1 MATKKY
7 NLSELGEIGSFLKSV
22 EEKNKSNSETQESET
37 TSSNTKLHE
46 NLGSD
51 LVNFL
56 KDSEKKYGRITK
68 KDYTTA
74 LENQRNEI
82 QRAFEARHQQEQE
95 RINQSIRDRIGAAAQ
110 YQVNAKTTPLIHD
123 APDQYLHVSKA
134 NLPKT
139 FAMSEKEEADKR
151 AARQKSIENAKQNH
165 PVVTDINPVSDWLNY
180 IFESEQNYGRGGIEN
195 LSYSGGAFGAGAL
208 EVIKNAAKAISGD
221 KEAQNV
227 IKNDAKNTKDKIVAA
242 FEKNRENPYGTPD
255 EQLQEGEHLENLKK
269 VWNKINPI
277 SNVAKAA
284 SVFNSTPYNKG
295 FAEYKNTNTPEYQKD
310 VIQKEIERTHPVQ
323 SAKPQYSPTQIIK
336 NLLTNTA
343 YNMPAIAVSMATRGT
358 DAARYANYISGATLG
373 IQSMSD
379 SYDES
384 KKEGATDEEAAQYAM
399 LEGVNQGVMD
409 TVLGGVSG
417 ATGGL
422 LDKPISNLA
431 SHIVRTPLAKT
442 MVETGFDMLE
452 EGMQE
457 SAQNYI
463 TTINK
468 RVTYNPDAEFDVED
482 AVYEGVLGGLNSL
495 VLSPGK
501 AYSRYQVNKASY
513 DTVNSLSIA
522 ANKVSS
528 EQDAKVISDIADQ
541 ISKGADE
548 VIADSETET
557 ADKANAEYIKRGAE
571 AVKKK
576 LNENYANI
584 VKNNQS
590 VLEKTQEIIRTH
602 KTSDAESLSELVNA
616 VKESGYGGNSN
627 NAVNNTVDYVNELI
641 TEQNQVAKTAESIAS
656 MQDSQISED
665 AQTAAVQKQKA
676 NEALEYTNTVIPQL
690 KSISENLRSKRSEIN
705 ARLKLDENTE
715 TMTNQNVKQEV
726 NTQTTATDTSA
737 SATAEAQQAKATTTE
752 RVSNSAYHSETAENI
767 RSTYEGRNIKETA
780 ENIIKA
786 HGNVRSAVD
795 YIHDVYAKS
804 GGSNAD
810 TATKEYI
817 RALDSEIR
825 KANKP
830 LLEKNIKRVETL
842 LKEYGVKNVE
852 IDESITPLTDDGK
865 SVWGMAHYNRGTGRI
880 YVSPYADGKAI
891 IGSKIVH
898 EFTHHAAKADNSLV
912 SDILKAASESKV
924 FNKEIKL
931 ADGTTTTTIDNL
943 TRLVKENY
951 ADEINEYIATST
963 NLSRYKVLVGMG
975 KSEADAARIVAD
987 EFKASHAEEY
997 NSIVDEYVNEDTAAY
1012 VMEFLNQE
1020 KNEDILSQLI
1030 KDNRPLWKRILDK
1043 IEDFIAKITGK
1054 TEAREYQK
1062 AADKIREILGS
1073 EIDAKVENTGSFKAI
1088 QQQIKN
1094 GNSKIGN
1101 TSDGRKF
1108 SMELNV
1114 DESNGLFAIHNLTAD
1129 SFIKSYKL
1137 GGFAMP
1143 SIAIA
1148 RSDVGHSNFGD
1159 ISLVFA
1165 SDTINPANSDNKVYS
1180 ADAWTPT
1187 FPRIEY
1193 EANSK
1198 VTDKLRDKYY
1208 ELYRKFGHEKIS
1220 ALYPYGNYFE
1230 EQLNTDGGV
1239 DGIISKQS
1247 DNPQMMQVYLADTQG
1262 KTVDSVVK
1270 ETKTTLPSEQVEQ
1283 SEFIIDKLGA
1293 DTVNEMRPQ
1302 ANESPI
1308 SARKRWMS
1316 EHGDAFKAAYADYLM
1331 QSGLTSEE
1339 AQNAIDNMT
1348 KAQLL
1353 SQMVKARNYLANGAE
1368 TVKSEVDIE
1377 ATNNAIKEAVNQ
1389 EDYLKWL
1396 HSLFDG
1402 GEKKSGV
1409 SNGKDPYTSNGN
1421 QRPFSATHYP
1431 VTLDNIVLSMKS
1443 QGDGNTKNAT
1453 SIFVGSKTIRAESAT
1468 EYSSL
1473 DEIRADKG
1481 RLAHR
1486 TPEEAKAAW
1495 DEFDNRLSAIINRI
1509 MDAKSGID
1517 NRFIEQDR
1525 IGSVLAEASR
1535 NNTEANIKK
1544 VLTQYKLTP
1553 AVAADFKALVDDIK
1567 SAPVDIFEAK
1577 PERVVGLDEV
1587 KYAIV
1592 PSDVNSDVTTALNN
1606 AGIETKTYEN
1616 GNEADRLKVLNTLS
1630 DVRFAKQLDTGT
1642 SSEITQADVEQLRSI
1657 GRKSISEFTS
1667 EDIQKSEK
1675 WAKKFYSELG
1685 TKSPF
1690 FRAWFGDWR
1699 ENDTGSVKVIADKS
1713 SERGTTK
1720 NNDTGWDI
1728 IVSKKVSKETEH
1740 QSSAAV
1746 KNAVKYLPYI
1756 NDITQNSILL
1766 SSEISNKDNSLSLM
1780 FHSMYSYT
1788 EAMGYPALL
1797 KLKVEELADEKSG
1810 QSVRRDYILQSIEEE
1825 PISESKRLSKAH
1837 QSDTGSSTV
1846 SISDLYALVKS
1857 YDKDFKS
1864 QPSSKVVNEDGS
1876 PKVMFHGTSNGGFNT
1891 FNTYGSN
1898 FGLFGIGSYFT
1909 DDSSVAEEYTHK
1921 GKGTNPQVYSVY
1933 LDIKNPIDMDAV
1945 ANADAWKNA
1954 AQEVFDEGYF
1964 ENCKTNEDYFK
1975 ALKEYCA
1982 DEEMYRADA
1991 YEFIENAIEEMGYD
2005 GITHIGGGRFNKDS
2019 ENRHRVYIAF
2029 DPTQIKSVEN
2039 LGTFDKSKGDIRY
2052 SKQLD
2057 TDGKE
2062 FVRVDDTTINEKNP
2076 KDIVK
2081 ALKQIAESKG
2091 FHDMKINGQSIGL
2104 SNKRGINEWVFSKS
2118 ATSLYKNNPQA
2129 FDDKM
2134 QSFQNADELLET
2146 AKSYIN
2152 EEAVHKKKFDNFARG
2167 DIRFKV
2173 GENGYVAD
2181 ILVGIKQNQNAELYD
2196 IVNITPTKITE
2207 VQHDSVVAKAT
2218 QIRDE
2223 TSVDSSVPQT
2233 NSNVN
2238 TNAENSSDSS
2248 PDTRYSKELD
2258 SKLSMEINRETSL
2271 DPEGT
2276 FQSRGII
2283 LNGKQVGTVGINI
2296 YDDFT
2301 LIERLDVDEEY
2312 RNKGIGSKI
2321 ITDIASEF
2329 DTTYIVPDNENAK
2342 RLYERLGDEVT
2353 DDDVVEYLDDGY
2365 GVYEINPYYYDES
2378 TKRYSKEL
2386 MTAEEKKKVRE
2397 AERAAYLERQLVS
2410 TAPLGGKAKAVSPTA
2425 KAAVAK
2431 KIASGMPG
2439 VSTAQV
2445 NEQLTKFFDVIEH
2458 PKATTPAAY
2467 RDEVRQMANIT
2478 AQNLYN
2484 EFRVENTNPLY
2495 DEFND
2500 AYNHIK
2506 SLKFKMTDAVKDDF
2520 GKEAYSD
2527 FYKRARGTL
2536 KLRVNDGMAVD
2547 ELWGDLCNLYPY
2559 FFNENTTN
2567 PSEMMEQIYEV
2578 QSSLKKTPGHPYYDM
2593 SSENTDIFSEGEDT
2607 ATVNSIADALVAA
2620 YLENAK
2626 PTVAAEN
2633 KSLRNENKRLAE
2645 EANAA
2650 RGEAADAKTTLKVAM
2665 DWNQAELTKMYGD
2678 FTRQISEEQ
2687 KQLQQANRKI
2697 ERLTNKVERKN
2708 VNMAQKTAL
2717 KEIGRL
2723 HEMFTNPT
2731 KQKHIPQNL
2740 RAAVGS
2746 YLASLNNTKLLNGK
2760 TVNSQ
2765 EITETLQSEQERIN
2779 SAASKVINTLSGKFT
2794 TDSELYQGRST
2805 RQIEALKFELDKL
2818 TELANES
2825 PNSGVD
2831 SSNNADYI
2839 RAVTDLTRMANYLVK
2854 QSNDFFT
2861 GTRKVEAETFAK
2873 SWIDEL
2879 SGHKTRIGETGFE
2892 RSQFKKLLDGVG
2904 YSFMSADLFFST
2916 MGEPGKEISSW
2927 YRNAQTRQVKMKQEY
2942 GEYMSELLG
2951 DNYSTVAGSTQAK
2964 KNLIDVKIHGND
2976 VKVSKNQL
2984 MSLYLTWK
2992 RAAGRR
2998 HLENGGAAFTN
3009 ANNET
3014 SKVYV
3019 IDEATYNTL
3028 MEKLT
3033 ADDKRIADGIGKFLS
3048 ENCSEWGNE
3057 ASMQLYGIRLY
3068 EDSNYFPIRTPSE
3081 LRDTNFSN
3089 LADTH
3094 TIENSSFTHKL
3105 NKNANAAVVIGD
3117 VFDIADRHVNDMS
3130 AYSAYAPL
3138 NNSME
3143 RAFNA
3148 NGLKRALSS
3157 AYGNNGVKYMQDFID
3172 KINGNEPKSTLAE
3185 LTDKIPL
3192 WVPNNAKK
3200 AAVSANISTALKQ
3213 PLSLVRSWLVIDPKY
3228 TLAAYAQITPGVNNI
3243 VKQGKEYNRTLNTM
3257 NEYSGIAVIKSLGYS
3272 DTGIGT
3278 TTRETYD
3285 EQSLKS
3291 AYKKTKYIQQSAEDI
3306 AMRPAEFADEITWV
3320 RMWKACELE
3329 AKAKYGNTLSTDE
3342 FNRRVADKFNE
3353 IIGKTQ
3359 VVDSVLDTAPISTNR
3374 LFKTLYPFMNEPV
3387 KTAATLI
3394 SAAENVRNGKSG
3406 AKKQLTNAIGCYVIS
3421 NLLLEPIVS
3430 SLVGMWRHDSPKDPE
3445 DFAKKFLERFIG
3457 IQADGETKWTDIF
3470 SSNVADGLFAVP
3482 YIAQIYDTIAN
3493 KFNNFDPERM
3503 DLQPVADL
3511 VGNGM
3516 YFFNSLSKE
3525 DYENQKTKANYA
3537 ADMIVSLAQILGIPG
3552 STLKRDLSAIAR
3564 TAVDA
3569 TGAYVAQW
3577 ELNKVYYNLGNAN
3590 ARTNKNF
3597 YDIMAKAYNAGD
3609 TEAYSY
3615 MLRDLRSI
3623 QTGAK
3628 AFGVPYSNIN
3638 KYITE
3643 HGAKIVEGTDMWY
3656 VSLQA
3661 EYDLNTFVPNMKV
3674 EKLVT
3679 SVYQKA
3685 KNEKL
3690 DNYEN
3695 AIYKAP
3701 TTKANATFSV
3711 NKEDYEMT
3719 LEEFDDYIRNTGDFA
3734 YKITN
3739 ALPSNYK
3746 WSSLSTAQQLY
3757 ALEKTYEFSKAYW
3770 KKKLKPEYSAKSN
3783 WMDEL
3788 CDNKVDFQT
3797 YARVII
3803 NQAKNYSPKD

>member
-22 EEKNKSNSETQESET
+22 EEKNKSNGETRESET
-37 TSSNTKLHE
+37 ASSSTKIHE

-95 RINQSIRDRIGAAAQ
+95 RINQSIRDRIGAAVKLA
-110 YQVNAKTTPLIHD
+110 VNSATSSRLPSEISDAEREAIAETTKI
-123 APDQYLHVSKA
+123 ARFKE
-134 NLPKT
+134 
-139 FAMSEKEEADKR
+139 SEREEAAKR
-151 AARQKSIENAKQNH
+151 AKLNLKRQTS
-165 PVVTDINPVSDWLNY
+165 PVVNDLNDVTDAIDYVYKSQHNAGIQGWEDMV
-180 IFESEQNYGRGGIEN
+180 GGIN
-195 LSYSGGAFGAGAL
+195 AIGAGVL
-208 EVIKNAAKAISGD
+208 GGVKQLTSAISGD
-221 KEAQNV
+221 ETAQKAVLNDTAGAWSDAFKKSYADYV
-227 IKNDAKNTKDKIVAA
+227 NKNSSEDASAA
-242 FEKNRENPYGTPD
+242 AQY
-255 EQLQEGEHLENLKK
+255 
-269 VWNKINPI
+269 
-277 SNVAKAA
+277 
-284 SVFNSTPYNKG
+284 
-295 FAEYKNTNTPEYQKD
+295 
-310 VIQKEIERTHPVQ
+310 EIERTHPKQAEKGKYSVAQ
-323 SAKPQYSPTQIIK
+323 IAKNVTSNAERMAPQIAMSA
-336 NLLTNTA
+336 
-343 YNMPAIAVSMATRGT
+343 ATGKLAGDLAGR
-358 DAARYANYISGATLG
+358 IVGATLLG
-373 IQSMSD
+373 AQSSVG
-379 SYDES
+379 SYREA
-384 KKEGATDEEAAQYAM
+384 KEEGASDRQAADFAG
-399 LEGVNQGVMD
+399 LEFLNQGFGDIVI
-409 TVLGGVSG
+409 GGIGG
-417 ATGGL
+417 ATFGL
-422 LDKPISNLA
+422 LDKPMSVLA
-431 SHIVRTPLAKT
+431 GAITKTPIAKT
-442 MVETGFDMLE
+442 IIQASGNIAGEGLEETG
-452 EGMQE
+452 
-457 SAQNYI
+457 QNYL
-463 TTINK
+463 TTLNK
-468 RVTYNPDAEFDVED
+468 RLTYKPDDEFDVD
-482 AVYEGVLGGLNSL
+482 SAVYEGVLGGINAAILGT
-495 VLSPGK
+495 PK
-501 AYSRYQVNKASY
+501 TYSQYKVNRAAY
-513 DTVNSLSIA
+513 DTVNSLSTA
-522 ANKVSS
+522 ASRVSS
-528 EQDAKVISDIADQ
+528 EQDAKVISDMADQ

-584 VKNNQS
+584 AKNNQS
-590 VLEKTQEIIRTH
+590 VLEKTQEIIRMH

-641 TEQNQVAKTAESIAS
+641 IEQNQVAKTAESIAS
-656 MQDSQISED
+656 MQDGQISED

-715 TMTNQNVKQEV
+715 TAATQDVKQEV

-737 SATAEAQQAKATTTE
+737 NATAEAQQTQTNTTE

-795 YIHDVYAKS
+795 YVHDVYAKS

-810 TATKEYI
+810 ASTKEYI

-830 LLEKNIKRVETL
+830 LLEKNIKRIETL

-912 SDILKAASESKV
+912 GDILKAASESKV

-931 ADGTTTTTIDNL
+931 ADGTTTTTVDNL

-975 KSEADAARIVAD
+975 KSEADAAKIVAD
-987 EFKASHAEEY
+987 EYKASHAEEY
-997 NSIVDEYVNEDTAAY
+997 NNIVNEYVNEDTAAY

-1062 AADKIREILGS
+1062 AADKIREILGN

-1129 SFIKSYKL
+1129 SFMKSYEL

-1165 SDTINPANSDNKVYS
+1165 SDTINPANPDNKVYS

-1187 FPRIEY
+1187 FPKIEY

-1247 DNPQMMQVYLADTQG
+1247 NNPQMMQVYLADTQG

-1316 EHGDAFKAAYADYLM
+1316 EHGDAFKAAYTDYLM

-1368 TVKSEVDIE
+1368 TVKSEVDTE

-1409 SNGKDPYTSNGN
+1409 PNGKEPYTRNGN

-1453 SIFVGSKTIRAESAT
+1453 SVFVGSKTIRAESAA

-1509 MDAKSGID
+1509 MDAESGID

-1592 PSDVNSDVTTALNN
+1592 PSDVNSNVRTALNN

-1630 DVRFAKQLDTGT
+1630 DVRFSKQLDTDT

-1657 GRKSISEFTS
+1657 GRKSIFEFTS

-1699 ENDTGSVKVIADKS
+1699 ENDTGTYKAVKASGSSYSGAGRAHNTDMGRDISWGSSLTRETQNHAVKSKIAVSALGDIQSVVENSIYLDTNISEKS
-1713 SERGTTK
+1713 SNTK
-1720 NNDTGWDI
+1720 MQNTAFMHSLYTVYESNG
-1728 IVSKKVSKETEH
+1728 
-1740 QSSAAV
+1740 Q
-1746 KNAVKYLPYI
+1746 KY
-1756 NDITQNSILL
+1756 
-1766 SSEISNKDNSLSLM
+1766 
-1780 FHSMYSYT
+1780 
-1788 EAMGYPALL
+1788 LL
-1797 KLKVEELADEKSG
+1797 KLFVEEALPNKGGEPFSRAYELKDIEKIADLSGGVLSQKGGLTEDKSTT
-1810 QSVRRDYILQSIEEE
+1810 SI
-1825 PISESKRLSKAH
+1825 
-1837 QSDTGSSTV
+1837 
-1846 SISDLYALVKS
+1846 SISDLYALVKG

-1864 QPSSKVVNEDGS
+1864 QPSSKVVNTDGT
-1876 PKVMFHGTSNGGFNT
+1876 PKVVYHGTNADFWTFSLANRGKNGEKLGVGYYFVDNKSSAER
-1891 FNTYGSN
+1891 YGDR
-1898 FGLFGIGSYFT
+1898 I
-1909 DDSSVAEEYTHK
+1909 VEA
-1921 GKGTNPQVYSVY
+1921 Y
-1933 LDIKNPIDMDAV
+1933 LDIKKPASAEVMEISRKDWEKFLDFAIEHR
-1945 ANADAWKNA
+1945 DEYIEGEWKGN
-1954 AQEVFDEGYF
+1954 DI
-1964 ENCKTNEDYFK
+1964 N
-1975 ALKEYCA
+1975 KEYELTDFDYGSNDA
-1982 DEEMYRADA
+1982 ELIKGFLNGIAAGNKDVTEAYLEMLKDST
-1991 YEFIENAIEEMGYD
+1991 GYD
-2005 GITHIGGGRFNKDS
+2005 GIAYNTDNTDYY
-2019 ENRHRVYIAF
+2019 VAF
-2029 DPTQIKSVEN
+2029 TPEQIKSATDN
-2039 LGTFDKSKGDIRY
+2039 IGTFDKGKGDIRY

-2057 TDGKE
+2057 IDGKE
-2062 FVRVDDTTINEKNP
+2062 FVKVDDTTIDEKNP

-2091 FHDMKINGQSIGL
+2091 FYDMEINGQNIGL

-2146 AKSYIN
+2146 AKSFIN

-2173 GENGYVAD
+2173 GENAYVAD
-2181 ILVGIKQNQNAELYD
+2181 ILVGIKQNKNAELYD

-2207 VQHDSVVAKAT
+2207 AQHDSVVAKAT

-2233 NSNVN
+2233 SSNVN
-2238 TNAENSSDSS
+2238 TDAENSSNSS
-2248 PDTRYSKELD
+2248 
-2258 SKLSMEINRETSL
+2258 
-2271 DPEGT
+2271 
-2276 FQSRGII
+2276 
-2283 LNGKQVGTVGINI
+2283 
-2296 YDDFT
+2296 
-2301 LIERLDVDEEY
+2301 
-2312 RNKGIGSKI
+2312 
-2321 ITDIASEF
+2321 TDI
-2329 DTTYIVPDNENAK
+2329 
-2342 RLYERLGDEVT
+2342 
-2353 DDDVVEYLDDGY
+2353 
-2365 GVYEINPYYYDES
+2365 
-2378 TKRYSKEL
+2378 RYSKEL

-2445 NEQLTKFFDVIEH
+2445 NEQLTKFFEVIEH

-2467 RDEVRQMANIT
+2467 RDEVRQMANVT

-2484 EFRVENTNPLY
+2484 EFRIENTNPLY

-2506 SLKFKMTDAVKDDF
+2506 SLKFKMTDAVKEDF

-2547 ELWGDLCNLYPY
+2547 ELWSDLCNLYPY
-2559 FFNENTTN
+2559 FFNESTTN

-2650 RGEAADAKTTLKVAM
+2650 RGEAADAKTTLKVTM

-2825 PNSGVD
+2825 PNSGID

-2839 RAVTDLTRMANYLVK
+2839 RTVTDLTRMVNYLVK

-2904 YSFMSADLFFST
+2904 YSFMSADLFLST

-2951 DNYSTVAGSTQAK
+2951 DNYSTISGSTQAK

-3157 AYGNNGVKYMQDFID
+3157 AYGNNGIKYMQDFID
-3172 KINGNEPKSTLAE
+3172 KINGNEPKRTLAE
-3185 LTDKIPL
+3185 ITDKIPL

-3243 VKQGKEYNRTLNTM
+3243 VKQGKEYNRILNTM

-3291 AYKKTKYIQQSAEDI
+3291 AYNKAKYIQQSAEDI

-3342 FNRRVADKFNE
+3342 FNRHVADKFNE

-3374 LFKTLYPFMNEPV
+3374 FFKTLYPFMNEPV

-3430 SLVGMWRHDSPKDPE
+3430 SLIGMWRHDSPKDPE

-3457 IQADGETKWTDIF
+3457 IKSDGETKWTDIF

-3537 ADMIVSLAQILGIPG
+3537 TDMIASLAQILGIPG

-3577 ELNKVYYNLGNAN
+3577 ELNKVYYNLGNVT

-3628 AFGVPYSNIN
+3628 AFGVPYNNIN

-3719 LEEFDDYIRNTGDFA
+3719 LEEFDNYIRNTGDFA

-3746 WSSLSTAQQLY
+3746 WSSLNTAQQLY

-3770 KKKLKPEYSAKSN
+3770 KKKLKPEYSPKSN

-3803 NQAKNYSPKD
+3803 NQAEKYSPKD

>member
-22 EEKNKSNSETQESET
+22 EEKNKSNGETRESET
-37 TSSNTKLHE
+37 ASSSTKIHE

-123 APDQYLHVSKA
+123 APNQYLHVSKA

-180 IFESEQNYGRGGIEN
+180 IFDSEQNYGRGGIEN
-195 LSYSGGAFGAGAL
+195 AAYSVNAFGAGTL
-208 EVIKNAAKAISGD
+208 EAIKNAAKAISGD
-221 KEAQNV
+221 KEAQDI
-227 IKNDAKNTKDKIVAA
+227 IKNDAKYTKDKIVAA

-277 SNVAKAA
+277 SNAAKAA

-295 FAEYKNTNTPEYQKD
+295 FAEYKNTHTPEYQKD
-310 VIQKEIERTHPVQ
+310 VIQKEIERTHAIQ

-336 NLLTNTA
+336 GLLTNTA
-343 YNMPAIAVSMATRGT
+343 YNMPAIAVSVASRGT
-358 DAARYANYISGATLG
+358 AAAPYANYISGATLG

-379 SYDES
+379 SYDEA
-384 KKEGATDEEAAQYAM
+384 KKEGATDEEAVQYAM

-417 ATGGL
+417 ATGGF

-468 RVTYNPDAEFDVED
+468 RVTYNPDAEFDVEG

-501 AYSRYQVNKASY
+501 AYSRYQVNKSSY

-528 EQDAKVISDIADQ
+528 EQDAKVISDIANQ

-548 VIADSETET
+548 VIADSKTET

-576 LNENYANI
+576 LNENSANI
-584 VKNNQS
+584 IKNNQS

-795 YIHDVYAKS
+795 YVHDVYAKS

-810 TATKEYI
+810 ASTKEYI

-1062 AADKIREILGS
+1062 AADKIREILGN

-1101 TSDGRKF
+1101 SSEGRKF

-1129 SFIKSYKL
+1129 SFMKSYEL

-1187 FPRIEY
+1187 FPKIEY

-1208 ELYRKFGHEKIS
+1208 ELYGKFGHEKIS

-1247 DNPQMMQVYLADTQG
+1247 NNPQMMQVYLADTQG

-1316 EHGDAFKAAYADYLM
+1316 EHGDAFKAAYTDYLM

-1353 SQMVKARNYLANGAE
+1353 SQMVKTRNYLANGAE
-1368 TVKSEVDIE
+1368 TVKSEVDTE

-1409 SNGKDPYTSNGN
+1409 SNGKEPYTRNGN
-1421 QRPFSATHYP
+1421 RRPFSATHYP

-1443 QGDGNTKNAT
+1443 QGDGNAKNAT
-1453 SIFVGSKTIRAESAT
+1453 SIFVGSKTIRAESAA

-1509 MDAKSGID
+1509 MDAESGID

-1577 PERVVGLDEV
+1577 PERVVGLDEI

-1592 PSDVNSDVTTALNN
+1592 PSDINSNVTTALNN

-1630 DVRFAKQLDTGT
+1630 DVRFSKQLDTENNT
-1642 SSEITQADVEQLRSI
+1642 PVAQ
-1657 GRKSISEFTS
+1657 SISSWKTS
-1667 EDIQKSEK
+1667 IKQ
-1675 WAKKFYSELG
+1675 
-1685 TKSPF
+1685 
-1690 FRAWFGDWR
+1690 
-1699 ENDTGSVKVIADKS
+1699 V
-1713 SERGTTK
+1713 
-1720 NNDTGWDI
+1720 
-1728 IVSKKVSKETEH
+1728 
-1740 QSSAAV
+1740 
-1746 KNAVKYLPYI
+1746 
-1756 NDITQNSILL
+1756 
-1766 SSEISNKDNSLSLM
+1766 
-1780 FHSMYSYT
+1780 
-1788 EAMGYPALL
+1788 PALF
-1797 KLKVEELADEKSG
+1797 
-1810 QSVRRDYILQSIEEE
+1810 RN
-1825 PISESKRLSKAH
+1825 PN
-1837 QSDTGSSTV
+1837 
-1846 SISDLYALVKS
+1846 VK
-1857 YDKDFKS
+1857 
-1864 QPSSKVVNEDGS
+1864 
-1876 PKVMFHGTSNGGFNT
+1876 
-1891 FNTYGSN
+1891 
-1898 FGLFGIGSYFT
+1898 FG
-1909 DDSSVAEEYTHK
+1909 E
-1921 GKGTNPQVYSVY
+1921 TN
-1933 LDIKNPIDMDAV
+1933 ID
-1945 ANADAWKNA
+1945 
-1954 AQEVFDEGYF
+1954 
-1964 ENCKTNEDYFK
+1964 
-1975 ALKEYCA
+1975 
-1982 DEEMYRADA
+1982 
-1991 YEFIENAIEEMGYD
+1991 
-2005 GITHIGGGRFNKDS
+2005 IGGGRFDLATDFLR
-2019 ENRHRVYIAF
+2019 ENGTKNMLF
-2029 DPTQIKSVEN
+2029 DPYNRSEEVNKATLDYLRDGNRADTATCANVLNVIKE
-2039 LGTFDKSKGDIRY
+2039 
-2052 SKQLD
+2052 
-2057 TDGKE
+2057 
-2062 FVRVDDTTINEKNP
+2062 
-2076 KDIVK
+2076 
-2081 ALKQIAESKG
+2081 
-2091 FHDMKINGQSIGL
+2091 
-2104 SNKRGINEWVFSKS
+2104 
-2118 ATSLYKNNPQA
+2118 
-2129 FDDKM
+2129 
-2134 QSFQNADELLET
+2134 ADARANVILET
-2146 AKSYIN
+2146 AKSIKQDGTAYFMVYEGDGSGTGKETSSGWQNNKKTADYVSEIEQYFN
-2152 EEAVHKKKFDNFARG
+2152 IVDRKGKLITATDPKENLPKAAWELSPGNAVRYSKNLTKYDYSKSFSEQIEDYKNG
-2167 DIRFKV
+2167 IIPKYDTLVV
-2173 GENGYVAD
+2173 GKTPEVFTKIGLNPLPMTYGTGHLSD
-2181 ILVGIKQNQNAELYD
+2181 ILKGNVQDHDFGEANLKQIPKALESPVAIFASSTRPD
-2196 IVNITPTKITE
+2196 S
-2207 VQHDSVVAKAT
+2207 SVVAILDLSYNNKPMFAAVEIDGTGKLNGENIDSNAITTLHTRQNAANMLNKALAKESNGDVSVYYLDKNKAT
-2218 QIRDE
+2218 RFLRSSGVQFPGVMSITDGYVHSIRDSGSPVNIKIE
-2223 TSVDSSVPQT
+2223 NVTKTQQFKRWFGDWENHPKAASKV
-2233 NSNVN
+2233 VN
-2238 TNAENSSDSS
+2238 TDGTPKVVYHGTNADFWTFSLANRGKNGEKLGVGYYFVDNKSSAE
-2248 PDTRYSKELD
+2248 RYGDRVIEAYLD
-2258 SKLSMEINRETSL
+2258 IKKPASAEVMEISRKDWEKFL
-2271 DPEGT
+2271 DFAIEHRDEYIDGEWKGNEINKEYELTDYDYGSNDAELIKGFLNGIAAGNKDVTEAYLEMLKDSTGYDGIAYNTDNTDYYVAFTPEQIKSATDNIGT
-2276 FQSRGII
+2276 FD
-2283 LNGKQVGTVGINI
+2283 K
-2296 YDDFT
+2296 D
-2301 LIERLDVDEEY
+2301 
-2312 RNKGIGSKI
+2312 NK
-2321 ITDIASEF
+2321 DI
-2329 DTTYIVPDNENAK
+2329 
-2342 RLYERLGDEVT
+2342 
-2353 DDDVVEYLDDGY
+2353 
-2365 GVYEINPYYYDES
+2365 
-2378 TKRYSKEL
+2378 RYSKEL

-2445 NEQLTKFFDVIEH
+2445 NEQLTKFFEVIEH

-2467 RDEVRQMANIT
+2467 RDEVRQMANVT

-2484 EFRVENTNPLY
+2484 EFRIENTNPLY

-2547 ELWGDLCNLYPY
+2547 ELWSDLCNLYPY
-2559 FFNENTTN
+2559 FFNESTTN

-2593 SSENTDIFSEGEDT
+2593 RSENTDIFSEGEDT

-2697 ERLTNKVERKN
+2697 ERLTSKLANTPGMKEVKRIN
-2708 VNMAQKTAL
+2708 VNMAQKVTL

-2740 RAAVGS
+2740 RMAVGS
-2746 YLASLNNTKLLNGK
+2746 YLTSLNNTMLLNGK

-2765 EITETLQSEQERIN
+2765 EITEILQSEREKIN
-2779 SAASKVINTLSGKFT
+2779 NEAAKVINTLSGKFT
-2794 TDSELYQGRST
+2794 TDSELFRGASS
-2805 RQIEALKFELDKL
+2805 RQIEALKFQLDRLIEVASNYQYSETFNEPGPTNDFIFNLHKEGANVNYDELNEAYNYIKSHNIKITDAVKKYFEGDTYQDFYKNARGKL
-2818 TELANES
+2818 HLRVND
-2825 PNSGVD
+2825 GVD
-2831 SSNNADYI
+2831 IMTMWKDLSSSHPNIFDAELKNPSVMLEQMLEVVSSVRIVNVSNNVEYI
-2839 RAVTDLTRMANYLVK
+2839 KAVGDLTRMVNYLVK

-2951 DNYSTVAGSTQAK
+2951 DNYSTIAGSTQAK

-3172 KINGNEPKSTLAE
+3172 KINGNEPKRTTGENANKVLNFFS
-3185 LTDKIPL
+3185 
-3192 WVPNNAKK
+3192 NNAKK

-3243 VKQGKEYNRTLNTM
+3243 VKQGKEYNRILNTM

-3291 AYKKTKYIQQSAEDI
+3291 AYNKAKYIKQSAEDI

-3342 FNRRVADKFNE
+3342 FNRHVADKFNE

-3430 SLVGMWRHDSPKDPE
+3430 SLIGMWRHDSPKDPE

-3537 ADMIVSLAQILGIPG
+3537 ADMIASLAQILGIPG

-3739 ALPSNYK
+3739 YLPSNYK

-3803 NQAKNYSPKD
+3803 NQAEKYSPKD

>member
-139 FAMSEKEEADKR
+139 FTMSEKEEADKR

-165 PVVTDINPVSDWLNY
+165 PVVTDTGVKSTLDYIGKSGTNAFQGSLDDILTGSEAVLTGLGGDVVVNVIN
-180 IFESEQNYGRGGIEN
+180 
-195 LSYSGGAFGAGAL
+195 
-208 EVIKNAAKAISGD
+208 AISGD
-221 KEAQNV
+221 KQAQDKL
-227 IKNDAKNTKDKIVAA
+227 KNDLKADS
-242 FEKNRENPYGTPD
+242 
-255 EQLQEGEHLENLKK
+255 ENLKQDFK
-269 VWNKINPI
+269 SLLKGY
-277 SNVAKAA
+277 SNDENDEKTQTSKFTKAYVDYMNNIA
-284 SVFNSTPYNKG
+284 PESVT
-295 FAEYKNTNTPEYQKD
+295 EQ
-310 VIQKEIERTHPVQ
+310 VQQEIERTHPIQ
-323 SAKPQYSPTQIIK
+323 AAKDKYSPTQIVK
-336 NLLTNTA
+336 NIYTNTN
-343 YNMPAIAVSMATRGT
+343 NMLPQIVFAQSLGGIAGSVVG
-358 DAARYANYISGATLG
+358 GAMLG
-373 IQSMSD
+373 MQSMPGAYRD
-379 SYDES
+379 A
-384 KKEGATDEEAAQYAM
+384 KAEGATDEQAVQYAV
-399 LEGVNQGVMD
+399 LEGVNQGAGD
-409 TVLGGVSG
+409 TILGGIGG
-417 ATGGL
+417 ATVGL
-422 LDKPISNLA
+422 LDKPISKLA

-442 MVETGFDMLE
+442 MVETGLNMLE
-452 EGMQE
+452 EGGQE
-457 SAQNYI
+457 VAQNFI

-468 RVTYNPDAEFDVED
+468 RVTYNPDAEFDVEG

-501 AYSRYQVNKASY
+501 AYSRYQVNKSSY

-528 EQDAKVISDIADQ
+528 EQGAKVISDIADQ

-571 AVKKK
+571 TVKKK

-641 TEQNQVAKTAESIAS
+641 IEQNQVAKTAESIAS
-656 MQDSQISED
+656 MQDGQISED

-726 NTQTTATDTSA
+726 NTQATATDTSA
-737 SATAEAQQAKATTTE
+737 NATTDAQQTQTNTTE

-795 YIHDVYAKS
+795 YVHDVYAKS

-810 TATKEYI
+810 ASTKEYI

-943 TRLVKENY
+943 MRLVKENY

-1129 SFIKSYKL
+1129 SFMKSYEL

-1187 FPRIEY
+1187 FPKIEY

-1208 ELYRKFGHEKIS
+1208 ELYGKFGRETVS

-1270 ETKTTLPSEQVEQ
+1270 ETKTTFPSEQVEQ

-1353 SQMVKARNYLANGAE
+1353 SQMVKTRNYLANGAE
-1368 TVKSEVDIE
+1368 TVKSEVDTE

-1409 SNGKDPYTSNGN
+1409 SNGKEPYTRNGN

-1509 MDAKSGID
+1509 MDAESGID

-1553 AVAADFKALVDDIK
+1553 AVSADFKALVDDIK

-1630 DVRFAKQLDTGT
+1630 DVRFSKQLDKYDYSKSFSEQIEDYKNGIIPKYDTLVVGKTPEVFTKIGLNPLPMTYGTGHLSDILKGNVQDHDFGEANLKQIPKALESPVAIFA
-1642 SSEITQADVEQLRSI
+1642 SSTRPDSSVVAILDLSYNNKPMFAAVEIDGTGKLNGENIDSNAITTLHTRQNAANMLNKALAKESNGDVSVYYLDKNKATRFLRSS
-1657 GRKSISEFTS
+1657 GVQFPGVMSITDGYVHSIRDSGSPVNIKIENV
-1667 EDIQKSEK
+1667 
-1675 WAKKFYSELG
+1675 
-1685 TKSPF
+1685 TKTQQF
-1690 FRAWFGDWR
+1690 KRWFGDW
-1699 ENDTGSVKVIADKS
+1699 ENHPK
-1713 SERGTTK
+1713 
-1720 NNDTGWDI
+1720 
-1728 IVSKKVSKETEH
+1728 
-1740 QSSAAV
+1740 AA
-1746 KNAVKYLPYI
+1746 
-1756 NDITQNSILL
+1756 
-1766 SSEISNKDNSLSLM
+1766 
-1780 FHSMYSYT
+1780 
-1788 EAMGYPALL
+1788 
-1797 KLKVEELADEKSG
+1797 
-1810 QSVRRDYILQSIEEE
+1810 
-1825 PISESKRLSKAH
+1825 
-1837 QSDTGSSTV
+1837 
-1846 SISDLYALVKS
+1846 
-1857 YDKDFKS
+1857 
-1864 QPSSKVVNEDGS
+1864 SKVVNADGT
-1876 PKVMFHGTSNGGFNT
+1876 PKVVYHGTNADFWTFSLANRGKNGEKLGVGYYFVDNKSSAER
-1891 FNTYGSN
+1891 YGDRV
-1898 FGLFGIGSYFT
+1898 IE
-1909 DDSSVAEEYTHK
+1909 A
-1921 GKGTNPQVYSVY
+1921 Y
-1933 LDIKNPIDMDAV
+1933 LDIKKPASAEVMEISRKDWEKFLDFAIEHRDEYIDGE
-1945 ANADAWKNA
+1945 WK
-1954 AQEVFDEGYF
+1954 G
-1964 ENCKTNEDYFK
+1964 NEIN
-1975 ALKEYCA
+1975 KEYELTDYDYGSNDA
-1982 DEEMYRADA
+1982 ALIKGFLNGIAAGNKDVTEAYLEMLKDST
-1991 YEFIENAIEEMGYD
+1991 GYD
-2005 GITHIGGGRFNKDS
+2005 GIAYNTDNTDYY
-2019 ENRHRVYIAF
+2019 VAF
-2029 DPTQIKSVEN
+2029 TPEQIKSATDN
-2039 LGTFDKSKGDIRY
+2039 IGTFDKD
-2052 SKQLD
+2052 
-2057 TDGKE
+2057 
-2062 FVRVDDTTINEKNP
+2062 N
-2076 KDIVK
+2076 KDI
-2081 ALKQIAESKG
+2081 
-2091 FHDMKINGQSIGL
+2091 
-2104 SNKRGINEWVFSKS
+2104 
-2118 ATSLYKNNPQA
+2118 
-2129 FDDKM
+2129 
-2134 QSFQNADELLET
+2134 
-2146 AKSYIN
+2146 
-2152 EEAVHKKKFDNFARG
+2152 
-2167 DIRFKV
+2167 
-2173 GENGYVAD
+2173 
-2181 ILVGIKQNQNAELYD
+2181 
-2196 IVNITPTKITE
+2196 
-2207 VQHDSVVAKAT
+2207 
-2218 QIRDE
+2218 
-2223 TSVDSSVPQT
+2223 
-2233 NSNVN
+2233 
-2238 TNAENSSDSS
+2238 
-2248 PDTRYSKELD
+2248 
-2258 SKLSMEINRETSL
+2258 
-2271 DPEGT
+2271 
-2276 FQSRGII
+2276 
-2283 LNGKQVGTVGINI
+2283 
-2296 YDDFT
+2296 
-2301 LIERLDVDEEY
+2301 
-2312 RNKGIGSKI
+2312 
-2321 ITDIASEF
+2321 
-2329 DTTYIVPDNENAK
+2329 
-2342 RLYERLGDEVT
+2342 
-2353 DDDVVEYLDDGY
+2353 
-2365 GVYEINPYYYDES
+2365 
-2378 TKRYSKEL
+2378 RYSKEL

-2445 NEQLTKFFDVIEH
+2445 NEQLTKFFEVIEH

-2559 FFNENTTN
+2559 FFSESTTN

-2650 RGEAADAKTTLKVAM
+2650 RGEAADAKTTLKVTM

-2839 RAVTDLTRMANYLVK
+2839 RAVTDLTRMVNYLVK

-2904 YSFMSADLFFST
+2904 YSLMSADLFFST

-2951 DNYSTVAGSTQAK
+2951 DNYSTIAGSTQAK

-3143 RAFNA
+3143 RAFNTD
-3148 NGLKRALSS
+3148 GLKRALSS

-3172 KINGNEPKSTLAE
+3172 RINGNEPKRTTGDNAN
-3185 LTDKIPL
+3185 KIL
-3192 WVPNNAKK
+3192 NFFSNSAKK

-3213 PLSLVRSWLVIDPKY
+3213 LLSLVRSWLVIDPKY

-3243 VKQGKEYNRTLNTM
+3243 VKQGKEYNRILDTM
-3257 NEYSGIAVIKSLGYS
+3257 NEYSGIAVIKSMGYS

-3291 AYKKTKYIQQSAEDI
+3291 AYKKAKYIQQSAEDI

-3342 FNRRVADKFNE
+3342 FNRHVADKFNE

-3374 LFKTLYPFMNEPV
+3374 GFRTAMPFMNEPV

-3394 SAAENVRNGKSG
+3394 SAAENVRNGKAG

-3482 YIAQIYDTIAN
+3482 FIAQAYDTIAN

-3503 DLQPVADL
+3503 DLQPLADL

-3516 YFFNSLSKE
+3516 YFFKSLGKE
-3525 DYENQKTKANYA
+3525 DYENQKTKLNYG
-3537 ADMIVSLAQILGIPG
+3537 ADMIASLAQALGIPG

-3719 LEEFDDYIRNTGDFA
+3719 LEEFDNYIRNTGDFA

-3746 WSSLSTAQQLY
+3746 WSSLNTAQQLY

-3803 NQAKNYSPKD
+3803 NQAKKYSPKD

>member
-7 NLSELGEIGSFLKSV
+7 KNSELGELGKYL
-22 EEKNKSNSETQESET
+22 EESSKKKETDSSNASSALSNSSSVQRYDNLGESLNNYLQKSSGVIRKNDYVNALNAQRKAIGAAVKSAVNSATSSRLPSEISDAEREAIAETTKIARFKESEREEAAKRAKLNWKRQ
-37 TSSNTKLHE
+37 TSPVVNDLNDVTDAIDYVYKSQHNAGIQGWE
-46 NLGSD
+46 DMVGGINAIGAGVLGGVKQLTSAISGDETAQKAVLNDTAGAWSD
-51 LVNFL
+51 AFKKSYADYVN
-56 KDSEKKYGRITK
+56 KNSSE
-68 KDYTTA
+68 DA
-74 LENQRNEI
+74 
-82 QRAFEARHQQEQE
+82 
-95 RINQSIRDRIGAAAQ
+95 SAAAQ
-110 YQVNAKTTPLIHD
+110 Y
-123 APDQYLHVSKA
+123 
-134 NLPKT
+134 
-139 FAMSEKEEADKR
+139 
-151 AARQKSIENAKQNH
+151 
-165 PVVTDINPVSDWLNY
+165 
-180 IFESEQNYGRGGIEN
+180 
-195 LSYSGGAFGAGAL
+195 
-208 EVIKNAAKAISGD
+208 
-221 KEAQNV
+221 
-227 IKNDAKNTKDKIVAA
+227 
-242 FEKNRENPYGTPD
+242 
-255 EQLQEGEHLENLKK
+255 
-269 VWNKINPI
+269 
-277 SNVAKAA
+277 
-284 SVFNSTPYNKG
+284 
-295 FAEYKNTNTPEYQKD
+295 
-310 VIQKEIERTHPVQ
+310 EIERTHPKQ
-323 SAKPQYSPTQIIK
+323 AEKGKYSVTQIAK
-336 NLLTNTA
+336 NVTSN
-343 YNMPAIAVSMATRGT
+343 
-358 DAARYANYISGATLG
+358 AARMAPQIAMSAATGKLAGDLAGRIVGATLLG
-373 IQSMSD
+373 AQSSVG
-379 SYDES
+379 SYREA
-384 KKEGATDEEAAQYAM
+384 KEEGASDRQAADFAG
-399 LEGVNQGVMD
+399 LEFLNQGFGDIVI
-409 TVLGGVSG
+409 GGIGG
-417 ATGGL
+417 ATFGL
-422 LDKPISNLA
+422 LDKPMSVLA
-431 SHIVRTPLAKT
+431 GAITKTPIAKT
-442 MVETGFDMLE
+442 IIQASGNIAGEGLEETG
-452 EGMQE
+452 
-457 SAQNYI
+457 QNYL
-463 TTINK
+463 TTLNK
-468 RVTYNPDAEFDVED
+468 RLTYKPDDEFDVD
-482 AVYEGVLGGLNSL
+482 SAVYEGVLGGINAAILGT
-495 VLSPGK
+495 PK
-501 AYSRYQVNKASY
+501 TYSQYKVNRAAY
-513 DTVNSLSIA
+513 DTVNSLSTA
-522 ANKVSS
+522 ASRVSS
-528 EQDAKVISDIADQ
+528 EQDAKVISDMADQ

-548 VIADSETET
+548 VIADSKTET
-557 ADKANAEYIKRGAE
+557 ADKANAEYIKRGVE
-571 AVKKK
+571 EVKKK
-576 LNENYANI
+576 LNENSANI

-641 TEQNQVAKTAESIAS
+641 IEQNQVAKTAESIAS
-656 MQDSQISED
+656 MQDGQISED

-715 TMTNQNVKQEV
+715 TAATQDVKQEV

-737 SATAEAQQAKATTTE
+737 NATAEAQQTQTNTTE

-795 YIHDVYAKS
+795 YVHDVYAKS

-810 TATKEYI
+810 ASTKEYI

-830 LLEKNIKRVETL
+830 LLEKNIKRIETL

-912 SDILKAASESKV
+912 GDILKAARESKV

-931 ADGTTTTTIDNL
+931 ADGTTTTTVDNL

-1062 AADKIREILGS
+1062 AADKIREILGN

-1101 TSDGRKF
+1101 TPDGRKF

-1129 SFIKSYKL
+1129 SFMKSYEL

-1165 SDTINPANSDNKVYS
+1165 SDTINPANPDNKVYS

-1187 FPRIEY
+1187 FPKIEY

-1208 ELYRKFGHEKIS
+1208 ELYGKFGHEKIS

-1247 DNPQMMQVYLADTQG
+1247 NNPQMMQVYLADTQG

-1283 SEFIIDKLGA
+1283 SEFINDKLGA

-1316 EHGDAFKAAYADYLM
+1316 EHGDAFKAAYTDYLM

-1368 TVKSEVDIE
+1368 TVKSEVDTE

-1409 SNGKDPYTSNGN
+1409 PNGKEPYTRNGN

-1453 SIFVGSKTIRAESAT
+1453 SVFVGSKTIRAESAA

-1509 MDAKSGID
+1509 MDAESGID

-1553 AVAADFKALVDDIK
+1553 TVAADFKALVDDIK

-1592 PSDVNSDVTTALNN
+1592 PSDINSDVTTALNN

-1630 DVRFAKQLDTGT
+1630 DVRFSKQLDTDT
-1642 SSEITQADVEQLRSI
+1642 SSKITQADVEQLRSI
-1657 GRKSISEFTS
+1657 GRKSIFEFTS

-1699 ENDTGSVKVIADKS
+1699 ENDTGTYKAVKASGSSYSGAGRAHNTDMGRDISWGSSLTRETQNHAVKSKIAVSALGDIQSVVENSIYLDTNISEKS
-1713 SERGTTK
+1713 SNTK
-1720 NNDTGWDI
+1720 MQNTAFMHSLYTVYESNG
-1728 IVSKKVSKETEH
+1728 
-1740 QSSAAV
+1740 Q
-1746 KNAVKYLPYI
+1746 KY
-1756 NDITQNSILL
+1756 
-1766 SSEISNKDNSLSLM
+1766 
-1780 FHSMYSYT
+1780 
-1788 EAMGYPALL
+1788 LL
-1797 KLKVEELADEKSG
+1797 KLFVEEALPNKGGEPFSRAYELKDIEKIADLSGGVLSQKGGLTEDKSTT
-1810 QSVRRDYILQSIEEE
+1810 SI
-1825 PISESKRLSKAH
+1825 
-1837 QSDTGSSTV
+1837 
-1846 SISDLYALVKS
+1846 SISDLYALVKG

-1864 QPSSKVVNEDGS
+1864 QPSSKVVNTDGT
-1876 PKVMFHGTSNGGFNT
+1876 PKVVYHGTTANFTEFKPSNGALGK
-1891 FNTYGSN
+1891 
-1898 FGLFGIGSYFT
+1898 GIYFT
-1909 DDSSVAEEYTHK
+1909 DSKDFAKGYTYQNGVAVGNVMEC
-1921 GKGTNPQVYSVY
+1921 Y
-1933 LDIKNPIDMDAV
+1933 LDIKNPYIVKYADNYDTDALRE
-1945 ANADAWKNA
+1945 K
-1954 AQEVFDEGYF
+1954 
-1964 ENCKTNEDYFK
+1964 
-1975 ALKEYCA
+1975 
-1982 DEEMYRADA
+1982 
-1991 YEFIENAIEEMGYD
+1991 GYD
-2005 GITHIGGGRFNKDS
+2005 GILHEATGMY
-2019 ENRHRVYIAF
+2019 VAF
-2029 DPTQIKSVEN
+2029 DPTQIKSVDN
-2039 LGTFDKSKGDIRY
+2039 IGTFDKGKGDI
-2052 SKQLD
+2052 
-2057 TDGKE
+2057 
-2062 FVRVDDTTINEKNP
+2062 
-2076 KDIVK
+2076 
-2081 ALKQIAESKG
+2081 
-2091 FHDMKINGQSIGL
+2091 
-2104 SNKRGINEWVFSKS
+2104 
-2118 ATSLYKNNPQA
+2118 
-2129 FDDKM
+2129 
-2134 QSFQNADELLET
+2134 
-2146 AKSYIN
+2146 
-2152 EEAVHKKKFDNFARG
+2152 
-2167 DIRFKV
+2167 
-2173 GENGYVAD
+2173 
-2181 ILVGIKQNQNAELYD
+2181 
-2196 IVNITPTKITE
+2196 
-2207 VQHDSVVAKAT
+2207 
-2218 QIRDE
+2218 
-2223 TSVDSSVPQT
+2223 
-2233 NSNVN
+2233 
-2238 TNAENSSDSS
+2238 
-2248 PDTRYSKELD
+2248 
-2258 SKLSMEINRETSL
+2258 
-2271 DPEGT
+2271 
-2276 FQSRGII
+2276 
-2283 LNGKQVGTVGINI
+2283 
-2296 YDDFT
+2296 
-2301 LIERLDVDEEY
+2301 
-2312 RNKGIGSKI
+2312 
-2321 ITDIASEF
+2321 
-2329 DTTYIVPDNENAK
+2329 
-2342 RLYERLGDEVT
+2342 
-2353 DDDVVEYLDDGY
+2353 
-2365 GVYEINPYYYDES
+2365 
-2378 TKRYSKEL
+2378 RYSKEL
-2386 MTAEEKKKVRE
+2386 MTAEEKKKVRQ

-2445 NEQLTKFFDVIEH
+2445 NEQLTKFFEVIEH

-2467 RDEVRQMANIT
+2467 RDEVRQMANVT

-2484 EFRVENTNPLY
+2484 EFRIENTNPLY

-2547 ELWGDLCNLYPY
+2547 ELWGELCNLYPY
-2559 FFNENTTN
+2559 FFNESTTN
-2567 PSEMMEQIYEV
+2567 PREMMEQIYEV

-2650 RGEAADAKTTLKVAM
+2650 RGEAADAKTTLKVTM

-2746 YLASLNNTKLLNGK
+2746 YLTSLNNTKLLNGK

-2765 EITETLQSEQERIN
+2765 EITEILQSEREKIN
-2779 SAASKVINTLSGKFT
+2779 NEAAKVINTLSGKFT

-2825 PNSGVD
+2825 PNSGID

-2839 RAVTDLTRMANYLVK
+2839 RTVTDLTRMVNYLVK

-2951 DNYSTVAGSTQAK
+2951 DNYSTISGSTQAK

-3172 KINGNEPKSTLAE
+3172 KINGNEPKRTTGENANKVLNFIS
-3185 LTDKIPL
+3185 
-3192 WVPNNAKK
+3192 NNAKK

-3228 TLAAYAQITPGVNNI
+3228 TLAAYAQIRPGVNNI
-3243 VKQGKEYNRTLNTM
+3243 VKQSKEYNRILNTM

-3291 AYKKTKYIQQSAEDI
+3291 AYNKAKYIKQSAEDI

-3342 FNRRVADKFNE
+3342 FNRHVANKFNE

-3359 VVDSVLDTAPISTNR
+3359 VVDSILDTAPISTNR
-3374 LFKTLYPFMNEPV
+3374 FFKTLYPFMNEPV

-3394 SAAENVRNGKSG
+3394 SAAENVRNGKAG

-3430 SLVGMWRHDSPKDPE
+3430 SLIGMWRHDSPKDPE

-3457 IQADGETKWTDIF
+3457 IKADGETKWTDIF

-3537 ADMIVSLAQILGIPG
+3537 TDMIASLAQILGIPG

-3577 ELNKVYYNLGNAN
+3577 ELNKVYYNLGNVT

-3628 AFGVPYSNIN
+3628 AFGVPYNNIN

-3719 LEEFDDYIRNTGDFA
+3719 LEEFDNYIRNTGDFA

-3746 WSSLSTAQQLY
+3746 WSSLNTAQQLY

-3770 KKKLKPEYSAKSN
+3770 KKKLKPEYSSKSN

-3803 NQAKNYSPKD
+3803 NQAKKYSPKD

>member
-7 NLSELGEIGSFLKSV
+7 KNSELGELGKYLEKSSKKK
-22 EEKNKSNSETQESET
+22 ETDSNNASSALSNSSSVQRYDNLGESLNNYLQKSSGVISKNDYVNALNAQRKAIGAAVKSAVNSD
-37 TSSNTKLHE
+37 TSSRLPSEINSSERNAIVEATKIARFKE
-46 NLGSD
+46 
-51 LVNFL
+51 
-56 KDSEKKYGRITK
+56 SEKK
-68 KDYTTA
+68 
-74 LENQRNEI
+74 
-82 QRAFEARHQQEQE
+82 
-95 RINQSIRDRIGAAAQ
+95 
-110 YQVNAKTTPLIHD
+110 
-123 APDQYLHVSKA
+123 
-134 NLPKT
+134 
-139 FAMSEKEEADKR
+139 EADKR

-165 PVVTDINPVSDWLNY
+165 PVVTGINPVTDQLNY
-180 IFESEQNYGRGGIEN
+180 IFDSEQNYGRGGIEN
-195 LSYSGGAFGAGAL
+195 FAYGLNAFGAGAL
-208 EVIKNAAKAISGD
+208 EVIKNTAKAISGD
-221 KEAQNV
+221 KEAQDI
-227 IKNDAKNTKDKIVAA
+227 IKDDAKYTKDKIVGA

-255 EQLQEGEHLENLKK
+255 EQLQEGEHLKNLKK

-277 SNVAKAA
+277 SNAAKAA

-295 FAEYKNTNTPEYQKD
+295 FAEYQNTHTPEYQKD
-310 VIQKEIERTHPVQ
+310 VIQKEIERTHPIQ

-336 NLLTNTA
+336 GLLTNTA
-343 YNMPAIAVSMATRGT
+343 YNMPAIAVSVASRGT
-358 DAARYANYISGATLG
+358 AAAPYANYISGATLG

-379 SYDES
+379 SYDEA

-417 ATGGL
+417 ATGGF

-431 SHIVRTPLAKT
+431 SHIVKTPLAKT
-442 MVETGFDMLE
+442 MVETGLDMLE

-468 RVTYNPDAEFDVED
+468 RVTYNPDAKFDID
-482 AVYEGVLGGLNSL
+482 GAVYEGVLGGLNSL

-522 ANKVSS
+522 ASKISS
-528 EQDAKVISDIADQ
+528 EQDAKVISNIADQ

-590 VLEKTQEIIRTH
+590 VLEKTQEIIRMH
-602 KTSDAESLSELVNA
+602 NTSDAESLSELVNA

-641 TEQNQVAKTAESIAS
+641 IEQNQVAKTAESIAS
-656 MQDSQISED
+656 MQDGQISED
-665 AQTAAVQKQKA
+665 AQAAAVQKQKA

-715 TMTNQNVKQEV
+715 TMTNQDVKQEV
-726 NTQTTATDTSA
+726 NTQATATDTSA
-737 SATAEAQQAKATTTE
+737 NATAETQQTQTNTTE

-786 HGNVRSAVD
+786 HGNVRNAVD

-810 TATKEYI
+810 ASTKEYI

-830 LLEKNIKRVETL
+830 LLEKNIKRIETL

-912 SDILKAASESKV
+912 DDILKAASESKV

-931 ADGTTTTTIDNL
+931 ADGTTTTTVDNL

-975 KSEADAARIVAD
+975 KSEADAAKIVAD

-997 NSIVDEYVNEDTAAY
+997 NNIVNEYVNEDTAAY

-1062 AADKIREILGS
+1062 AADKIREILGN

-1101 TSDGRKF
+1101 TPDGRKF

-1129 SFIKSYKL
+1129 SFMKSYEL

-1165 SDTINPANSDNKVYS
+1165 SDTINPANPDNKVYS

-1187 FPRIEY
+1187 FPKIEY
-1193 EANSK
+1193 EASSK

-1208 ELYRKFGHEKIS
+1208 ELYRKFGHDKIS

-1270 ETKTTLPSEQVEQ
+1270 ETKTTLPAEQVEQ

-1316 EHGDAFKAAYADYLM
+1316 EHGDAFKAAYTDYLM

-1348 KAQLL
+1348 NAQLL

-1368 TVKSEVDIE
+1368 TVKSEVDTE

-1409 SNGKDPYTSNGN
+1409 PNVKEPYTRNGN

-1453 SIFVGSKTIRAESAT
+1453 SVFVGSKTIRAESAA

-1509 MDAKSGID
+1509 MDAESGID
-1517 NRFIEQDR
+1517 NRFIEQGR

-1577 PERVVGLDEV
+1577 PERVVALAEV

-1630 DVRFAKQLDTGT
+1630 DVRFSKQLDTENNTPVAQSISSWKTSIKQVPALFRNPNVKFGETNIDIGGGRFDLATDFLRENGTKNMLFDPYNRSEEVNKATLDYLRDGNRADTATCANVLNVIKEADARANVILETAKSIKQDGTAYFMVYEGDGSGTGKET
-1642 SSEITQADVEQLRSI
+1642 SSGWQNNKKTADYVSEIEQYFNIVDRKGKLITATDPKENLPKAAWELSPGNAVRYSKNLTKYDYSKSFSEQIEDYKNGIIPKYDTLIVGKTPEVFTKIGLNPMPMTYGTGHLSDILKGNVQDHDFGEANLKQIPKALESPVAIFASSTRPDSSVVAILDLSYNNKPMFAAVEIDGTGKLNGENIDSNAITTLHTSQNAANMLNKALAKESNGDVSVYYLDKNKATRFLISSGIQFPGVMSITDGYVHSIRDSGSPVNMKIENLTKTQQFKR
-1657 GRKSISEFTS
+1657 
-1667 EDIQKSEK
+1667 
-1675 WAKKFYSELG
+1675 
-1685 TKSPF
+1685 
-1690 FRAWFGDWR
+1690 WFGDW
-1699 ENDTGSVKVIADKS
+1699 ENHPK
-1713 SERGTTK
+1713 
-1720 NNDTGWDI
+1720 
-1728 IVSKKVSKETEH
+1728 
-1740 QSSAAV
+1740 AA
-1746 KNAVKYLPYI
+1746 
-1756 NDITQNSILL
+1756 
-1766 SSEISNKDNSLSLM
+1766 
-1780 FHSMYSYT
+1780 
-1788 EAMGYPALL
+1788 
-1797 KLKVEELADEKSG
+1797 
-1810 QSVRRDYILQSIEEE
+1810 
-1825 PISESKRLSKAH
+1825 
-1837 QSDTGSSTV
+1837 
-1846 SISDLYALVKS
+1846 
-1857 YDKDFKS
+1857 
-1864 QPSSKVVNEDGS
+1864 SKVVNADGS
-1876 PKVMFHGTSNGGFNT
+1876 PKVVYHGTNADFWAFSLANRGKNGEKLGVGYYFVDNKSYAER
-1891 FNTYGSN
+1891 YG
-1898 FGLFGIGSYFT
+1898 
-1909 DDSSVAEEYTHK
+1909 DRVVEA
-1921 GKGTNPQVYSVY
+1921 Y
-1933 LDIKNPIDMDAV
+1933 LDIKKPASAEVMEISRKDWEKFLDFAIEHR
-1945 ANADAWKNA
+1945 DEYIEGEWKGN
-1954 AQEVFDEGYF
+1954 DI
-1964 ENCKTNEDYFK
+1964 N
-1975 ALKEYCA
+1975 KEYELTDFDYGSNDA
-1982 DEEMYRADA
+1982 ELIKGFLNGIAAGNKDVTEAYLEMLKDST
-1991 YEFIENAIEEMGYD
+1991 GYD
-2005 GITHIGGGRFNKDS
+2005 GIAYNTDNTDYY
-2019 ENRHRVYIAF
+2019 VAF
-2029 DPTQIKSVEN
+2029 TPEQIKSATDN
-2039 LGTFDKSKGDIRY
+2039 IGTFDKNKGDI
-2052 SKQLD
+2052 
-2057 TDGKE
+2057 
-2062 FVRVDDTTINEKNP
+2062 
-2076 KDIVK
+2076 
-2081 ALKQIAESKG
+2081 
-2091 FHDMKINGQSIGL
+2091 
-2104 SNKRGINEWVFSKS
+2104 
-2118 ATSLYKNNPQA
+2118 
-2129 FDDKM
+2129 
-2134 QSFQNADELLET
+2134 
-2146 AKSYIN
+2146 
-2152 EEAVHKKKFDNFARG
+2152 
-2167 DIRFKV
+2167 
-2173 GENGYVAD
+2173 
-2181 ILVGIKQNQNAELYD
+2181 
-2196 IVNITPTKITE
+2196 
-2207 VQHDSVVAKAT
+2207 
-2218 QIRDE
+2218 
-2223 TSVDSSVPQT
+2223 
-2233 NSNVN
+2233 
-2238 TNAENSSDSS
+2238 
-2248 PDTRYSKELD
+2248 
-2258 SKLSMEINRETSL
+2258 
-2271 DPEGT
+2271 
-2276 FQSRGII
+2276 
-2283 LNGKQVGTVGINI
+2283 
-2296 YDDFT
+2296 
-2301 LIERLDVDEEY
+2301 
-2312 RNKGIGSKI
+2312 
-2321 ITDIASEF
+2321 
-2329 DTTYIVPDNENAK
+2329 
-2342 RLYERLGDEVT
+2342 
-2353 DDDVVEYLDDGY
+2353 
-2365 GVYEINPYYYDES
+2365 
-2378 TKRYSKEL
+2378 RYSKEL

-2445 NEQLTKFFDVIEH
+2445 NEQLTKFFEVIEH

-2467 RDEVRQMANIT
+2467 RDEVRQMANVT

-2484 EFRVENTNPLY
+2484 EFRIENTNPLY

-2506 SLKFKMTDAVKDDF
+2506 SLKFKMTDAVKEDF

-2547 ELWGDLCNLYPY
+2547 ELWSDLCDLYPY
-2559 FFNENTTN
+2559 FFNESTTN

-2650 RGEAADAKTTLKVAM
+2650 RGEAADAKATLKVAM

-2825 PNSGVD
+2825 QNSGID

-2839 RAVTDLTRMANYLVK
+2839 RTVTDLTRMVNYIVK

-2879 SGHKTRIGETGFE
+2879 SSHKTRIGETGFE

-2951 DNYSTVAGSTQAK
+2951 DNYSTISGSTQAK

-2998 HLENGGAAFTN
+2998 HLENGGAAFAN
-3009 ANNET
+3009 ASNET

-3172 KINGNEPKSTLAE
+3172 KINGNEPKRTLAE

-3243 VKQGKEYNRTLNTM
+3243 AKQGKEYNRILNTM

-3291 AYKKTKYIQQSAEDI
+3291 AYNKAKYIKQSAEDI

-3342 FNRRVADKFNE
+3342 FNRHVADKFNE

-3374 LFKTLYPFMNEPV
+3374 FFKTLYPFMNEPV

-3430 SLVGMWRHDSPKDPE
+3430 SLIGMWRHDSPKDPE

-3457 IQADGETKWTDIF
+3457 IKADGETKWTDIF

-3525 DYENQKTKANYA
+3525 DYENQKTKFNYA
-3537 ADMIVSLAQILGIPG
+3537 TDMIASLAQILGIPG

-3577 ELNKVYYNLGNAN
+3577 ELNKVYYNLGNVT

-3628 AFGVPYSNIN
+3628 AFGVPYNNIN

-3643 HGAKIVEGTDMWY
+3643 HGAKIIEGTDMWY

-3711 NKEDYEMT
+3711 NNEDYEMT
-3719 LEEFDDYIRNTGDFA
+3719 LEEFDNYIRNTGDFA

-3770 KKKLKPEYSAKSN
+3770 KKKLKPEYSSKSN
-3783 WMDEL
+3783 WIDEL

-3803 NQAKNYSPKD
+3803 NQAEKYSPKD

>member
-7 NLSELGEIGSFLKSV
+7 KNSELGELGKYL
-22 EEKNKSNSETQESET
+22 EESSKKKETDSSNASSALSNSSSVQRYDNLGESLNNYLQKSSGVIRKNDYVNALNAQRKAIGAAVKSAVNSATSSRLPSEISDAEREAIAETTKIARFKESEREEAAKRAKLNWKRQ
-37 TSSNTKLHE
+37 TSPVVNDLNDVTDAIDYVYKSQHNAGIQGWE
-46 NLGSD
+46 DMVGGINAIGAGVLGGVKQLTSAISGDETAQKAVLNDTAGAWSD
-51 LVNFL
+51 AFKKSYADYVN
-56 KDSEKKYGRITK
+56 KNSSE
-68 KDYTTA
+68 DA
-74 LENQRNEI
+74 
-82 QRAFEARHQQEQE
+82 
-95 RINQSIRDRIGAAAQ
+95 SAAAQ
-110 YQVNAKTTPLIHD
+110 Y
-123 APDQYLHVSKA
+123 
-134 NLPKT
+134 
-139 FAMSEKEEADKR
+139 
-151 AARQKSIENAKQNH
+151 
-165 PVVTDINPVSDWLNY
+165 
-180 IFESEQNYGRGGIEN
+180 
-195 LSYSGGAFGAGAL
+195 
-208 EVIKNAAKAISGD
+208 
-221 KEAQNV
+221 
-227 IKNDAKNTKDKIVAA
+227 
-242 FEKNRENPYGTPD
+242 
-255 EQLQEGEHLENLKK
+255 
-269 VWNKINPI
+269 
-277 SNVAKAA
+277 
-284 SVFNSTPYNKG
+284 
-295 FAEYKNTNTPEYQKD
+295 
-310 VIQKEIERTHPVQ
+310 EIERTHPKQ
-323 SAKPQYSPTQIIK
+323 AEKGKYSVTQIAK
-336 NLLTNTA
+336 NVTSN
-343 YNMPAIAVSMATRGT
+343 
-358 DAARYANYISGATLG
+358 AARMAPQIAMSAATGKLAGDLAGRIVGATLLG
-373 IQSMSD
+373 AQSSVG
-379 SYDES
+379 SYREA
-384 KKEGATDEEAAQYAM
+384 KEEGASDRQAADFAG
-399 LEGVNQGVMD
+399 LEFLNQGFGDIVI
-409 TVLGGVSG
+409 GGIGG
-417 ATGGL
+417 ATFGL
-422 LDKPISNLA
+422 LDKPMSVLA
-431 SHIVRTPLAKT
+431 GAITKTPIAKT
-442 MVETGFDMLE
+442 IIQASGNIAGEGLEETG
-452 EGMQE
+452 
-457 SAQNYI
+457 QNYL
-463 TTINK
+463 TTLNK
-468 RVTYNPDAEFDVED
+468 RLTYKPDDEFDVD
-482 AVYEGVLGGLNSL
+482 SAVYEGVLGGINAAILGT
-495 VLSPGK
+495 PK
-501 AYSRYQVNKASY
+501 TYSQYKVNRAAY
-513 DTVNSLSIA
+513 DTVNSLSTA
-522 ANKVSS
+522 ASRVSS
-528 EQDAKVISDIADQ
+528 EQDAKVISDMADQ

-548 VIADSETET
+548 VIADSKTET
-557 ADKANAEYIKRGAE
+557 ADKANAEYIKRGVE
-571 AVKKK
+571 AVK
-576 LNENYANI
+576 NI
-584 VKNNQS
+584 LSKSSPNIIKNNRAVS
-590 VLEKTQEIIRTH
+590 EKTLEIIRLE
-602 KTSDAESLSELVNA
+602 KSNNIESLTELVKA
-616 VKESGYGGNSN
+616 VKKSGYSEKNK

-641 TEQNQVAKTAESIAS
+641 RNWNKAVKEANKTVKAKDSKISKDQQTAKT
-656 MQDSQISED
+656 
-665 AQTAAVQKQKA
+665 QKQKA
-676 NEALEYTNTVIPQL
+676 QQTLELANSIIPQL
-690 KSISENLRSKRSEIN
+690 KSISENLRSQRAEID
-705 ARLKLDENTE
+705 ARLKIDENIDSSAAANQTAKTE
-715 TMTNQNVKQEV
+715 TAKTTESSTSSNPQTQAPTLDSVSDAIIKGSEEEAISKMTSYVEEQAKQTSDSSETIADSLMNSLVSKYDELSSSGNAETAAEFTEKAGELYNQISENINQIVENARQTA
-726 NTQTTATDTSA
+726 NTSQNTEQILRGTS
-737 SATAEAQQAKATTTE
+737 SKTEAQQTQTNTTE

-795 YIHDVYAKS
+795 YVHDVYAKS

-810 TATKEYI
+810 ASTKEYI
-817 RALDSEIR
+817 RALDSKIR

-830 LLEKNIKRVETL
+830 LLEKNIKRIETL

-912 SDILKAASESKV
+912 GDILKAARESKV

-931 ADGTTTTTIDNL
+931 ADGTTTTTVDNL

-975 KSEADAARIVAD
+975 KSEADAAKIVAD

-997 NSIVDEYVNEDTAAY
+997 NNIVDEYVNEDTAAY

-1062 AADKIREILGS
+1062 AADKIREILGN

-1101 TSDGRKF
+1101 TPDGRKF

-1129 SFIKSYKL
+1129 SFMKSYEL

-1165 SDTINPANSDNKVYS
+1165 SDTINPANPDNKVYS

-1187 FPRIEY
+1187 FPKIEY

-1208 ELYRKFGHEKIS
+1208 ELYGKFGHEKIS

-1247 DNPQMMQVYLADTQG
+1247 NNPQMMQVYLADTQG

-1316 EHGDAFKAAYADYLM
+1316 EHGDAFKAAYTDYLM

-1353 SQMVKARNYLANGAE
+1353 SQMIKARNYLANGAE
-1368 TVKSEVDIE
+1368 TVKSEVDTE

-1409 SNGKDPYTSNGN
+1409 PNGKEPYTRNGN

-1443 QGDGNTKNAT
+1443 QGDGNAKNAT
-1453 SIFVGSKTIRAESAT
+1453 SIFVGSKTIRAESAA

-1509 MDAKSGID
+1509 MDAESGID

-1630 DVRFAKQLDTGT
+1630 DVRFSKQLDKYDYSKSFSEQIEDYKNGVFPYNDTLIVRGTPKVFQDVGFNALPMTYTQTHLKDALANIDGAHLGEAQLKQLPSALEHPIAIINSATKPGRAVAIIEIPGNSANTIAAIEVDGTGIINGQKVDSNAIVSAYT
-1642 SSEITQADVEQLRSI
+1642 KKNAISKLLNDAIDSEMSGNISIYYIDKNKAMQLSSAIGVQFPGGFKNIDGYVHSIRDSGSPVNIKIENVTKTQQFKR
-1657 GRKSISEFTS
+1657 
-1667 EDIQKSEK
+1667 
-1675 WAKKFYSELG
+1675 
-1685 TKSPF
+1685 
-1690 FRAWFGDWR
+1690 WFGNW
-1699 ENDTGSVKVIADKS
+1699 
-1713 SERGTTK
+1713 
-1720 NNDTGWDI
+1720 
-1728 IVSKKVSKETEH
+1728 ETHPE
-1740 QSSAAV
+1740 
-1746 KNAVKYLPYI
+1746 
-1756 NDITQNSILL
+1756 T
-1766 SSEISNKDNSLSLM
+1766 
-1780 FHSMYSYT
+1780 
-1788 EAMGYPALL
+1788 
-1797 KLKVEELADEKSG
+1797 
-1810 QSVRRDYILQSIEEE
+1810 
-1825 PISESKRLSKAH
+1825 
-1837 QSDTGSSTV
+1837 
-1846 SISDLYALVKS
+1846 
-1857 YDKDFKS
+1857 
-1864 QPSSKVVNEDGS
+1864 SSKVVNTDGT
-1876 PKVMFHGTSNGGFNT
+1876 PKVVYHGTNADFWTFSLANRGKNGEKLGVGYYFVDNKSSAER
-1891 FNTYGSN
+1891 YGDRV
-1898 FGLFGIGSYFT
+1898 IE
-1909 DDSSVAEEYTHK
+1909 A
-1921 GKGTNPQVYSVY
+1921 Y
-1933 LDIKNPIDMDAV
+1933 LDIKKPASAEVMEISRKDWEKFLDFAIEHRDEYIDGE
-1945 ANADAWKNA
+1945 WK
-1954 AQEVFDEGYF
+1954 G
-1964 ENCKTNEDYFK
+1964 NEIN
-1975 ALKEYCA
+1975 KEYELTDFDYGSNDA
-1982 DEEMYRADA
+1982 ELIKGFLNGIAAGNKDVTEAYLEMLKDST
-1991 YEFIENAIEEMGYD
+1991 GYD
-2005 GITHIGGGRFNKDS
+2005 GIAYNTDNTDYY
-2019 ENRHRVYIAF
+2019 VAF
-2029 DPTQIKSVEN
+2029 TPEQIKSATDN
-2039 LGTFDKSKGDIRY
+2039 IGTFDKD
-2052 SKQLD
+2052 
-2057 TDGKE
+2057 
-2062 FVRVDDTTINEKNP
+2062 N
-2076 KDIVK
+2076 KDI
-2081 ALKQIAESKG
+2081 
-2091 FHDMKINGQSIGL
+2091 
-2104 SNKRGINEWVFSKS
+2104 
-2118 ATSLYKNNPQA
+2118 
-2129 FDDKM
+2129 
-2134 QSFQNADELLET
+2134 
-2146 AKSYIN
+2146 
-2152 EEAVHKKKFDNFARG
+2152 
-2167 DIRFKV
+2167 
-2173 GENGYVAD
+2173 
-2181 ILVGIKQNQNAELYD
+2181 
-2196 IVNITPTKITE
+2196 
-2207 VQHDSVVAKAT
+2207 
-2218 QIRDE
+2218 
-2223 TSVDSSVPQT
+2223 
-2233 NSNVN
+2233 
-2238 TNAENSSDSS
+2238 
-2248 PDTRYSKELD
+2248 
-2258 SKLSMEINRETSL
+2258 
-2271 DPEGT
+2271 
-2276 FQSRGII
+2276 
-2283 LNGKQVGTVGINI
+2283 
-2296 YDDFT
+2296 
-2301 LIERLDVDEEY
+2301 
-2312 RNKGIGSKI
+2312 
-2321 ITDIASEF
+2321 
-2329 DTTYIVPDNENAK
+2329 
-2342 RLYERLGDEVT
+2342 
-2353 DDDVVEYLDDGY
+2353 
-2365 GVYEINPYYYDES
+2365 
-2378 TKRYSKEL
+2378 RYSKEL

-2445 NEQLTKFFDVIEH
+2445 NEQLTKFFEVIEH

-2467 RDEVRQMANIT
+2467 RDEVRQMANVT

-2484 EFRVENTNPLY
+2484 EFRIENTNPLY

-2506 SLKFKMTDAVKDDF
+2506 SLKFKMTDAVKEDF

-2547 ELWGDLCNLYPY
+2547 ELWSDLCNLYPY
-2559 FFNENTTN
+2559 FFNESTTN

-2746 YLASLNNTKLLNGK
+2746 YLVSLNNTKLLNGK

-2794 TDSELYQGRST
+2794 TDSELYQARST

-2825 PNSGVD
+2825 PNSGID

-2839 RAVTDLTRMANYLVK
+2839 RTVTDLTRMVNYLVK

-2951 DNYSTVAGSTQAK
+2951 DNYSTIFGSTQAK

-2998 HLENGGAAFTN
+2998 HLENGGAAFAN

-3172 KINGNEPKSTLAE
+3172 KINGNEPKRTTGENANKVLNFIS
-3185 LTDKIPL
+3185 
-3192 WVPNNAKK
+3192 NNAKK

-3243 VKQGKEYNRTLNTM
+3243 VKQGKEYNRILNTM

-3291 AYKKTKYIQQSAEDI
+3291 AYNKAKYIKQSAEDI

-3342 FNRRVADKFNE
+3342 FNRHVADKFNE

-3374 LFKTLYPFMNEPV
+3374 FFKTLYPFMNEPV
-3387 KTAATLI
+3387 KTAAALI
-3394 SAAENVRNGKSG
+3394 SAAENVRNGKAG

-3457 IQADGETKWTDIF
+3457 IKADGETKWTDIF

-3537 ADMIVSLAQILGIPG
+3537 TDMIASLAQILGIPG

-3577 ELNKVYYNLGNAN
+3577 ELNKVYYNLGNVT

-3628 AFGVPYSNIN
+3628 AFGVPYNNIN

-3719 LEEFDDYIRNTGDFA
+3719 LEEFDNYIRNTGDFA

-3746 WSSLSTAQQLY
+3746 WSSLNTAQQLY

-3770 KKKLKPEYSAKSN
+3770 KKKLKPEYSSKSN

-3803 NQAKNYSPKD
+3803 NQAEKYSPKD

>member
-1 MATKKY
+1 MAKKKY
-7 NLSELGEIGSFLKSV
+7 KLSELGELGELVKNYK
-22 EEKNKSNSETQESET
+22 EKNSKKKETDSNNASSALSNSSSVQRYHNLGESLNNYLQNLQKSSGIISKNDYVNALNAQRKAIGAEVKSAVNSATSSRLPSEISDAEREAIAETTKIARFKESEREEAAKRAKLNWKRQ
-37 TSSNTKLHE
+37 TSPVVNDLNDVTDAIDYVYKSQHNAGIQGWE
-46 NLGSD
+46 DMVGGINAIGAGVLGGVKQLTSAISGDETAQKAVLNDTAGAWSD
-51 LVNFL
+51 AFKKSYADYVN
-56 KDSEKKYGRITK
+56 KNSSE
-68 KDYTTA
+68 DA
-74 LENQRNEI
+74 
-82 QRAFEARHQQEQE
+82 
-95 RINQSIRDRIGAAAQ
+95 SAAAQ
-110 YQVNAKTTPLIHD
+110 Y
-123 APDQYLHVSKA
+123 
-134 NLPKT
+134 
-139 FAMSEKEEADKR
+139 
-151 AARQKSIENAKQNH
+151 
-165 PVVTDINPVSDWLNY
+165 
-180 IFESEQNYGRGGIEN
+180 
-195 LSYSGGAFGAGAL
+195 
-208 EVIKNAAKAISGD
+208 
-221 KEAQNV
+221 
-227 IKNDAKNTKDKIVAA
+227 
-242 FEKNRENPYGTPD
+242 
-255 EQLQEGEHLENLKK
+255 
-269 VWNKINPI
+269 
-277 SNVAKAA
+277 
-284 SVFNSTPYNKG
+284 
-295 FAEYKNTNTPEYQKD
+295 
-310 VIQKEIERTHPVQ
+310 EIERTHPKQ
-323 SAKPQYSPTQIIK
+323 AEKGKYSVTQIAK
-336 NLLTNTA
+336 NVTSN
-343 YNMPAIAVSMATRGT
+343 
-358 DAARYANYISGATLG
+358 AARMAPQIAMSAATGKLAGDLAGRIVGATLLGAQSSVGSYREAKEEGASDRQAADFAGLEFLNQGFGDIVIGGISGATF
-373 IQSMSD
+373 
-379 SYDES
+379 
-384 KKEGATDEEAAQYAM
+384 
-399 LEGVNQGVMD
+399 
-409 TVLGGVSG
+409 
-417 ATGGL
+417 GL
-422 LDKPISNLA
+422 LDKPMSVLA
-431 SHIVRTPLAKT
+431 GAITKTPIAKT
-442 MVETGFDMLE
+442 IIQASGNIAGEGLEETG
-452 EGMQE
+452 
-457 SAQNYI
+457 QNYL
-463 TTINK
+463 TTLNK
-468 RVTYNPDAEFDVED
+468 RLTYKPDDEFDVD
-482 AVYEGVLGGLNSL
+482 SAVYEGVLGGINAAILGT
-495 VLSPGK
+495 PK
-501 AYSRYQVNKASY
+501 TYSQYKVNRAAY
-513 DTVNSLSIA
+513 DTVNSLSTA
-522 ANKVSS
+522 ASRVSS
-528 EQDAKVISDIADQ
+528 EQDAKVISDMADQ

-548 VIADSETET
+548 VIADSKTET
-557 ADKANAEYIKRGAE
+557 ADKANAEYIKRGVE
-571 AVKKK
+571 EVKKK
-576 LNENYANI
+576 LNENSANI

-641 TEQNQVAKTAESIAS
+641 IEQNQVAKTAESIAS
-656 MQDSQISED
+656 MQDGQISED

-715 TMTNQNVKQEV
+715 TAATQDVKQEV

-737 SATAEAQQAKATTTE
+737 NATAEAQQTQTNTTE

-795 YIHDVYAKS
+795 YVHDVYAKS

-810 TATKEYI
+810 ASTKEYI

-830 LLEKNIKRVETL
+830 LLEKNIKRIETL

-912 SDILKAASESKV
+912 GDILKAARESKV

-931 ADGTTTTTIDNL
+931 ADGTTTTTVDNL

-1030 KDNRPLWKRILDK
+1030 KDNRTLWKRILDK

-1062 AADKIREILGS
+1062 AADKIREILGN

-1101 TSDGRKF
+1101 TPDGRKF

-1129 SFIKSYKL
+1129 SFMKSYEL

-1165 SDTINPANSDNKVYS
+1165 SDTINPANPDNKVYS

-1187 FPRIEY
+1187 FPKIEY

-1208 ELYRKFGHEKIS
+1208 ELYGKFGHEKIS

-1247 DNPQMMQVYLADTQG
+1247 NNPQMMQVYLADTQG

-1293 DTVNEMRPQ
+1293 DTINEMRPQ

-1316 EHGDAFKAAYADYLM
+1316 EHGDAFKAAYTDYLM

-1368 TVKSEVDIE
+1368 TVKSEVDTE

-1396 HSLFDG
+1396 HNLFDG

-1409 SNGKDPYTSNGN
+1409 PNGKEPYTRNGN

-1443 QGDGNTKNAT
+1443 QGDGNAKNAT
-1453 SIFVGSKTIRAESAT
+1453 SVFVGSKTIRAESAA

-1509 MDAKSGID
+1509 MDAESGID

-1592 PSDVNSDVTTALNN
+1592 PSDINSDVTTALNN

-1630 DVRFAKQLDTGT
+1630 DVRFSKQLDTDT

-1657 GRKSISEFTS
+1657 GRKSIFEFTS

-1699 ENDTGSVKVIADKS
+1699 ENDTGKTNVVTVPTIDIRDAVLEYGDYHIKDTNWDVYAGRTLKDDTTHHSGGERINVKSLNSINTILENAVLLDTVV
-1713 SERGTTK
+1713 SE
-1720 NNDTGWDI
+1720 NNTNKKAKYTAFLHKLYTPI
-1728 IVSKKVSKETEH
+1728 IYNSKEYL
-1740 QSSAAV
+1740 AV
-1746 KNAVKYLPYI
+1746 
-1756 NDITQNSILL
+1756 T
-1766 SSEISNKDNSLSLM
+1766 
-1780 FHSMYSYT
+1780 T
-1788 EAMGYPALL
+1788 
-1797 KLKVEELADEKSG
+1797 VEEYYD
-1810 QSVRRDYILQSIEEE
+1810 
-1825 PISESKRLSKAH
+1825 ESKNGVSRRAYNLKNIKIESADGRLEKISTSPM
-1837 QSDTGSSTV
+1837 SDTDSTI

-1876 PKVMFHGTSNGGFNT
+1876 PKVVYHGTNADFWTFSLANRGKNGEKLGVGYYFVDNKSSAER
-1891 FNTYGSN
+1891 YGDR
-1898 FGLFGIGSYFT
+1898 I
-1909 DDSSVAEEYTHK
+1909 VEA
-1921 GKGTNPQVYSVY
+1921 Y
-1933 LDIKNPIDMDAV
+1933 LDIKKPASAEVMEISRKDWEKFLDFAIEHRDEYIDGE
-1945 ANADAWKNA
+1945 WKGN
-1954 AQEVFDEGYF
+1954 DI
-1964 ENCKTNEDYFK
+1964 N
-1975 ALKEYCA
+1975 KEYELTDFDYGSNDA
-1982 DEEMYRADA
+1982 ELIKGFLNGIAAGNKDVTEAYLEMLKDST
-1991 YEFIENAIEEMGYD
+1991 GYD
-2005 GITHIGGGRFNKDS
+2005 GIAYNTDNTDYY
-2019 ENRHRVYIAF
+2019 VAF
-2029 DPTQIKSVEN
+2029 TPEQIKSATDN
-2039 LGTFDKSKGDIRY
+2039 IGTFDKGKGDIRY

-2057 TDGKE
+2057 IDGKE
-2062 FVRVDDTTINEKNP
+2062 FVKVDDTTIDEKNP

-2091 FHDMKINGQSIGL
+2091 FYDMEINGQNIGL
-2104 SNKRGINEWVFSKS
+2104 SNERGVKEWVYSKD
-2118 ATSLYKNNPQA
+2118 AKSLYRSNQA
-2129 FDDKM
+2129 AFNDKM
-2134 QSFQNADELLET
+2134 QSFQNANELIEV

-2167 DIRFKV
+2167 EVRFKV
-2173 GENGYVAD
+2173 GDNGYIAD
-2181 ILVGIKQNQNAELYD
+2181 ILVGIRRNQSAELYD

-2207 VQHDSVVAKAT
+2207 NSGRYVTDSAVQT
-2218 QIRDE
+2218 RQE
-2223 TSVDSSVPQT
+2223 FSVDSSVPQT

-2238 TNAENSSDSS
+2238 TDAENSSNSS
-2248 PDTRYSKELD
+2248 
-2258 SKLSMEINRETSL
+2258 
-2271 DPEGT
+2271 
-2276 FQSRGII
+2276 
-2283 LNGKQVGTVGINI
+2283 
-2296 YDDFT
+2296 
-2301 LIERLDVDEEY
+2301 
-2312 RNKGIGSKI
+2312 
-2321 ITDIASEF
+2321 TDI
-2329 DTTYIVPDNENAK
+2329 
-2342 RLYERLGDEVT
+2342 
-2353 DDDVVEYLDDGY
+2353 
-2365 GVYEINPYYYDES
+2365 
-2378 TKRYSKEL
+2378 RYSKEL
-2386 MTAEEKKKVRE
+2386 MTAEEKKKVRQ

-2445 NEQLTKFFDVIEH
+2445 NEQLTKFFEVIEH

-2467 RDEVRQMANIT
+2467 RDEVRQMANVT

-2484 EFRVENTNPLY
+2484 EFRIENTNPLY

-2547 ELWGDLCNLYPY
+2547 ELWGELCNLYPY
-2559 FFNENTTN
+2559 FFNESTTN
-2567 PSEMMEQIYEV
+2567 PREMMEQIYEV

-2650 RGEAADAKTTLKVAM
+2650 RGEAADAKTTLKVTM

-2825 PNSGVD
+2825 PNSGID

-2839 RAVTDLTRMANYLVK
+2839 RTVTDLTRMVNYLVK

-2951 DNYSTVAGSTQAK
+2951 DNYSTIAGSTQAK

-3172 KINGNEPKSTLAE
+3172 KINGNEPKRTLAE

-3228 TLAAYAQITPGVNNI
+3228 TLAAYAQIRPGVNNI
-3243 VKQGKEYNRTLNTM
+3243 VKQGKEYNRILNTM

-3291 AYKKTKYIQQSAEDI
+3291 AYNKAKYIKQSAEDI

-3342 FNRRVADKFNE
+3342 FNRHVADKFNE

-3359 VVDSVLDTAPISTNR
+3359 VVDSVLDTAPISTDR
-3374 LFKTLYPFMNEPV
+3374 FFKTLFPFMNEPV

-3590 ARTNKNF
+3590 ARANKNF

-3719 LEEFDDYIRNTGDFA
+3719 LEEFDNYIRNTGDFA

-3746 WSSLSTAQQLY
+3746 WSSLNTAQQLY

-3770 KKKLKPEYSAKSN
+3770 KKKLKPEYSSKSN

-3803 NQAKNYSPKD
+3803 NQAEKYSPKD

>member
-139 FAMSEKEEADKR
+139 FTMSEKEEADKR

-165 PVVTDINPVSDWLNY
+165 PVVTDVNPVSDWLNY

-195 LSYSGGAFGAGAL
+195 LAYSSNAFGAGAL
-208 EVIKNAAKAISGD
+208 EAIKNAAKAISGD
-221 KEAQNV
+221 KEAQDV
-227 IKNDAKNTKDKIVAA
+227 IKNDAKYTKDKIVAA

-269 VWNKINPI
+269 LWNKINPI
-277 SNVAKAA
+277 SNAAKAA
-284 SVFNSTPYNKG
+284 SVFNFTPYNKG
-295 FAEYKNTNTPEYQKD
+295 FAEYKNTHTPEYQKD
-310 VIQKEIERTHPVQ
+310 VIQEEIERTHPVQ
-323 SAKPQYSPTQIIK
+323 SAKPQYSPTQITK

-343 YNMPAIAVSMATRGT
+343 YNMPAIAASVALRGT

-379 SYDES
+379 SYDEA

-431 SHIVRTPLAKT
+431 SHIARTPLAKT

-468 RVTYNPDAEFDVED
+468 RVTYNPNAEFDVEG

-501 AYSRYQVNKASY
+501 AYARYQVNKASY

-528 EQDAKVISDIADQ
+528 EQDAKTISNIADQ
-541 ISKGADE
+541 ISKSADE
-548 VIADSETET
+548 VIADSKAET

-576 LNENYANI
+576 LNENSANI
-584 VKNNQS
+584 IKNNQS
-590 VLEKTQEIIRTH
+590 VLEKTQEVIRTH

-690 KSISENLRSKRSEIN
+690 KSISENLRSQRSEIN

-715 TMTNQNVKQEV
+715 TAANQNIKQEA
-726 NTQTTATDTSA
+726 NTQTAAINTKAN
-737 SATAEAQQAKATTTE
+737 ATAESQQAKTTTTE

-795 YIHDVYAKS
+795 YVHDVYAKS

-852 IDESITPLTDDGK
+852 IDESITPLTDDSK

-898 EFTHHAAKADNSLV
+898 ELTHHAAKADNSLV
-912 SDILKAASESKV
+912 NDILKAARESKV

-931 ADGTTTTTIDNL
+931 ADGTTTTTVDNL

-1129 SFIKSYKL
+1129 SFMKSYKL

-1165 SDTINPANSDNKVYS
+1165 SDTINPANPDNKVYS

-1187 FPRIEY
+1187 FPKIEY

-1208 ELYRKFGHEKIS
+1208 ELYGKFGQEKIS

-1247 DNPQMMQVYLADTQG
+1247 NNPQMMQVYLADTQG

-1270 ETKTTLPSEQVEQ
+1270 ETKTTLPPEQVEQ

-1316 EHGDAFKAAYADYLM
+1316 EHGDAFKAAYTDYLM

-1368 TVKSEVDIE
+1368 TVKSEVDTE

-1409 SNGKDPYTSNGN
+1409 PNGKEPYTRNGN

-1453 SIFVGSKTIRAESAT
+1453 SVFVGSKTIRAESAA

-1495 DEFDNRLSAIINRI
+1495 NEFDNRLSAIINRI
-1509 MDAKSGID
+1509 MDAESEID

-1544 VLTQYKLTP
+1544 VLAQYKLTP
-1553 AVAADFKALVDDIK
+1553 AVAADFKTLVDDIK

-1577 PERVVGLDEV
+1577 PERVVGLDEI

-1592 PSDVNSDVTTALNN
+1592 PSDINSDVTTALNN

-1630 DVRFAKQLDTGT
+1630 DVRFSKQLDTDT

-1699 ENDTGSVKVIADKS
+1699 ENDTGKTNVVTVPTIDIRDAVLEYGDYHIKDTDWDVYAGRTLKDDTTHHSGGERINVKSLNSI
-1713 SERGTTK
+1713 
-1720 NNDTGWDI
+1720 
-1728 IVSKKVSKETEH
+1728 
-1740 QSSAAV
+1740 
-1746 KNAVKYLPYI
+1746 
-1756 NDITQNSILL
+1756 NSILENAVL
-1766 SSEISNKDNSLSLM
+1766 LDTVVSENNTNKKAKYTAFLHKLYTPIIYNSKEYLAV
-1780 FHSMYSYT
+1780 T
-1788 EAMGYPALL
+1788 T
-1797 KLKVEELADEKSG
+1797 VEEYYD
-1810 QSVRRDYILQSIEEE
+1810 
-1825 PISESKRLSKAH
+1825 ESKNGVSRRAYNLKNIKIESADGRLEKISTSPM
-1837 QSDTGSSTV
+1837 SDADSTI
-1846 SISDLYALVKS
+1846 SISDLYALVKG

-1864 QPSSKVVNEDGS
+1864 QPSSKVVNTDGT
-1876 PKVMFHGTSNGGFNT
+1876 PKVVYHGTTANFTEFKSSNGALGK
-1891 FNTYGSN
+1891 
-1898 FGLFGIGSYFT
+1898 GIYFT
-1909 DDSSVAEEYTHK
+1909 DSKDFAKGYTYQNGVAVGNVMEC
-1921 GKGTNPQVYSVY
+1921 Y
-1933 LDIKNPIDMDAV
+1933 LDIKNPYIVKYADNYDTDALRE
-1945 ANADAWKNA
+1945 K
-1954 AQEVFDEGYF
+1954 
-1964 ENCKTNEDYFK
+1964 
-1975 ALKEYCA
+1975 
-1982 DEEMYRADA
+1982 
-1991 YEFIENAIEEMGYD
+1991 GYD
-2005 GITHIGGGRFNKDS
+2005 GILHEATGMY
-2019 ENRHRVYIAF
+2019 VAF
-2029 DPTQIKSVEN
+2029 DPTQIKSVDN
-2039 LGTFDKSKGDIRY
+2039 LGTFDKGKG
-2052 SKQLD
+2052 
-2057 TDGKE
+2057 
-2062 FVRVDDTTINEKNP
+2062 
-2076 KDIVK
+2076 
-2081 ALKQIAESKG
+2081 
-2091 FHDMKINGQSIGL
+2091 
-2104 SNKRGINEWVFSKS
+2104 GI
-2118 ATSLYKNNPQA
+2118 
-2129 FDDKM
+2129 
-2134 QSFQNADELLET
+2134 
-2146 AKSYIN
+2146 
-2152 EEAVHKKKFDNFARG
+2152 
-2167 DIRFKV
+2167 
-2173 GENGYVAD
+2173 
-2181 ILVGIKQNQNAELYD
+2181 
-2196 IVNITPTKITE
+2196 
-2207 VQHDSVVAKAT
+2207 
-2218 QIRDE
+2218 
-2223 TSVDSSVPQT
+2223 
-2233 NSNVN
+2233 
-2238 TNAENSSDSS
+2238 
-2248 PDTRYSKELD
+2248 
-2258 SKLSMEINRETSL
+2258 
-2271 DPEGT
+2271 
-2276 FQSRGII
+2276 
-2283 LNGKQVGTVGINI
+2283 
-2296 YDDFT
+2296 
-2301 LIERLDVDEEY
+2301 
-2312 RNKGIGSKI
+2312 
-2321 ITDIASEF
+2321 
-2329 DTTYIVPDNENAK
+2329 
-2342 RLYERLGDEVT
+2342 
-2353 DDDVVEYLDDGY
+2353 
-2365 GVYEINPYYYDES
+2365 
-2378 TKRYSKEL
+2378 RYSKEL

-2445 NEQLTKFFDVIEH
+2445 NEQLTKFFEVIEH

-2467 RDEVRQMANIT
+2467 RDEVRQMANVT

-2484 EFRVENTNPLY
+2484 EFRIENTNPLY

-2506 SLKFKMTDAVKDDF
+2506 SLKFKMTDAVKEDF

-2559 FFNENTTN
+2559 FFSESTTN

-2650 RGEAADAKTTLKVAM
+2650 RGEAADAKTTLKVTM

-2697 ERLTNKVERKN
+2697 ERLTSKLANTPGMKEVKRIN
-2708 VNMAQKTAL
+2708 VNMAQKVTL

-2740 RAAVGS
+2740 RMAVGS
-2746 YLASLNNTKLLNGK
+2746 YLTSLNNTMLLNGK

-2765 EITETLQSEQERIN
+2765 EITEILQSEREKIN
-2779 SAASKVINTLSGKFT
+2779 NEAAKVINTLSGKFT
-2794 TDSELYQGRST
+2794 TDSELFRGASS
-2805 RQIEALKFELDKL
+2805 RQIEALKFQLDRLIEVASNYQYSETFNEPGPTNDFIFNLHKEGANVNYDELNEAYNYIKSHNIKITDAVKKYFEGDTYQDFYKNAKGKL
-2818 TELANES
+2818 HLRVND
-2825 PNSGVD
+2825 GVD
-2831 SSNNADYI
+2831 IMTMWKDLSSSHPNIFDAELKNPSVMLEQMLEVVSSVRIVNASNNADYI
-2839 RAVTDLTRMANYLVK
+2839 RAVGDLTRMVNHIVK

-2951 DNYSTVAGSTQAK
+2951 DNYSTIAGSTQAK

-3033 ADDKRIADGIGKFLS
+3033 ANDKRIADGIGKFLS

-3172 KINGNEPKSTLAE
+3172 KINGNEPKRTTGENVNKVLNFVS
-3185 LTDKIPL
+3185 
-3192 WVPNNAKK
+3192 NNAKK

-3243 VKQGKEYNRTLNTM
+3243 VKQGKEYNRILNTM

-3291 AYKKTKYIQQSAEDI
+3291 AYNKAKYIKQSAEDI

-3342 FNRRVADKFNE
+3342 FNRHVADKFNE

-3374 LFKTLYPFMNEPV
+3374 FFKTLYPFMNEPV

-3430 SLVGMWRHDSPKDPE
+3430 SLIGMWRHDSPKDPE

-3457 IQADGETKWTDIF
+3457 IKADGETKWTDIF

-3537 ADMIVSLAQILGIPG
+3537 TDMIASLAQILGIPG

-3577 ELNKVYYNLGNAN
+3577 ELNKVYYNLGNVT

-3628 AFGVPYSNIN
+3628 AFGVPYNNIN

-3719 LEEFDDYIRNTGDFA
+3719 LEEFDNYIRNTGDFA

-3770 KKKLKPEYSAKSN
+3770 KKKLKPEYSSKSN

-3803 NQAKNYSPKD
+3803 NQAEKYSPKD

>member
-139 FAMSEKEEADKR
+139 FTMSEKEEADKR

-165 PVVTDINPVSDWLNY
+165 PVVTDTGVKSTLDYIGKSGTNAFQGSLDDILTGSEAVLTGLGGDVVVNVIN
-180 IFESEQNYGRGGIEN
+180 
-195 LSYSGGAFGAGAL
+195 
-208 EVIKNAAKAISGD
+208 AISGD
-221 KEAQNV
+221 KQAQDKL
-227 IKNDAKNTKDKIVAA
+227 KNDLKADS
-242 FEKNRENPYGTPD
+242 
-255 EQLQEGEHLENLKK
+255 ENLKQDFK
-269 VWNKINPI
+269 SLLKGY
-277 SNVAKAA
+277 SNDENDEKTQTSKFTKAYVDYMNNIA
-284 SVFNSTPYNKG
+284 PESVT
-295 FAEYKNTNTPEYQKD
+295 EQ
-310 VIQKEIERTHPVQ
+310 VQQEIERTHPIQ
-323 SAKPQYSPTQIIK
+323 AAKDKYSPTQIVK
-336 NLLTNTA
+336 NIYTNTN
-343 YNMPAIAVSMATRGT
+343 NMLPQIVFAQSLGGIAGSVVG
-358 DAARYANYISGATLG
+358 GAMLG
-373 IQSMSD
+373 MQSMPGAYRD
-379 SYDES
+379 A
-384 KKEGATDEEAAQYAM
+384 KAEGATDEQAVQYAV
-399 LEGVNQGVMD
+399 LEGVNQGAGD
-409 TVLGGVSG
+409 TILGGIGG
-417 ATGGL
+417 ATVGL
-422 LDKPISNLA
+422 LDKPISKLA

-442 MVETGFDMLE
+442 MVETGLNMLE
-452 EGMQE
+452 EGGQE
-457 SAQNYI
+457 VAQNFI

-468 RVTYNPDAEFDVED
+468 RVTYNPDAEFDVEG

-501 AYSRYQVNKASY
+501 AYSRYQVNKSSY

-528 EQDAKVISDIADQ
+528 EQGAKVISDIADQ

-576 LNENYANI
+576 LNENSANI
-584 VKNNQS
+584 IKNNQS

-737 SATAEAQQAKATTTE
+737 SATAEAQQAKTTTTE

-810 TATKEYI
+810 ASTKEYI

-852 IDESITPLTDDGK
+852 IDESITPLSDDGK

-931 ADGTTTTTIDNL
+931 ADGTTTSTIDNL

-1062 AADKIREILGS
+1062 AADKIREILGN

-1094 GNSKIGN
+1094 GNSKRGN

-1208 ELYRKFGHEKIS
+1208 ELYGKFGHEKIS

-1247 DNPQMMQVYLADTQG
+1247 DNPQMMQVYLADIQG

-1353 SQMVKARNYLANGAE
+1353 SQMVKTRNYLANGAE
-1368 TVKSEVDIE
+1368 TVKSEVDTE

-1396 HSLFDG
+1396 HGLFDG

-1409 SNGKDPYTSNGN
+1409 SNGKDPYTRNGN

-1509 MDAKSGID
+1509 MDAESGID

-1553 AVAADFKALVDDIK
+1553 AVSADFKALVDDIK

-1616 GNEADRLKVLNTLS
+1616 GNETDRLKVLNTLS
-1630 DVRFAKQLDTGT
+1630 DVRFSKQLDTDT
-1642 SSEITQADVEQLRSI
+1642 SFAITQADVEQLRSI

-1699 ENDTGSVKVIADKS
+1699 ENDTGTYKVVKASGNSYGGAGRAHNTDMGRDISWGSSLTRETQNHAVKSKIAVSALGDIQSVVENSIYLDTHISEKS
-1713 SERGTTK
+1713 SNTK
-1720 NNDTGWDI
+1720 MQNTAFMHSLYTVYESNG
-1728 IVSKKVSKETEH
+1728 
-1740 QSSAAV
+1740 Q
-1746 KNAVKYLPYI
+1746 KY
-1756 NDITQNSILL
+1756 
-1766 SSEISNKDNSLSLM
+1766 
-1780 FHSMYSYT
+1780 
-1788 EAMGYPALL
+1788 LL
-1797 KLKVEELADEKSG
+1797 KLFVEEALPNKGGEPFSRAYELKDIEKIADLSDGVLSQKGGLTEDKSTT
-1810 QSVRRDYILQSIEEE
+1810 SI
-1825 PISESKRLSKAH
+1825 
-1837 QSDTGSSTV
+1837 

-1876 PKVMFHGTSNGGFNT
+1876 PKVMFHGTTAEFNT
-1891 FNTYGSN
+1891 FERGDVGFHLGTKEQAENRIDNSKDGRIMELYADIRNPLYAAFDFGDWHGKNTAGMLVETEQFEDFDNRESIERRLQEISN
-1898 FGLFGIGSYFT
+1898 MPDNS
-1909 DDSSVAEEYTHK
+1909 
-1921 GKGTNPQVYSVY
+1921 
-1933 LDIKNPIDMDAV
+1933 
-1945 ANADAWKNA
+1945 NADNA
-1954 AQEVFDEGYF
+1954 LRSF
-1964 ENCKTNEDYFK
+1964 
-1975 ALKEYCA
+1975 LKEL
-1982 DEEMYRADA
+1982 
-1991 YEFIENAIEEMGYD
+1991 GYD
-2005 GITHIGGGRFNKDS
+2005 GIVY
-2019 ENRHRVYIAF
+2019 ENSFEASGESYIAF
-2029 DPTQIKSVEN
+2029 DPTQIKSVDN
-2039 LGTFDKSKGDIRY
+2039 LGTFDKSKGDI
-2052 SKQLD
+2052 
-2057 TDGKE
+2057 
-2062 FVRVDDTTINEKNP
+2062 
-2076 KDIVK
+2076 
-2081 ALKQIAESKG
+2081 
-2091 FHDMKINGQSIGL
+2091 
-2104 SNKRGINEWVFSKS
+2104 
-2118 ATSLYKNNPQA
+2118 
-2129 FDDKM
+2129 
-2134 QSFQNADELLET
+2134 
-2146 AKSYIN
+2146 
-2152 EEAVHKKKFDNFARG
+2152 
-2167 DIRFKV
+2167 
-2173 GENGYVAD
+2173 
-2181 ILVGIKQNQNAELYD
+2181 
-2196 IVNITPTKITE
+2196 
-2207 VQHDSVVAKAT
+2207 
-2218 QIRDE
+2218 
-2223 TSVDSSVPQT
+2223 
-2233 NSNVN
+2233 
-2238 TNAENSSDSS
+2238 
-2248 PDTRYSKELD
+2248 
-2258 SKLSMEINRETSL
+2258 
-2271 DPEGT
+2271 
-2276 FQSRGII
+2276 
-2283 LNGKQVGTVGINI
+2283 
-2296 YDDFT
+2296 
-2301 LIERLDVDEEY
+2301 
-2312 RNKGIGSKI
+2312 
-2321 ITDIASEF
+2321 
-2329 DTTYIVPDNENAK
+2329 
-2342 RLYERLGDEVT
+2342 
-2353 DDDVVEYLDDGY
+2353 
-2365 GVYEINPYYYDES
+2365 
-2378 TKRYSKEL
+2378 RYSKEL

-2445 NEQLTKFFDVIEH
+2445 NEQLTKFFEVIEH

-2536 KLRVNDGMAVD
+2536 KLRVNNGMAVD

-2559 FFNENTTN
+2559 FFSESTTN

-2831 SSNNADYI
+2831 SSNNVDYI
-2839 RAVTDLTRMANYLVK
+2839 RAVTDLTRMVNYLVK

-2951 DNYSTVAGSTQAK
+2951 DNYSTIAGSTQAK

-3243 VKQGKEYNRTLNTM
+3243 VKQGKEYNRILNTM

-3421 NLLLEPIVS
+3421 NLILEPIVS

-3711 NKEDYEMT
+3711 NKKDYEMT

-3803 NQAKNYSPKD
+3803 NQAENYSPKD

>member
-139 FAMSEKEEADKR
+139 FTMSEKEEADKR

-180 IFESEQNYGRGGIEN
+180 IIESEQNYGRGGIEN
-195 LSYSGGAFGAGAL
+195 GNYSLNAFGAGAL

-221 KEAQNV
+221 KEAQDV

-242 FEKNRENPYGTPD
+242 FEKNREFPYGTPD

-269 VWNKINPI
+269 LWNKINPI
-277 SNVAKAA
+277 SNAAKAA

-323 SAKPQYSPTQIIK
+323 SAKPQYSPTQITK

-343 YNMPAIAVSMATRGT
+343 YNMPAIAVSVATRGT
-358 DAARYANYISGATLG
+358 SAAPYANYISGATLG

-379 SYDES
+379 SYDEA
-384 KKEGATDEEAAQYAM
+384 KKEGATDEEAAQYAV

-442 MVETGFDMLE
+442 MVETGLDMLE

-468 RVTYNPDAEFDVED
+468 RVIYNPDAEFDVEG

-548 VIADSETET
+548 VIADSKTET

-571 AVKKK
+571 AVK
-576 LNENYANI
+576 NI
-584 VKNNQS
+584 LSKSSPNIIKNNRAVS
-590 VLEKTQEIIRTH
+590 EKTLEIIRLQ
-602 KTSDAESLSELVNA
+602 KSNDIKSLTELVKA
-616 VKESGYGGNSN
+616 VKNSGYSEKNK

-641 TEQNQVAKTAESIAS
+641 RDWNKVVKEANKTVKAKDSKISKDQQTAKT
-656 MQDSQISED
+656 
-665 AQTAAVQKQKA
+665 QKQKA
-676 NEALEYTNTVIPQL
+676 QGTLELANSMIPQL
-690 KSISENLRSKRSEIN
+690 KSISENLRSQRAEID
-705 ARLKLDENTE
+705 ARLKIDENIVSNTAANQTAKTE
-715 TMTNQNVKQEV
+715 T
-726 NTQTTATDTSA
+726 ATVSESDTSPNSQPQAPTFESVSDAIINGSEEEAISKMTSYVEEQAKQTSDSSETIADSLMNSLVSKYDELSSSGNAETAAEFTAKSGELFNKISDNIGQIVENARQTA
-737 SATAEAQQAKATTTE
+737 SSSVKTEQANETSSKAEAQQAKTTTTE

-795 YIHDVYAKS
+795 YVHDVYAKS

-810 TATKEYI
+810 ASTKEYI

-1062 AADKIREILGS
+1062 AADKIREILGN

-1187 FPRIEY
+1187 FPKIEY

-1208 ELYRKFGHEKIS
+1208 ELYGKFGRETVS

-1353 SQMVKARNYLANGAE
+1353 SQIVKARNYLANGAE
-1368 TVKSEVDIE
+1368 TVKSEVDTE

-1396 HSLFDG
+1396 HGLFDG

-1409 SNGKDPYTSNGN
+1409 SNGKDPYTSSGN

-1509 MDAKSGID
+1509 MDAESGID

-1553 AVAADFKALVDDIK
+1553 AVSADFKALVDDIK

-1616 GNEADRLKVLNTLS
+1616 GNETDRLKVLNTLS
-1630 DVRFAKQLDTGT
+1630 DVRFSKQLDKYDYSKSFSEQIEDYKNGIIPKYDTLVVGKTPEVFTKIGLNPLPMTYGTGHLSDILKGNVQDHDFGEANLKQIPKALESPVAIFA
-1642 SSEITQADVEQLRSI
+1642 SSTRPDSSVVAILDLSYNNKPMFAAVEIDGTGKLNGENIDSNAITTLHTRQNAANMLNKALAKESNGDVSVYYLDKNKATRFLRSS
-1657 GRKSISEFTS
+1657 GVQFPGVMSITDGYVHSIRDSGSPVNIKIENV
-1667 EDIQKSEK
+1667 
-1675 WAKKFYSELG
+1675 
-1685 TKSPF
+1685 TKTQQF
-1690 FRAWFGDWR
+1690 KRWFGDW
-1699 ENDTGSVKVIADKS
+1699 ENHPK
-1713 SERGTTK
+1713 
-1720 NNDTGWDI
+1720 
-1728 IVSKKVSKETEH
+1728 
-1740 QSSAAV
+1740 AA
-1746 KNAVKYLPYI
+1746 
-1756 NDITQNSILL
+1756 
-1766 SSEISNKDNSLSLM
+1766 
-1780 FHSMYSYT
+1780 
-1788 EAMGYPALL
+1788 
-1797 KLKVEELADEKSG
+1797 
-1810 QSVRRDYILQSIEEE
+1810 
-1825 PISESKRLSKAH
+1825 
-1837 QSDTGSSTV
+1837 
-1846 SISDLYALVKS
+1846 
-1857 YDKDFKS
+1857 
-1864 QPSSKVVNEDGS
+1864 SKVVNADGT
-1876 PKVMFHGTSNGGFNT
+1876 PKVVYHGTNADFWTFSLANRGKNGEKLGVGYYFVDNKSSAER
-1891 FNTYGSN
+1891 YG
-1898 FGLFGIGSYFT
+1898 
-1909 DDSSVAEEYTHK
+1909 DRVVEA
-1921 GKGTNPQVYSVY
+1921 Y
-1933 LDIKNPIDMDAV
+1933 LDIKKPASAEVMEISRKDWEKFLDFAMEHRDEYIDGE
-1945 ANADAWKNA
+1945 WK
-1954 AQEVFDEGYF
+1954 G
-1964 ENCKTNEDYFK
+1964 NEIN
-1975 ALKEYCA
+1975 KEYELTNYDYGSNDA
-1982 DEEMYRADA
+1982 ALIKGFLNGIAAGNKDVTEAYLEMLKDST
-1991 YEFIENAIEEMGYD
+1991 GYD
-2005 GITHIGGGRFNKDS
+2005 GIAYNTDDTDYY
-2019 ENRHRVYIAF
+2019 VAF
-2029 DPTQIKSVEN
+2029 TPEQIKSATDN
-2039 LGTFDKSKGDIRY
+2039 IGTFDKD
-2052 SKQLD
+2052 
-2057 TDGKE
+2057 
-2062 FVRVDDTTINEKNP
+2062 N
-2076 KDIVK
+2076 KDI
-2081 ALKQIAESKG
+2081 
-2091 FHDMKINGQSIGL
+2091 
-2104 SNKRGINEWVFSKS
+2104 
-2118 ATSLYKNNPQA
+2118 
-2129 FDDKM
+2129 
-2134 QSFQNADELLET
+2134 
-2146 AKSYIN
+2146 
-2152 EEAVHKKKFDNFARG
+2152 
-2167 DIRFKV
+2167 
-2173 GENGYVAD
+2173 
-2181 ILVGIKQNQNAELYD
+2181 
-2196 IVNITPTKITE
+2196 
-2207 VQHDSVVAKAT
+2207 
-2218 QIRDE
+2218 
-2223 TSVDSSVPQT
+2223 
-2233 NSNVN
+2233 
-2238 TNAENSSDSS
+2238 
-2248 PDTRYSKELD
+2248 
-2258 SKLSMEINRETSL
+2258 
-2271 DPEGT
+2271 
-2276 FQSRGII
+2276 
-2283 LNGKQVGTVGINI
+2283 
-2296 YDDFT
+2296 
-2301 LIERLDVDEEY
+2301 
-2312 RNKGIGSKI
+2312 
-2321 ITDIASEF
+2321 
-2329 DTTYIVPDNENAK
+2329 
-2342 RLYERLGDEVT
+2342 
-2353 DDDVVEYLDDGY
+2353 
-2365 GVYEINPYYYDES
+2365 
-2378 TKRYSKEL
+2378 RYSKEL

-2445 NEQLTKFFDVIEH
+2445 NEQLTKFFEVIEH

-2559 FFNENTTN
+2559 FFSESTTN

-2650 RGEAADAKTTLKVAM
+2650 RGEAADAKTTLKVTM

-2687 KQLQQANRKI
+2687 RQLQQANRKI

-2839 RAVTDLTRMANYLVK
+2839 RAVTDLTRMVNYLVK

-2904 YSFMSADLFFST
+2904 YSLMSADLFFST

-2951 DNYSTVAGSTQAK
+2951 GNYSTIAGSTQAK

-3105 NKNANAAVVIGD
+3105 NKDANAAVVIGD

-3143 RAFNA
+3143 RAFNTD
-3148 NGLKRALSS
+3148 GLKRALSS

-3172 KINGNEPKSTLAE
+3172 RINGNEPKRTTGDNAN
-3185 LTDKIPL
+3185 KIL
-3192 WVPNNAKK
+3192 NFFSNSAKK

-3243 VKQGKEYNRTLNTM
+3243 VKQGKEYNRILDTM
-3257 NEYSGIAVIKSLGYS
+3257 NEYSGIAVIKSMGYS

-3291 AYKKTKYIQQSAEDI
+3291 AYKKAKYIQQSAEDI

-3342 FNRRVADKFNE
+3342 FNRHVADKFNE

-3374 LFKTLYPFMNEPV
+3374 GFRTAMPFMNEPV

-3394 SAAENVRNGKSG
+3394 SAAENVRNGKAG

-3482 YIAQIYDTIAN
+3482 FIAQAYDTIAN

-3503 DLQPVADL
+3503 DLQPLADL

-3516 YFFNSLSKE
+3516 YFFKSLGKE
-3525 DYENQKTKANYA
+3525 DYENQKTKLNYG
-3537 ADMIVSLAQILGIPG
+3537 ADMIASLAQALGIPG

-3590 ARTNKNF
+3590 ARANKNF

-3628 AFGVPYSNIN
+3628 AFGVPYNNIN

-3719 LEEFDDYIRNTGDFA
+3719 LEEFDNYIRNTGDFA

-3746 WSSLSTAQQLY
+3746 WSSLNTAQQLY

-3770 KKKLKPEYSAKSN
+3770 KKKLKPEYSSKSN

-3803 NQAKNYSPKD
+3803 NQAEKYSPKD

>member
-1 MATKKY
+1 MAKKKY
-7 NLSELGEIGSFLKSV
+7 KLSELGELGELVKNYK
-22 EEKNKSNSETQESET
+22 EKNSKKKETDSNNALDALSNS
-37 TSSNTKLHE
+37 SSVQRYH
-46 NLGSD
+46 NLGESLNNYLQKSSGVISKND
-51 LVNFL
+51 YVN
-56 KDSEKKYGRITK
+56 
-68 KDYTTA
+68 A
-74 LENQRNEI
+74 LNAQRK
-82 QRAFEARHQQEQE
+82 A
-95 RINQSIRDRIGAAAQ
+95 IGAAVKSA
-110 YQVNAKTTPLIHD
+110 VNSAT
-123 APDQYLHVSKA
+123 SSR
-134 NLPKT
+134 LPSEINDSERNAIAEATKIAR
-139 FAMSEKEEADKR
+139 FKESEKEEADKR

-180 IFESEQNYGRGGIEN
+180 IFDSEQNYGRGGIEN
-195 LSYSGGAFGAGAL
+195 AAYSVNAFGAGTL
-208 EVIKNAAKAISGD
+208 EAIKNAAKAISGD
-221 KEAQNV
+221 KEAQDI
-227 IKNDAKNTKDKIVAA
+227 IKNDAKYTKDKIVAA
-242 FEKNRENPYGTPD
+242 FEKNRENPYGKPD

-277 SNVAKAA
+277 SNAAKAA

-295 FAEYKNTNTPEYQKD
+295 FAEYKNTHTPEYQKD
-310 VIQKEIERTHPVQ
+310 VIQKEIERAHPIQ

-336 NLLTNTA
+336 GLLTNTA
-343 YNMPAIAVSMATRGT
+343 YNMPAIAVSVASRGT
-358 DAARYANYISGATLG
+358 AAAPYANYISGATLG

-379 SYDES
+379 SYDEA
-384 KKEGATDEEAAQYAM
+384 KKEGATDEEAVQYAM

-417 ATGGL
+417 ATGGF

-431 SHIVRTPLAKT
+431 SHIVKTPLAKT
-442 MVETGFDMLE
+442 MVETGLDMLE

-468 RVTYNPDAEFDVED
+468 RVTYNPDAEFDVEG

-501 AYSRYQVNKASY
+501 AYSRYQVNRAAY
-513 DTVNSLSIA
+513 DTVNSLSTA
-522 ANKVSS
+522 ASKVSS
-528 EQDAKVISDIADQ
+528 EQDAKIITDIADQ

-557 ADKANAEYIKRGAE
+557 ADKANAEYIKRGVE
-571 AVKKK
+571 AVK
-576 LNENYANI
+576 NI
-584 VKNNQS
+584 LSKSSPNIIKNNRAVS
-590 VLEKTQEIIRTH
+590 EKTLEIIRLE
-602 KTSDAESLSELVNA
+602 KSNNIESLTELVKA
-616 VKESGYGGNSN
+616 VIKSGYSEKNK

-641 TEQNQVAKTAESIAS
+641 RNWNKAVKEANKTVKAKDSKISKDQQTAKT
-656 MQDSQISED
+656 
-665 AQTAAVQKQKA
+665 QKQKA
-676 NEALEYTNTVIPQL
+676 QQTLELANSIIPQL
-690 KSISENLRSKRSEIN
+690 KSISENLRSQRAEID
-705 ARLKLDENTE
+705 ARLKIDENIESSAAANQTAKTE
-715 TMTNQNVKQEV
+715 TAKTSESSTSSNPQTQAPTLDSVSDAIIKGSEEEAISKMTSYVEEQAKQTSDSSETIADSLMNSLVSKYDELSSSGNAETAAEFTEKAGELYNQISENINQIVENARQTA
-726 NTQTTATDTSA
+726 NTSQNTEQILRGTS
-737 SATAEAQQAKATTTE
+737 SKTEAQQAQTNTTE

-795 YIHDVYAKS
+795 YVHDVYAKS

-810 TATKEYI
+810 ASTKEYI

-830 LLEKNIKRVETL
+830 LLEKNIKRIETL

-912 SDILKAASESKV
+912 GDILKAARESKV

-931 ADGTTTTTIDNL
+931 ADGTTTTTVDNL

-951 ADEINEYIATST
+951 TDEINEYIATST

-975 KSEADAARIVAD
+975 KSEADAAKIVAD

-997 NSIVDEYVNEDTAAY
+997 NNIVDEYVSEDTAAY

-1062 AADKIREILGS
+1062 AADKIREILGN

-1094 GNSKIGN
+1094 GN
-1101 TSDGRKF
+1101 
-1108 SMELNV
+1108 
-1114 DESNGLFAIHNLTAD
+1114 
-1129 SFIKSYKL
+1129 
-1137 GGFAMP
+1137 
-1143 SIAIA
+1143 
-1148 RSDVGHSNFGD
+1148 
-1159 ISLVFA
+1159 
-1165 SDTINPANSDNKVYS
+1165 
-1180 ADAWTPT
+1180 
-1187 FPRIEY
+1187 
-1193 EANSK
+1193 
-1198 VTDKLRDKYY
+1198 
-1208 ELYRKFGHEKIS
+1208 
-1220 ALYPYGNYFE
+1220 
-1230 EQLNTDGGV
+1230 
-1239 DGIISKQS
+1239 
-1247 DNPQMMQVYLADTQG
+1247 
-1262 KTVDSVVK
+1262 
-1270 ETKTTLPSEQVEQ
+1270 
-1283 SEFIIDKLGA
+1283 
-1293 DTVNEMRPQ
+1293 
-1302 ANESPI
+1302 
-1308 SARKRWMS
+1308 
-1316 EHGDAFKAAYADYLM
+1316 
-1331 QSGLTSEE
+1331 
-1339 AQNAIDNMT
+1339 
-1348 KAQLL
+1348 
-1353 SQMVKARNYLANGAE
+1353 
-1368 TVKSEVDIE
+1368 
-1377 ATNNAIKEAVNQ
+1377 
-1389 EDYLKWL
+1389 
-1396 HSLFDG
+1396 
-1402 GEKKSGV
+1402 
-1409 SNGKDPYTSNGN
+1409 
-1421 QRPFSATHYP
+1421 
-1431 VTLDNIVLSMKS
+1431 
-1443 QGDGNTKNAT
+1443 
-1453 SIFVGSKTIRAESAT
+1453 
-1468 EYSSL
+1468 
-1473 DEIRADKG
+1473 
-1481 RLAHR
+1481 
-1486 TPEEAKAAW
+1486 
-1495 DEFDNRLSAIINRI
+1495 
-1509 MDAKSGID
+1509 
-1517 NRFIEQDR
+1517 
-1525 IGSVLAEASR
+1525 
-1535 NNTEANIKK
+1535 
-1544 VLTQYKLTP
+1544 
-1553 AVAADFKALVDDIK
+1553 
-1567 SAPVDIFEAK
+1567 
-1577 PERVVGLDEV
+1577 
-1587 KYAIV
+1587 
-1592 PSDVNSDVTTALNN
+1592 
-1606 AGIETKTYEN
+1606 
-1616 GNEADRLKVLNTLS
+1616 EADRLKVLNTLS
-1630 DVRFAKQLDTGT
+1630 DVRFSKQLDT
-1642 SSEITQADVEQLRSI
+1642 
-1657 GRKSISEFTS
+1657 
-1667 EDIQKSEK
+1667 
-1675 WAKKFYSELG
+1675 
-1685 TKSPF
+1685 
-1690 FRAWFGDWR
+1690 
-1699 ENDTGSVKVIADKS
+1699 ENDTPVAQSIS
-1713 SERGTTK
+1713 SWKT
-1720 NNDTGWDI
+1720 
-1728 IVSKKVSKETEH
+1728 
-1740 QSSAAV
+1740 
-1746 KNAVKYLPYI
+1746 
-1756 NDITQNSILL
+1756 SI
-1766 SSEISNKDNSLSLM
+1766 KQV
-1780 FHSMYSYT
+1780 
-1788 EAMGYPALL
+1788 PALF
-1797 KLKVEELADEKSG
+1797 
-1810 QSVRRDYILQSIEEE
+1810 RN
-1825 PISESKRLSKAH
+1825 PN
-1837 QSDTGSSTV
+1837 
-1846 SISDLYALVKS
+1846 VK
-1857 YDKDFKS
+1857 
-1864 QPSSKVVNEDGS
+1864 
-1876 PKVMFHGTSNGGFNT
+1876 
-1891 FNTYGSN
+1891 
-1898 FGLFGIGSYFT
+1898 FG
-1909 DDSSVAEEYTHK
+1909 E
-1921 GKGTNPQVYSVY
+1921 TN
-1933 LDIKNPIDMDAV
+1933 ID
-1945 ANADAWKNA
+1945 
-1954 AQEVFDEGYF
+1954 
-1964 ENCKTNEDYFK
+1964 
-1975 ALKEYCA
+1975 
-1982 DEEMYRADA
+1982 
-1991 YEFIENAIEEMGYD
+1991 
-2005 GITHIGGGRFNKDS
+2005 IGGGRFDLATDFLR
-2019 ENRHRVYIAF
+2019 ENGTKNMLF
-2029 DPTQIKSVEN
+2029 DPYNRSEEVNKATLDYLRDGNRADTATCANVLNVIKEADARANVILETAKSIKQDGTAYFMVYEGDGSGTGKETSSGWQNNKKTADYVSEIEQYFNIVDRKGKLITATDPKEN
-2039 LGTFDKSKGDIRY
+2039 LPKAAWELSPGNAIRY
-2052 SKQLD
+2052 SKQLNSNDFTYDALVSKPAMKIIDIKSSVD
-2057 TDGKE
+2057 TN
-2062 FVRVDDTTINEKNP
+2062 TTRA
-2076 KDIVK
+2076 DIIEK
-2081 ALKQIAESKG
+2081 ALENAKKHSV
-2091 FHDMKINGQSIGL
+2091 D
-2104 SNKRGINEWVFSKS
+2104 SKS
-2118 ATSLYKNNPQA
+2118 ESGIYVKNS
-2129 FDDKM
+2129 D
-2134 QSFQNADELLET
+2134 SGT
-2146 AKSYIN
+2146 
-2152 EEAVHKKKFDNFARG
+2152 
-2167 DIRFKV
+2167 
-2173 GENGYVAD
+2173 D
-2181 ILVGIKQNQNAELYD
+2181 ILVGKNGLSHGLHRNYFKNAELTSHVGDFLENAILINRHNAREQGKKGSIYLGLLRD
-2196 IVNITPTKITE
+2196 GENLYIGRAITNDSNVLEDVEALYALSNKKESVAHNRLDSGDNLRLDTDSEISIADFLNIVKDKYADVLPKNVLDNLNMERPNSS
-2207 VQHDSVVAKAT
+2207 VSDSV
-2218 QIRDE
+2218 
-2223 TSVDSSVPQT
+2223 
-2233 NSNVN
+2233 
-2238 TNAENSSDSS
+2238 
-2248 PDTRYSKELD
+2248 RYSKEL
-2258 SKLSMEINRETSL
+2258 I
-2271 DPEGT
+2271 
-2276 FQSRGII
+2276 
-2283 LNGKQVGTVGINI
+2283 
-2296 YDDFT
+2296 
-2301 LIERLDVDEEY
+2301 
-2312 RNKGIGSKI
+2312 
-2321 ITDIASEF
+2321 
-2329 DTTYIVPDNENAK
+2329 
-2342 RLYERLGDEVT
+2342 
-2353 DDDVVEYLDDGY
+2353 
-2365 GVYEINPYYYDES
+2365 
-2378 TKRYSKEL
+2378 
-2386 MTAEEKKKVRE
+2386 TAEEKKKVRE

-2445 NEQLTKFFDVIEH
+2445 NEQLTKFFEVIEH

-2467 RDEVRQMANIT
+2467 RDEVRQMANVT

-2484 EFRVENTNPLY
+2484 EFRIENTNPLY

-2547 ELWGDLCNLYPY
+2547 ELWGELCYLYPY
-2559 FFNENTTN
+2559 FFNESTTN

-2650 RGEAADAKTTLKVAM
+2650 RGEAADAKTTLKVTM

-2825 PNSGVD
+2825 PNSGID

-2839 RAVTDLTRMANYLVK
+2839 RTVTDLTRMVNYLVK

-2942 GEYMSELLG
+2942 GEYMSGLLG
-2951 DNYSTVAGSTQAK
+2951 DNYSTISGSTQAK

-2998 HLENGGAAFTN
+2998 HLENGGAAFAN

-3172 KINGNEPKSTLAE
+3172 KINGNEPKRTTGENANKVLNFIS
-3185 LTDKIPL
+3185 
-3192 WVPNNAKK
+3192 NNAKK

-3243 VKQGKEYNRTLNTM
+3243 VKQGKEYNRILNTM

-3359 VVDSVLDTAPISTNR
+3359 VVDSVLDTAPISTDR
-3374 LFKTLYPFMNEPV
+3374 FFKTLFPFMNEPV

-3394 SAAENVRNGKSG
+3394 SAAENVRNGKAG

-3430 SLVGMWRHDSPKDPE
+3430 SLIGMWRHDSPKDPE

-3537 ADMIVSLAQILGIPG
+3537 ADMIASLAQILGIPG

-3739 ALPSNYK
+3739 YLPSNYK

-3803 NQAKNYSPKD
+3803 NQAENYSPKD

>member
-151 AARQKSIENAKQNH
+151 AARQKSIEYAKQNH
-165 PVVTDINPVSDWLNY
+165 PVVTDIGVKSTLDY
-180 IFESEQNYGRGGIEN
+180 IGKSGTNAFQGSLDNILTGSEAVLTGLGGDVVVN
-195 LSYSGGAFGAGAL
+195 
-208 EVIKNAAKAISGD
+208 VINAISGNKQAQD
-221 KEAQNV
+221 KL
-227 IKNDAKNTKDKIVAA
+227 KNDLKADS
-242 FEKNRENPYGTPD
+242 
-255 EQLQEGEHLENLKK
+255 ENLKQDFK
-269 VWNKINPI
+269 SLLKGY
-277 SNVAKAA
+277 SNDENDEKTQTSKFTKAYVDYMNNIA
-284 SVFNSTPYNKG
+284 PESVT
-295 FAEYKNTNTPEYQKD
+295 EQ
-310 VIQKEIERTHPVQ
+310 VQQEIERTHPIQ
-323 SAKPQYSPTQIIK
+323 AAKDKYSPTQIVK
-336 NLLTNTA
+336 NIYTNTN
-343 YNMPAIAVSMATRGT
+343 NMLPQIVFAQSLGGIVGSVAG
-358 DAARYANYISGATLG
+358 GAMLG
-373 IQSMSD
+373 MQSMPGAYRD
-379 SYDES
+379 A
-384 KKEGATDEEAAQYAM
+384 KAEGATDEQAVQYAV
-399 LEGVNQGVMD
+399 LEGVNQGAGD
-409 TVLGGVSG
+409 TILGGIGG
-417 ATGGL
+417 ATVGL
-422 LDKPISNLA
+422 LDKPISKLA

-442 MVETGFDMLE
+442 MVETGLNMLE
-452 EGMQE
+452 EGGQE
-457 SAQNYI
+457 VAQNFI

-468 RVTYNPDAEFDVED
+468 RVTYNPDAEFDVEG

-865 SVWGMAHYNRGTGRI
+865 SVWGIAHYNRGTGRI

-912 SDILKAASESKV
+912 SDILKAASESTV

-931 ADGTTTTTIDNL
+931 ADGTTTTTVDNL

-1062 AADKIREILGS
+1062 AADKIREILGN

-1114 DESNGLFAIHNLTAD
+1114 DESSGLFAIHNLTAD
-1129 SFIKSYKL
+1129 SFLKSYKL

-1198 VTDKLRDKYY
+1198 VADKLRDKYY
-1208 ELYRKFGHEKIS
+1208 ELYGKFGHEKVS

-1302 ANESPI
+1302 ANESFI

-1368 TVKSEVDIE
+1368 TVKSEVDTE

-1409 SNGKDPYTSNGN
+1409 SNGKDPYTRNGN

-1509 MDAKSGID
+1509 MDAESGID

-1553 AVAADFKALVDDIK
+1553 AVAADFKAFVDDIK

-1630 DVRFAKQLDTGT
+1630 DVRFSKQLDTGT

-2019 ENRHRVYIAF
+2019 GNRHRVYIAF

-2039 LGTFDKSKGDIRY
+2039 LGTFDKSKGDI
-2052 SKQLD
+2052 
-2057 TDGKE
+2057 
-2062 FVRVDDTTINEKNP
+2062 
-2076 KDIVK
+2076 
-2081 ALKQIAESKG
+2081 
-2091 FHDMKINGQSIGL
+2091 
-2104 SNKRGINEWVFSKS
+2104 
-2118 ATSLYKNNPQA
+2118 
-2129 FDDKM
+2129 
-2134 QSFQNADELLET
+2134 
-2146 AKSYIN
+2146 
-2152 EEAVHKKKFDNFARG
+2152 
-2167 DIRFKV
+2167 
-2173 GENGYVAD
+2173 
-2181 ILVGIKQNQNAELYD
+2181 
-2196 IVNITPTKITE
+2196 
-2207 VQHDSVVAKAT
+2207 
-2218 QIRDE
+2218 
-2223 TSVDSSVPQT
+2223 
-2233 NSNVN
+2233 
-2238 TNAENSSDSS
+2238 
-2248 PDTRYSKELD
+2248 
-2258 SKLSMEINRETSL
+2258 
-2271 DPEGT
+2271 
-2276 FQSRGII
+2276 
-2283 LNGKQVGTVGINI
+2283 
-2296 YDDFT
+2296 
-2301 LIERLDVDEEY
+2301 
-2312 RNKGIGSKI
+2312 
-2321 ITDIASEF
+2321 
-2329 DTTYIVPDNENAK
+2329 
-2342 RLYERLGDEVT
+2342 
-2353 DDDVVEYLDDGY
+2353 
-2365 GVYEINPYYYDES
+2365 
-2378 TKRYSKEL
+2378 RYSKEL

-2445 NEQLTKFFDVIEH
+2445 NEQLTKFFEVIEH

-2559 FFNENTTN
+2559 FFSESTTN

-2578 QSSLKKTPGHPYYDM
+2578 QSSLKKTPGHPYYGM

-2687 KQLQQANRKI
+2687 KQLQQANKKI

-2746 YLASLNNTKLLNGK
+2746 YLTSLNNTKLLNGK

-2831 SSNNADYI
+2831 SSNNAEYI
-2839 RAVTDLTRMANYLVK
+2839 KAVTDLTRMVNYLVK

-2951 DNYSTVAGSTQAK
+2951 DNYSTIAGSTQAK

-3048 ENCSEWGNE
+3048 ENCSDWGNE

-3172 KINGNEPKSTLAE
+3172 KINGNEPKRTLAE

-3243 VKQGKEYNRTLNTM
+3243 VKQGKEYNRILNIM

-3291 AYKKTKYIQQSAEDI
+3291 AYNKAKYIKQSAEDI

-3342 FNRRVADKFNE
+3342 FNRHVADKFNE

-3359 VVDSVLDTAPISTNR
+3359 VVDSVLDTAPISTDR
-3374 LFKTLYPFMNEPV
+3374 FFKTLFPFMNEPV

-3590 ARTNKNF
+3590 ARANKNF

-3746 WSSLSTAQQLY
+3746 WSSLNTAQQLY

-3803 NQAKNYSPKD
+3803 NQAEKYSPKD

>member
-7 NLSELGEIGSFLKSV
+7 KNSELGELGKYL
-22 EEKNKSNSETQESET
+22 EESSKKKETDSSNASSALSNSSSVQRYDNLGESLNNYLQKSSGVIRKNDYANALNAQRKAIGAAVKSAVNSATSSRLPSEINASEREAIAET
-37 TSSNTKLHE
+37 TKIARFKKSEREEAAKRAKLNLKRQTSPVVNDLNDVTDAIDYVYKSQHNAGIQGWEDMVGGINAIGAGVLGGVKQLTSAISGDETAQKAVLNDTAGAWSDAFKKSYADYVNKNSSEDT
-46 NLGSD
+46 S
-51 LVNFL
+51 
-56 KDSEKKYGRITK
+56 
-68 KDYTTA
+68 
-74 LENQRNEI
+74 
-82 QRAFEARHQQEQE
+82 
-95 RINQSIRDRIGAAAQ
+95 AAAQ
-110 YQVNAKTTPLIHD
+110 Y
-123 APDQYLHVSKA
+123 
-134 NLPKT
+134 
-139 FAMSEKEEADKR
+139 
-151 AARQKSIENAKQNH
+151 
-165 PVVTDINPVSDWLNY
+165 
-180 IFESEQNYGRGGIEN
+180 
-195 LSYSGGAFGAGAL
+195 
-208 EVIKNAAKAISGD
+208 
-221 KEAQNV
+221 
-227 IKNDAKNTKDKIVAA
+227 
-242 FEKNRENPYGTPD
+242 
-255 EQLQEGEHLENLKK
+255 
-269 VWNKINPI
+269 
-277 SNVAKAA
+277 
-284 SVFNSTPYNKG
+284 
-295 FAEYKNTNTPEYQKD
+295 
-310 VIQKEIERTHPVQ
+310 EIERTHPKQ
-323 SAKPQYSPTQIIK
+323 AEKGKYSVTQIAK
-336 NLLTNTA
+336 NVTSN
-343 YNMPAIAVSMATRGT
+343 
-358 DAARYANYISGATLG
+358 AARMAPQIAMSAATGKLAGDLAGRIVGATLLG
-373 IQSMSD
+373 AQSSVG
-379 SYDES
+379 SYREA
-384 KKEGATDEEAAQYAM
+384 KEEGASDRQAADFAG
-399 LEGVNQGVMD
+399 LEFLNQGFGDIVI
-409 TVLGGVSG
+409 GGIGG
-417 ATGGL
+417 ATFGL
-422 LDKPISNLA
+422 LDKPMSVLA
-431 SHIVRTPLAKT
+431 GAITKTPIAKT
-442 MVETGFDMLE
+442 IIQASGNIAGEGLEETG
-452 EGMQE
+452 
-457 SAQNYI
+457 QNYL
-463 TTINK
+463 TTLNK
-468 RVTYNPDAEFDVED
+468 RFTYQPDAEFDVD
-482 AVYEGVLGGLNSL
+482 SAVYEGVLGGINAAILGT
-495 VLSPGK
+495 PK
-501 AYSRYQVNKASY
+501 TYSQYKVNRAAY

-522 ANKVSS
+522 ASKVSS

-576 LNENYANI
+576 LNESSANI

-641 TEQNQVAKTAESIAS
+641 IEQNQVAKTAESIAA
-656 MQDSQISED
+656 MQDGQISGD

-690 KSISENLRSKRSEIN
+690 KSISENLRSQRSEIN

-715 TMTNQNVKQEV
+715 TAANQNIKQEV
-726 NTQTTATDTSA
+726 NTQTAA
-737 SATAEAQQAKATTTE
+737 INKKANATAEAQQTITNATE

-767 RSTYEGRNIKETA
+767 RSAYEGRNIKETA

-795 YIHDVYAKS
+795 YVHDVYAKS

-810 TATKEYI
+810 ASTKEYI

-830 LLEKNIKRVETL
+830 LLEKNIKRIETL

-912 SDILKAASESKV
+912 GDILKAARESKV

-931 ADGTTTTTIDNL
+931 ADGTTTTTVDNL

-975 KSEADAARIVAD
+975 KSEADAAKIVAD

-997 NSIVDEYVNEDTAAY
+997 NNIVDEYVNEDTAAY

-1062 AADKIREILGS
+1062 AADKIREILGN

-1101 TSDGRKF
+1101 TPDGRKF

-1129 SFIKSYKL
+1129 SFMKSYEL

-1165 SDTINPANSDNKVYS
+1165 SDTINPENPDNKVYS

-1187 FPRIEY
+1187 FPKIEY

-1208 ELYRKFGHEKIS
+1208 ELYGKFGHEKIS

-1247 DNPQMMQVYLADTQG
+1247 NNPQMMQVYLADTQG

-1316 EHGDAFKAAYADYLM
+1316 EHGDAFKAAYTDYLM

-1348 KAQLL
+1348 EAQLL

-1368 TVKSEVDIE
+1368 TVKSEVDTE

-1409 SNGKDPYTSNGN
+1409 SNGKDLYTRNGN

-1443 QGDGNTKNAT
+1443 QGDGNAKNAT
-1453 SIFVGSKTIRAESAT
+1453 SIFVGSKTIRAESAA

-1509 MDAKSGID
+1509 MDAESGID

-1577 PERVVGLDEV
+1577 PERVVALDEV

-1592 PSDVNSDVTTALNN
+1592 PSDINSNVTTALNN
-1606 AGIETKTYEN
+1606 AGIETKTYDN

-1630 DVRFAKQLDTGT
+1630 DVRFSKQLDTDT
-1642 SSEITQADVEQLRSI
+1642 SSKITQADVEQLRSI
-1657 GRKSISEFTS
+1657 GRKSIFEFTS

-1675 WAKKFYSELG
+1675 WAIKFYSELG

-1699 ENDTGSVKVIADKS
+1699 ENDTGKTNVVTVPTIDIRDAVLEYGDYHIKDTDWDVYAGRTLKDDTTHHSGGERINVKSLNSI
-1713 SERGTTK
+1713 
-1720 NNDTGWDI
+1720 
-1728 IVSKKVSKETEH
+1728 
-1740 QSSAAV
+1740 
-1746 KNAVKYLPYI
+1746 
-1756 NDITQNSILL
+1756 NSILENAVL
-1766 SSEISNKDNSLSLM
+1766 LDTVVSENNTNKKAKYTAFLHKLYTPIIYNSKEYLAV
-1780 FHSMYSYT
+1780 T
-1788 EAMGYPALL
+1788 T
-1797 KLKVEELADEKSG
+1797 VEEYYD
-1810 QSVRRDYILQSIEEE
+1810 
-1825 PISESKRLSKAH
+1825 ESKNGVSRRAYNLKNIKIESADGRLEKISTSPM
-1837 QSDTGSSTV
+1837 SDTDSTI
-1846 SISDLYALVKS
+1846 SISDLYALVKG

-1864 QPSSKVVNEDGS
+1864 QPSSKVVNTDGT
-1876 PKVMFHGTSNGGFNT
+1876 PKVVYHGTTANFTEFKPSNGALGK
-1891 FNTYGSN
+1891 
-1898 FGLFGIGSYFT
+1898 GIYFT
-1909 DDSSVAEEYTHK
+1909 DSKDFAKGYTYQNGVAVGNVMEC
-1921 GKGTNPQVYSVY
+1921 Y
-1933 LDIKNPIDMDAV
+1933 LDIKNPYIVKYADNYDTDALRE
-1945 ANADAWKNA
+1945 K
-1954 AQEVFDEGYF
+1954 
-1964 ENCKTNEDYFK
+1964 
-1975 ALKEYCA
+1975 
-1982 DEEMYRADA
+1982 
-1991 YEFIENAIEEMGYD
+1991 GYD
-2005 GITHIGGGRFNKDS
+2005 GILHEATGMY
-2019 ENRHRVYIAF
+2019 VAF
-2029 DPTQIKSVEN
+2029 DPTQIKSVDN
-2039 LGTFDKSKGDIRY
+2039 LGTFDKGKGDI
-2052 SKQLD
+2052 
-2057 TDGKE
+2057 
-2062 FVRVDDTTINEKNP
+2062 
-2076 KDIVK
+2076 
-2081 ALKQIAESKG
+2081 
-2091 FHDMKINGQSIGL
+2091 
-2104 SNKRGINEWVFSKS
+2104 
-2118 ATSLYKNNPQA
+2118 
-2129 FDDKM
+2129 
-2134 QSFQNADELLET
+2134 
-2146 AKSYIN
+2146 
-2152 EEAVHKKKFDNFARG
+2152 
-2167 DIRFKV
+2167 
-2173 GENGYVAD
+2173 
-2181 ILVGIKQNQNAELYD
+2181 
-2196 IVNITPTKITE
+2196 
-2207 VQHDSVVAKAT
+2207 
-2218 QIRDE
+2218 
-2223 TSVDSSVPQT
+2223 
-2233 NSNVN
+2233 
-2238 TNAENSSDSS
+2238 
-2248 PDTRYSKELD
+2248 
-2258 SKLSMEINRETSL
+2258 
-2271 DPEGT
+2271 
-2276 FQSRGII
+2276 
-2283 LNGKQVGTVGINI
+2283 
-2296 YDDFT
+2296 
-2301 LIERLDVDEEY
+2301 
-2312 RNKGIGSKI
+2312 
-2321 ITDIASEF
+2321 
-2329 DTTYIVPDNENAK
+2329 
-2342 RLYERLGDEVT
+2342 
-2353 DDDVVEYLDDGY
+2353 
-2365 GVYEINPYYYDES
+2365 
-2378 TKRYSKEL
+2378 RYSKEL

-2445 NEQLTKFFDVIEH
+2445 NEQLTKFFEVIEH

-2467 RDEVRQMANIT
+2467 RDEVRQMANVT

-2484 EFRVENTNPLY
+2484 EFRIENTNPLY

-2506 SLKFKMTDAVKDDF
+2506 SLKFKMTDAVKEDF

-2547 ELWGDLCNLYPY
+2547 ELWGELCNLYPY
-2559 FFNENTTN
+2559 FFNESTTN

-2650 RGEAADAKTTLKVAM
+2650 RGEAADAKTTLKVTM

-2746 YLASLNNTKLLNGK
+2746 YLTSLNNTKLLNGK

-2805 RQIEALKFELDKL
+2805 RQIEALKFQLDRL

-2825 PNSGVD
+2825 PNSGID

-2839 RAVTDLTRMANYLVK
+2839 RTVTDLTRMVNYLIK

-2951 DNYSTVAGSTQAK
+2951 DNYSTISGSTQAK

-2998 HLENGGAAFTN
+2998 HLENGGAAFAN

-3014 SKVYV
+3014 SKIYV

-3130 AYSAYAPL
+3130 AYSAYASL

-3172 KINGNEPKSTLAE
+3172 KINGNEPKRTTGENAN
-3185 LTDKIPL
+3185 KIL
-3192 WVPNNAKK
+3192 NFISNNAKK

-3243 VKQGKEYNRTLNTM
+3243 VKQGKEYNRILNTM

-3291 AYKKTKYIQQSAEDI
+3291 AYNKAKYIKQSAEDI

-3342 FNRRVADKFNE
+3342 FNRHVADKFNE

-3374 LFKTLYPFMNEPV
+3374 FFKTLYPFMNEPV

-3457 IQADGETKWTDIF
+3457 IKADGETKWTDIF

-3525 DYENQKTKANYA
+3525 DYENQKTKVNYA
-3537 ADMIVSLAQILGIPG
+3537 TDMIASLAQILGIPG

-3577 ELNKVYYNLGNAN
+3577 ELNKVYYNLGNVT

-3628 AFGVPYSNIN
+3628 AFGVPYNNIN

-3719 LEEFDDYIRNTGDFA
+3719 LEEFDNYIRNTGDFA

-3746 WSSLSTAQQLY
+3746 WSSLNTAQQLY

-3770 KKKLKPEYSAKSN
+3770 KKKLKPEYSSKSN

-3803 NQAKNYSPKD
+3803 NQAEKYSPKD

>member
-1 MATKKY
+1 MAKKKY
-7 NLSELGEIGSFLKSV
+7 KLSELGELGELVKNYK
-22 EEKNKSNSETQESET
+22 EKNSKKKETDSNNASIALSNSSSVQRYHNLGESLNNYLQNLQKSSGIISKNDYVNALNAQRKAIGAEVKSAVNSA
-37 TSSNTKLHE
+37 TSSRLPSEISDAERNAIVEATK
-46 NLGSD
+46 
-51 LVNFL
+51 
-56 KDSEKKYGRITK
+56 I
-68 KDYTTA
+68 
-74 LENQRNEI
+74 
-82 QRAFEARHQQEQE
+82 ARFKE
-95 RINQSIRDRIGAAAQ
+95 
-110 YQVNAKTTPLIHD
+110 
-123 APDQYLHVSKA
+123 
-134 NLPKT
+134 
-139 FAMSEKEEADKR
+139 SEKEEADKR

-195 LSYSGGAFGAGAL
+195 GAYSLNAFGAGAS

-221 KEAQNV
+221 KEAQDV

-269 VWNKINPI
+269 LWNKINPI
-277 SNVAKAA
+277 SNAAKAA

-323 SAKPQYSPTQIIK
+323 SAKPQYSPTQITK

-343 YNMPAIAVSMATRGT
+343 YNMPAIAVSVASRGT
-358 DAARYANYISGATLG
+358 AAAPYANYISGATLG

-379 SYDES
+379 SYDEA
-384 KKEGATDEEAAQYAM
+384 KKEGATDEEAAQYAV

-442 MVETGFDMLE
+442 MVETGLDMFE

-468 RVTYNPDAEFDVED
+468 RVIYNPDAEFDVEG

-726 NTQTTATDTSA
+726 NTQTTTTDTSA
-737 SATAEAQQAKATTTE
+737 SAKAEAQQAKTTTTE

-810 TATKEYI
+810 ASTKEYI

-852 IDESITPLTDDGK
+852 IDESITPLSDDGK

-1020 KNEDILSQLI
+1020 KNEDVLSQLI

-1062 AADKIREILGS
+1062 AADKIREILGN

-1108 SMELNV
+1108 SMEMNV

-1129 SFIKSYKL
+1129 SFMKSYEL

-1208 ELYRKFGHEKIS
+1208 ELYGKFGHEKIS

-1368 TVKSEVDIE
+1368 TVKSEVDTE

-1409 SNGKDPYTSNGN
+1409 SNGKEPYTRNGN

-1495 DEFDNRLSAIINRI
+1495 NEFDNRLSAIINRI
-1509 MDAKSGID
+1509 MDAESGID

-1630 DVRFAKQLDTGT
+1630 DVRF
-1642 SSEITQADVEQLRSI
+1642 
-1657 GRKSISEFTS
+1657 
-1667 EDIQKSEK
+1667 
-1675 WAKKFYSELG
+1675 
-1685 TKSPF
+1685 
-1690 FRAWFGDWR
+1690 
-1699 ENDTGSVKVIADKS
+1699 
-1713 SERGTTK
+1713 
-1720 NNDTGWDI
+1720 
-1728 IVSKKVSKETEH
+1728 
-1740 QSSAAV
+1740 
-1746 KNAVKYLPYI
+1746 
-1756 NDITQNSILL
+1756 
-1766 SSEISNKDNSLSLM
+1766 
-1780 FHSMYSYT
+1780 
-1788 EAMGYPALL
+1788 
-1797 KLKVEELADEKSG
+1797 
-1810 QSVRRDYILQSIEEE
+1810 
-1825 PISESKRLSKAH
+1825 
-1837 QSDTGSSTV
+1837 
-1846 SISDLYALVKS
+1846 
-1857 YDKDFKS
+1857 
-1864 QPSSKVVNEDGS
+1864 
-1876 PKVMFHGTSNGGFNT
+1876 
-1891 FNTYGSN
+1891 
-1898 FGLFGIGSYFT
+1898 
-1909 DDSSVAEEYTHK
+1909 
-1921 GKGTNPQVYSVY
+1921 
-1933 LDIKNPIDMDAV
+1933 
-1945 ANADAWKNA
+1945 
-1954 AQEVFDEGYF
+1954 
-1964 ENCKTNEDYFK
+1964 
-1975 ALKEYCA
+1975 
-1982 DEEMYRADA
+1982 
-1991 YEFIENAIEEMGYD
+1991 
-2005 GITHIGGGRFNKDS
+2005 
-2019 ENRHRVYIAF
+2019 
-2029 DPTQIKSVEN
+2029 
-2039 LGTFDKSKGDIRY
+2039 

-2057 TDGKE
+2057 IDGKE
-2062 FVRVDDTTINEKNP
+2062 FVKVNDTTIDEKNP

-2091 FHDMKINGQSIGL
+2091 FYDMEINGQSIGL
-2104 SNKRGINEWVFSKS
+2104 SNERGVKEWVYSKD
-2118 ATSLYKNNPQA
+2118 AKSLYRSNQDA
-2129 FDDKM
+2129 FNDKM
-2134 QSFQNADELLET
+2134 QSFQNANELIEV

-2167 DIRFKV
+2167 EVRFKV
-2173 GENGYVAD
+2173 GDNGYIAD
-2181 ILVGIKQNQNAELYD
+2181 ILIGIRRNQSAELYD

-2207 VQHDSVVAKAT
+2207 NSGRYVTDSTVQT
-2218 QIRDE
+2218 RQE
-2223 TSVDSSVPQT
+2223 FSVDSSVPQT

-2238 TNAENSSDSS
+2238 TDAENSSNSS
-2248 PDTRYSKELD
+2248 
-2258 SKLSMEINRETSL
+2258 
-2271 DPEGT
+2271 
-2276 FQSRGII
+2276 
-2283 LNGKQVGTVGINI
+2283 
-2296 YDDFT
+2296 
-2301 LIERLDVDEEY
+2301 
-2312 RNKGIGSKI
+2312 
-2321 ITDIASEF
+2321 TDI
-2329 DTTYIVPDNENAK
+2329 
-2342 RLYERLGDEVT
+2342 
-2353 DDDVVEYLDDGY
+2353 
-2365 GVYEINPYYYDES
+2365 
-2378 TKRYSKEL
+2378 RYSKEL

-2445 NEQLTKFFDVIEH
+2445 NEQLTKFFEVIEH

-2559 FFNENTTN
+2559 FFSESTTN

-2746 YLASLNNTKLLNGK
+2746 YLTSLNNTRLLNGK

-2839 RAVTDLTRMANYLVK
+2839 RAVTDLTRMVNYLVK

-2951 DNYSTVAGSTQAK
+2951 DNYSTIAGSTQAK

-3243 VKQGKEYNRTLNTM
+3243 VKQGKEYNRILNTM

-3342 FNRRVADKFNE
+3342 FNRHVADKFNE

-3537 ADMIVSLAQILGIPG
+3537 ADMIASLAQIFGIPG

-3590 ARTNKNF
+3590 ARANKNF

-3746 WSSLSTAQQLY
+3746 WSSLNTAQQLY

-3803 NQAKNYSPKD
+3803 NQAKKYSPKD

>member
-1 MATKKY
+1 MAKKKY
-7 NLSELGEIGSFLKSV
+7 KLSELGELGELVKNYK
-22 EEKNKSNSETQESET
+22 EKNSKKKETDSNNALDALSNS
-37 TSSNTKLHE
+37 SSVQRYH
-46 NLGSD
+46 NLGESLNNYLQNLQKSSGIISKND
-51 LVNFL
+51 YVN
-56 KDSEKKYGRITK
+56 
-68 KDYTTA
+68 A
-74 LENQRNEI
+74 LNAQRK
-82 QRAFEARHQQEQE
+82 A
-95 RINQSIRDRIGAAAQ
+95 IGAAVKSA
-110 YQVNAKTTPLIHD
+110 VNSATSSRLPLEIND
-123 APDQYLHVSKA
+123 
-134 NLPKT
+134 
-139 FAMSEKEEADKR
+139 SERNAIAEATKIARFMESEREEADKR
-151 AARQKSIENAKQNH
+151 AARQKSIEYAKQNH

-180 IFESEQNYGRGGIEN
+180 IIESEQNYGRGGIEN
-195 LSYSGGAFGAGAL
+195 GAYSGNAFGAGAL
-208 EVIKNAAKAISGD
+208 EVIKTAAKAVSGD
-221 KEAQNV
+221 KEAQDV

-277 SNVAKAA
+277 SNAAKAA

-310 VIQKEIERTHPVQ
+310 VIQEEIERTHPVQ
-323 SAKPQYSPTQIIK
+323 SAKPQYSPTQITK

-343 YNMPAIAVSMATRGT
+343 YNMPAIAVSVATRGT
-358 DAARYANYISGATLG
+358 SAAPYANYISGATLG

-379 SYDES
+379 SYDEA

-431 SHIVRTPLAKT
+431 SHIARTPLAKT

-468 RVTYNPDAEFDVED
+468 RVTYNPNAEFDVEG

-501 AYSRYQVNKASY
+501 AYARYQVNKASY

-528 EQDAKVISDIADQ
+528 EQDAKTISNIADQ
-541 ISKGADE
+541 ISKSANE
-548 VIADSETET
+548 VIADSKAET

-576 LNENYANI
+576 LNENSANI

-590 VLEKTQEIIRTH
+590 VLEKTQEIIRMH

-641 TEQNQVAKTAESIAS
+641 IEQNQVAKTAESIAS
-656 MQDSQISED
+656 MQDGQISED

-715 TMTNQNVKQEV
+715 TMTNHNAKQEV

-737 SATAEAQQAKATTTE
+737 SATAETQQAKTTTTE

-795 YIHDVYAKS
+795 YVHDVYAKS

-898 EFTHHAAKADNSLV
+898 ELTHHAAKADNSLV
-912 SDILKAASESKV
+912 NDILKAARESKV

-943 TRLVKENY
+943 MRLVKENY

-1101 TSDGRKF
+1101 SSEGRKF

-1208 ELYRKFGHEKIS
+1208 ELYRKFGHEKVS

-1293 DTVNEMRPQ
+1293 DTINEMRPQ

-1368 TVKSEVDIE
+1368 TVKSEVDTE

-1409 SNGKDPYTSNGN
+1409 SNGKEPYTRNGN

-1443 QGDGNTKNAT
+1443 QGDGNAKNAT

-1473 DEIRADKG
+1473 DDIRADKG

-1509 MDAKSGID
+1509 MDAESGID

-1630 DVRFAKQLDTGT
+1630 DVRF
-1642 SSEITQADVEQLRSI
+1642 
-1657 GRKSISEFTS
+1657 
-1667 EDIQKSEK
+1667 
-1675 WAKKFYSELG
+1675 
-1685 TKSPF
+1685 
-1690 FRAWFGDWR
+1690 
-1699 ENDTGSVKVIADKS
+1699 
-1713 SERGTTK
+1713 
-1720 NNDTGWDI
+1720 
-1728 IVSKKVSKETEH
+1728 
-1740 QSSAAV
+1740 
-1746 KNAVKYLPYI
+1746 
-1756 NDITQNSILL
+1756 
-1766 SSEISNKDNSLSLM
+1766 
-1780 FHSMYSYT
+1780 
-1788 EAMGYPALL
+1788 
-1797 KLKVEELADEKSG
+1797 
-1810 QSVRRDYILQSIEEE
+1810 
-1825 PISESKRLSKAH
+1825 
-1837 QSDTGSSTV
+1837 
-1846 SISDLYALVKS
+1846 
-1857 YDKDFKS
+1857 
-1864 QPSSKVVNEDGS
+1864 
-1876 PKVMFHGTSNGGFNT
+1876 
-1891 FNTYGSN
+1891 
-1898 FGLFGIGSYFT
+1898 
-1909 DDSSVAEEYTHK
+1909 
-1921 GKGTNPQVYSVY
+1921 
-1933 LDIKNPIDMDAV
+1933 
-1945 ANADAWKNA
+1945 
-1954 AQEVFDEGYF
+1954 
-1964 ENCKTNEDYFK
+1964 
-1975 ALKEYCA
+1975 
-1982 DEEMYRADA
+1982 
-1991 YEFIENAIEEMGYD
+1991 
-2005 GITHIGGGRFNKDS
+2005 
-2019 ENRHRVYIAF
+2019 
-2029 DPTQIKSVEN
+2029 
-2039 LGTFDKSKGDIRY
+2039 

-2057 TDGKE
+2057 SNDFTYDALVSKPAMKII
-2062 FVRVDDTTINEKNP
+2062 DIKSSADTNATRA
-2076 KDIVK
+2076 DIIEK
-2081 ALKQIAESKG
+2081 ALENAEKHSVDSKSESG
-2091 FHDMKINGQSIGL
+2091 IYVKNTDSGTNILVGKNGLSHGLHRNYFKNAELTSHVGDFLENAILINRHNAREQNKEGSIYLGLLRDNENLYIGRAITNDSNVLEDVEVLYAL
-2104 SNKRGINEWVFSKS
+2104 SNKKESVAHNRLDSGDNLRLDTDSEISIADFLNIVKDKY
-2118 ATSLYKNNPQA
+2118 ADVLPKNVLDSLNVERPN
-2129 FDDKM
+2129 
-2134 QSFQNADELLET
+2134 S
-2146 AKSYIN
+2146 S
-2152 EEAVHKKKFDNFARG
+2152 VS
-2167 DIRFKV
+2167 
-2173 GENGYVAD
+2173 
-2181 ILVGIKQNQNAELYD
+2181 
-2196 IVNITPTKITE
+2196 
-2207 VQHDSVVAKAT
+2207 DSV
-2218 QIRDE
+2218 
-2223 TSVDSSVPQT
+2223 
-2233 NSNVN
+2233 
-2238 TNAENSSDSS
+2238 
-2248 PDTRYSKELD
+2248 
-2258 SKLSMEINRETSL
+2258 
-2271 DPEGT
+2271 
-2276 FQSRGII
+2276 
-2283 LNGKQVGTVGINI
+2283 
-2296 YDDFT
+2296 
-2301 LIERLDVDEEY
+2301 
-2312 RNKGIGSKI
+2312 
-2321 ITDIASEF
+2321 
-2329 DTTYIVPDNENAK
+2329 
-2342 RLYERLGDEVT
+2342 
-2353 DDDVVEYLDDGY
+2353 
-2365 GVYEINPYYYDES
+2365 
-2378 TKRYSKEL
+2378 RYSKEL

-2445 NEQLTKFFDVIEH
+2445 NEQLTKFFEVIEH

-2467 RDEVRQMANIT
+2467 RDEVRQMANVT

-2484 EFRVENTNPLY
+2484 EFRIENTNPLY

-2547 ELWGDLCNLYPY
+2547 ELWSDLCNLYPY
-2559 FFNENTTN
+2559 FFSESTTN

-2633 KSLRNENKRLAE
+2633 KSLRSENKRLAE

-2650 RGEAADAKTTLKVAM
+2650 RGEAADAKTTLKVTM

-2794 TDSELYQGRST
+2794 ADSELYQGRST

-2839 RAVTDLTRMANYLVK
+2839 RAVTDLTRMVNYLVK

-2873 SWIDEL
+2873 SWIGEL

-2892 RSQFKKLLDGVG
+2892 RSQFKKSLDGVG

-2951 DNYSTVAGSTQAK
+2951 DNYSTIAGSTQAK

-3033 ADDKRIADGIGKFLS
+3033 ADDKKIADGIGKFLS

-3172 KINGNEPKSTLAE
+3172 KINGNEPKRTLAE

-3243 VKQGKEYNRTLNTM
+3243 VKQGKEYNRILNTM

-3342 FNRRVADKFNE
+3342 FNRHVADKFNE

-3359 VVDSVLDTAPISTNR
+3359 VVDSVLDTAPISTDR
-3374 LFKTLYPFMNEPV
+3374 FFKTLFPFMNEPV

-3394 SAAENVRNGKSG
+3394 SAAENVRNGKAG

-3537 ADMIVSLAQILGIPG
+3537 ADMIASLAQILGIPG

-3803 NQAKNYSPKD
+3803 NQAEKYSPKD

>member
-7 NLSELGEIGSFLKSV
+7 KNSELGELGKYL
-22 EEKNKSNSETQESET
+22 EESSKKKETDSSNASSALSNSSSVQRYDNLGESLNNYLQKSSGVIRKNDYVNALNAQRKAIGAAVKSAVNSATSSRLPSEISDAEREAIAETTKIARFKESEREEAAKRAKLNWKRQ
-37 TSSNTKLHE
+37 TSPVVNDLNDVTDAIDYVYKSQHNAGIQGWE
-46 NLGSD
+46 DMVGGINAIGAGVLGGVKQLTSAISGDETAQKAVLNDTAGAWSD
-51 LVNFL
+51 AFKKSYADYVN
-56 KDSEKKYGRITK
+56 KNSSE
-68 KDYTTA
+68 DA
-74 LENQRNEI
+74 
-82 QRAFEARHQQEQE
+82 
-95 RINQSIRDRIGAAAQ
+95 SAAAQ
-110 YQVNAKTTPLIHD
+110 Y
-123 APDQYLHVSKA
+123 
-134 NLPKT
+134 
-139 FAMSEKEEADKR
+139 
-151 AARQKSIENAKQNH
+151 
-165 PVVTDINPVSDWLNY
+165 
-180 IFESEQNYGRGGIEN
+180 
-195 LSYSGGAFGAGAL
+195 
-208 EVIKNAAKAISGD
+208 
-221 KEAQNV
+221 
-227 IKNDAKNTKDKIVAA
+227 
-242 FEKNRENPYGTPD
+242 
-255 EQLQEGEHLENLKK
+255 
-269 VWNKINPI
+269 
-277 SNVAKAA
+277 
-284 SVFNSTPYNKG
+284 
-295 FAEYKNTNTPEYQKD
+295 
-310 VIQKEIERTHPVQ
+310 EIERTHPKQ
-323 SAKPQYSPTQIIK
+323 AEKGKYSVTQIAK
-336 NLLTNTA
+336 NVTSN
-343 YNMPAIAVSMATRGT
+343 
-358 DAARYANYISGATLG
+358 AARMAPQIAMSAATGKLAGDLAGRIVGATLLG
-373 IQSMSD
+373 AQSSVG
-379 SYDES
+379 SYREA
-384 KKEGATDEEAAQYAM
+384 KEEGASDRQAADFAG
-399 LEGVNQGVMD
+399 LEFLNQGFGDIVI
-409 TVLGGVSG
+409 GGIGG
-417 ATGGL
+417 ATFGL
-422 LDKPISNLA
+422 LDKPMSVLA
-431 SHIVRTPLAKT
+431 GAITKTPIAKT
-442 MVETGFDMLE
+442 IIQASGNIAGEGLEETG
-452 EGMQE
+452 
-457 SAQNYI
+457 QNYL
-463 TTINK
+463 TTLNK
-468 RVTYNPDAEFDVED
+468 RLTYKPDDEFDVD
-482 AVYEGVLGGLNSL
+482 SAVYEGVLGGINAAILGT
-495 VLSPGK
+495 PK
-501 AYSRYQVNKASY
+501 TYSQYKVNRAAY
-513 DTVNSLSIA
+513 DTVNSLSTA
-522 ANKVSS
+522 ASRVSS
-528 EQDAKVISDIADQ
+528 EQDAKVISDMADQ

-548 VIADSETET
+548 VIADSKTET
-557 ADKANAEYIKRGAE
+557 ADKANAEYIKRGVE
-571 AVKKK
+571 EVKKK
-576 LNENYANI
+576 LNENSANI

-641 TEQNQVAKTAESIAS
+641 IEQNQVAKTAESIAS
-656 MQDSQISED
+656 MQDGQISED

-715 TMTNQNVKQEV
+715 TAATQDVKQEV

-737 SATAEAQQAKATTTE
+737 NATAEAQQTQTNTTE

-795 YIHDVYAKS
+795 YVHDVYAKS

-810 TATKEYI
+810 ASTKEYI

-830 LLEKNIKRVETL
+830 LLEKNIKRIETL

-912 SDILKAASESKV
+912 GDILKAARESKV

-931 ADGTTTTTIDNL
+931 ADGTTTTTVDNL

-1062 AADKIREILGS
+1062 AADKIREILGN

-1101 TSDGRKF
+1101 TPDGRKF

-1129 SFIKSYKL
+1129 SFMKSYEL

-1165 SDTINPANSDNKVYS
+1165 SDTINPANPDNKVYS

-1187 FPRIEY
+1187 FPKIEY

-1208 ELYRKFGHEKIS
+1208 ELYGKFGHEKIS

-1247 DNPQMMQVYLADTQG
+1247 NNPQMMQVYLADTQG

-1316 EHGDAFKAAYADYLM
+1316 EHGDAFKAAYTDYLM

-1368 TVKSEVDIE
+1368 TVKSEVDTE

-1409 SNGKDPYTSNGN
+1409 PNGKEPYTRNGN

-1453 SIFVGSKTIRAESAT
+1453 SVFVGSKTIRAESAA

-1509 MDAKSGID
+1509 MDAESGID

-1553 AVAADFKALVDDIK
+1553 TVAADFKALVDDIK

-1592 PSDVNSDVTTALNN
+1592 PSDINSDVTTALNN

-1630 DVRFAKQLDTGT
+1630 DVRFSKQLDTDT
-1642 SSEITQADVEQLRSI
+1642 SSKITQADVEQLRSI
-1657 GRKSISEFTS
+1657 GRKSIFEFTS

-1699 ENDTGSVKVIADKS
+1699 ENDTGTYKAVKASGSSYSGAGRAHNTDMGRDISWGSSLTRETQNHAVKSKIAVSALGDIQSVVENSIYLDTNISEKS
-1713 SERGTTK
+1713 SNTK
-1720 NNDTGWDI
+1720 MQNTAFMHSLYTVYESNG
-1728 IVSKKVSKETEH
+1728 
-1740 QSSAAV
+1740 Q
-1746 KNAVKYLPYI
+1746 KY
-1756 NDITQNSILL
+1756 
-1766 SSEISNKDNSLSLM
+1766 
-1780 FHSMYSYT
+1780 
-1788 EAMGYPALL
+1788 LL
-1797 KLKVEELADEKSG
+1797 KLFVEEALPNKGGEPFSRAYELKDIEKIADLSGGVLSQKGGLTEDKSTT
-1810 QSVRRDYILQSIEEE
+1810 SI
-1825 PISESKRLSKAH
+1825 
-1837 QSDTGSSTV
+1837 
-1846 SISDLYALVKS
+1846 SISDLYALVKG

-1864 QPSSKVVNEDGS
+1864 QPSSKVVNTDGT
-1876 PKVMFHGTSNGGFNT
+1876 PKVVYHGTTANFTEFKPSNGALGK
-1891 FNTYGSN
+1891 
-1898 FGLFGIGSYFT
+1898 GIYFT
-1909 DDSSVAEEYTHK
+1909 DSKDFAKGYTYQNGVAVGNVMEC
-1921 GKGTNPQVYSVY
+1921 Y
-1933 LDIKNPIDMDAV
+1933 LDIKNPYIVKYADNYDTDALRE
-1945 ANADAWKNA
+1945 K
-1954 AQEVFDEGYF
+1954 
-1964 ENCKTNEDYFK
+1964 
-1975 ALKEYCA
+1975 
-1982 DEEMYRADA
+1982 
-1991 YEFIENAIEEMGYD
+1991 GYD
-2005 GITHIGGGRFNKDS
+2005 GILHEATGMY
-2019 ENRHRVYIAF
+2019 VAF
-2029 DPTQIKSVEN
+2029 DPTQIKSVDN
-2039 LGTFDKSKGDIRY
+2039 IGTFDKGKGDI
-2052 SKQLD
+2052 
-2057 TDGKE
+2057 
-2062 FVRVDDTTINEKNP
+2062 
-2076 KDIVK
+2076 
-2081 ALKQIAESKG
+2081 
-2091 FHDMKINGQSIGL
+2091 
-2104 SNKRGINEWVFSKS
+2104 
-2118 ATSLYKNNPQA
+2118 
-2129 FDDKM
+2129 
-2134 QSFQNADELLET
+2134 
-2146 AKSYIN
+2146 
-2152 EEAVHKKKFDNFARG
+2152 
-2167 DIRFKV
+2167 
-2173 GENGYVAD
+2173 
-2181 ILVGIKQNQNAELYD
+2181 
-2196 IVNITPTKITE
+2196 
-2207 VQHDSVVAKAT
+2207 
-2218 QIRDE
+2218 
-2223 TSVDSSVPQT
+2223 
-2233 NSNVN
+2233 
-2238 TNAENSSDSS
+2238 
-2248 PDTRYSKELD
+2248 
-2258 SKLSMEINRETSL
+2258 
-2271 DPEGT
+2271 
-2276 FQSRGII
+2276 
-2283 LNGKQVGTVGINI
+2283 
-2296 YDDFT
+2296 
-2301 LIERLDVDEEY
+2301 
-2312 RNKGIGSKI
+2312 
-2321 ITDIASEF
+2321 
-2329 DTTYIVPDNENAK
+2329 
-2342 RLYERLGDEVT
+2342 
-2353 DDDVVEYLDDGY
+2353 
-2365 GVYEINPYYYDES
+2365 
-2378 TKRYSKEL
+2378 RYSKEL
-2386 MTAEEKKKVRE
+2386 MTAEEKKKVRQ

-2445 NEQLTKFFDVIEH
+2445 NEQLTKFFEVIEH

-2467 RDEVRQMANIT
+2467 RDEVRQMANVT

-2484 EFRVENTNPLY
+2484 EFRIENTNPLY

-2547 ELWGDLCNLYPY
+2547 ELWGELCNLYPY
-2559 FFNENTTN
+2559 FFNESTTN
-2567 PSEMMEQIYEV
+2567 PREMMEQIYEV

-2650 RGEAADAKTTLKVAM
+2650 RGEAADAKTTLKVTM

-2746 YLASLNNTKLLNGK
+2746 YLTSLNNTKLLNGK

-2765 EITETLQSEQERIN
+2765 EITEILQSEREKIN
-2779 SAASKVINTLSGKFT
+2779 NEAAKVINTLSGKFT

-2825 PNSGVD
+2825 PNSGID

-2839 RAVTDLTRMANYLVK
+2839 RTVTDLTRMVNYLVK

-2892 RSQFKKLLDGVG
+2892 RSQFKKLLDEVG

-2951 DNYSTVAGSTQAK
+2951 DNYSTISGSTQAK

-3172 KINGNEPKSTLAE
+3172 KINGNEPKRTTGENANKVLNFIS
-3185 LTDKIPL
+3185 
-3192 WVPNNAKK
+3192 NNAKK

-3228 TLAAYAQITPGVNNI
+3228 TLAAYAQIRPGVNNI
-3243 VKQGKEYNRTLNTM
+3243 VKQSKEYNRILNTM

-3291 AYKKTKYIQQSAEDI
+3291 AYNKAKYIKQSAEDI

-3342 FNRRVADKFNE
+3342 FNRHVANKFNE

-3359 VVDSVLDTAPISTNR
+3359 VVDSILDTAPISTNR
-3374 LFKTLYPFMNEPV
+3374 FFKTLYPFMNEPV

-3394 SAAENVRNGKSG
+3394 SAAENVRNGKAG

-3430 SLVGMWRHDSPKDPE
+3430 SLIGMWRHDSPKDPE

-3457 IQADGETKWTDIF
+3457 IKADGETKWTDIF

-3537 ADMIVSLAQILGIPG
+3537 TDMIASLAQILGIPG

-3577 ELNKVYYNLGNAN
+3577 ELNKVYYNLGNVT

-3628 AFGVPYSNIN
+3628 AFGVPYNNIN

-3719 LEEFDDYIRNTGDFA
+3719 LEEFDNYIRNTGDFA

-3746 WSSLSTAQQLY
+3746 WSSLNTAQQLY

-3770 KKKLKPEYSAKSN
+3770 KKKLKPEYSSKSN

-3803 NQAKNYSPKD
+3803 NQAKKYSPKD

>member
-1 MATKKY
+1 MAKKKY
-7 NLSELGEIGSFLKSV
+7 KLSELGELGELVKNYK
-22 EEKNKSNSETQESET
+22 EKNSKKKETDSNNALDTLSNS
-37 TSSNTKLHE
+37 SSVQRYH
-46 NLGSD
+46 NLGESLNNYLQNLQKSSGIISKND
-51 LVNFL
+51 YVN
-56 KDSEKKYGRITK
+56 
-68 KDYTTA
+68 A
-74 LENQRNEI
+74 LNAQRK
-82 QRAFEARHQQEQE
+82 A
-95 RINQSIRDRIGAAAQ
+95 IGAAVKSA
-110 YQVNAKTTPLIHD
+110 VNSATSSRLPLEIND
-123 APDQYLHVSKA
+123 
-134 NLPKT
+134 
-139 FAMSEKEEADKR
+139 SERNAIAEATKIARFMESEREEADKR
-151 AARQKSIENAKQNH
+151 AARQKSIEYAKQNH

-180 IFESEQNYGRGGIEN
+180 IFDSEQNYGRGGIEN
-195 LSYSGGAFGAGAL
+195 GAYSLNAFGAGAL

-221 KEAQNV
+221 KEAQDV

-242 FEKNRENPYGTPD
+242 FEKNREFPYGTPD
-255 EQLQEGEHLENLKK
+255 EQLQEGELLENLKK
-269 VWNKINPI
+269 LWNKINPI
-277 SNVAKAA
+277 SNAAKAA

-295 FAEYKNTNTPEYQKD
+295 FAEYKNTHTPEYQKD
-310 VIQKEIERTHPVQ
+310 VIQEEIERTHPVQ
-323 SAKPQYSPTQIIK
+323 SAKPQYSPTQITK

-343 YNMPAIAVSMATRGT
+343 YNMPAIAVSVASRGT
-358 DAARYANYISGATLG
+358 AAAPYANYISGATLG

-379 SYDES
+379 SYDEA
-384 KKEGATDEEAAQYAM
+384 KKEGATDEEAVQYAM

-417 ATGGL
+417 ATGGF

-468 RVTYNPDAEFDVED
+468 RVTYNPDAEFDVEG

-501 AYSRYQVNKASY
+501 AYSRYQVNKSSY

-528 EQDAKVISDIADQ
+528 EQDAKIITDIADQ

-576 LNENYANI
+576 LNENSANI

-641 TEQNQVAKTAESIAS
+641 IEQNQVAKTAESIAS
-656 MQDSQISED
+656 MQDGQISED

-715 TMTNQNVKQEV
+715 TAATQDVKQEV

-737 SATAEAQQAKATTTE
+737 NATAEAQQTQTNTTE

-795 YIHDVYAKS
+795 YVHDVYAKS

-810 TATKEYI
+810 ASTKEYI

-1062 AADKIREILGS
+1062 AADKIREILGN

-1208 ELYRKFGHEKIS
+1208 ELYRKFGQEKVS

-1270 ETKTTLPSEQVEQ
+1270 ETKTTLPAEQVEQ

-1293 DTVNEMRPQ
+1293 DTINEMRPQ

-1353 SQMVKARNYLANGAE
+1353 SQMVKTRNYLANGAE
-1368 TVKSEVDIE
+1368 TVKSEVDTE

-1409 SNGKDPYTSNGN
+1409 SNGKEPYTRNGN

-1509 MDAKSGID
+1509 MDAESGID

-1616 GNEADRLKVLNTLS
+1616 DNEADRLKVLNTLS
-1630 DVRFAKQLDTGT
+1630 DVRFSKQLDKYDYSKSFSEQIDDYKNGIIPKYDTLVVGKTPEVFTKIGLNPLPMTYGTGHLSDILKGNVQDHDFGEANLKQIPKALESPVAIFA
-1642 SSEITQADVEQLRSI
+1642 SSTRPDSSVVAILDLSYNNKPMFAAVEIDGTGKLNGENIDSNAITTLHTRQNAANMLNKALAKESNGDVSVYYLDKNKATRFLRSS
-1657 GRKSISEFTS
+1657 GVQFPGVMSITDGYVHSIRDSGSPVNIKIENV
-1667 EDIQKSEK
+1667 
-1675 WAKKFYSELG
+1675 
-1685 TKSPF
+1685 TKTQQF
-1690 FRAWFGDWR
+1690 KRWFGDW
-1699 ENDTGSVKVIADKS
+1699 ENHPK
-1713 SERGTTK
+1713 
-1720 NNDTGWDI
+1720 
-1728 IVSKKVSKETEH
+1728 
-1740 QSSAAV
+1740 AA
-1746 KNAVKYLPYI
+1746 
-1756 NDITQNSILL
+1756 
-1766 SSEISNKDNSLSLM
+1766 
-1780 FHSMYSYT
+1780 
-1788 EAMGYPALL
+1788 
-1797 KLKVEELADEKSG
+1797 
-1810 QSVRRDYILQSIEEE
+1810 
-1825 PISESKRLSKAH
+1825 
-1837 QSDTGSSTV
+1837 
-1846 SISDLYALVKS
+1846 
-1857 YDKDFKS
+1857 
-1864 QPSSKVVNEDGS
+1864 SKVVNADGT
-1876 PKVMFHGTSNGGFNT
+1876 PKVVYHGTNADFWTFSLANRGKNGEKLGVGYYFVDNKSSAER
-1891 FNTYGSN
+1891 YGDRV
-1898 FGLFGIGSYFT
+1898 IE
-1909 DDSSVAEEYTHK
+1909 A
-1921 GKGTNPQVYSVY
+1921 Y
-1933 LDIKNPIDMDAV
+1933 LDIKKPASAEVMEISRKDWEKFIDFAIEHRDEYI
-1945 ANADAWKNA
+1945 DGEWK
-1954 AQEVFDEGYF
+1954 G
-1964 ENCKTNEDYFK
+1964 NEIN
-1975 ALKEYCA
+1975 KEYELTDYDYGSNDA
-1982 DEEMYRADA
+1982 ALIKGFLNGIAAGNKEVTEAYLEMLKDST
-1991 YEFIENAIEEMGYD
+1991 GYD
-2005 GITHIGGGRFNKDS
+2005 GIAYNTDNTDYY
-2019 ENRHRVYIAF
+2019 VAF
-2029 DPTQIKSVEN
+2029 TPEQIKSATDN
-2039 LGTFDKSKGDIRY
+2039 IGTFDKG
-2052 SKQLD
+2052 
-2057 TDGKE
+2057 
-2062 FVRVDDTTINEKNP
+2062 N
-2076 KDIVK
+2076 KDI
-2081 ALKQIAESKG
+2081 
-2091 FHDMKINGQSIGL
+2091 
-2104 SNKRGINEWVFSKS
+2104 
-2118 ATSLYKNNPQA
+2118 
-2129 FDDKM
+2129 
-2134 QSFQNADELLET
+2134 
-2146 AKSYIN
+2146 
-2152 EEAVHKKKFDNFARG
+2152 
-2167 DIRFKV
+2167 
-2173 GENGYVAD
+2173 
-2181 ILVGIKQNQNAELYD
+2181 
-2196 IVNITPTKITE
+2196 
-2207 VQHDSVVAKAT
+2207 
-2218 QIRDE
+2218 
-2223 TSVDSSVPQT
+2223 
-2233 NSNVN
+2233 
-2238 TNAENSSDSS
+2238 
-2248 PDTRYSKELD
+2248 
-2258 SKLSMEINRETSL
+2258 
-2271 DPEGT
+2271 
-2276 FQSRGII
+2276 
-2283 LNGKQVGTVGINI
+2283 
-2296 YDDFT
+2296 
-2301 LIERLDVDEEY
+2301 
-2312 RNKGIGSKI
+2312 
-2321 ITDIASEF
+2321 
-2329 DTTYIVPDNENAK
+2329 
-2342 RLYERLGDEVT
+2342 
-2353 DDDVVEYLDDGY
+2353 
-2365 GVYEINPYYYDES
+2365 
-2378 TKRYSKEL
+2378 RYSKEL

-2547 ELWGDLCNLYPY
+2547 ELWSDLCNLYPY
-2559 FFNENTTN
+2559 FFNESTTN

-2650 RGEAADAKTTLKVAM
+2650 RGEAADAKTTLKVTM

-2697 ERLTNKVERKN
+2697 ERLTSKVERKN

-2839 RAVTDLTRMANYLVK
+2839 RAVTDLTRMVNYLVK

-2892 RSQFKKLLDGVG
+2892 RSQFKKLLDRVG

-2951 DNYSTVAGSTQAK
+2951 DNYSTIAGSTQAK

-3033 ADDKRIADGIGKFLS
+3033 ANDKRIADGIGKFLS

-3172 KINGNEPKSTLAE
+3172 KINGNEPKRTTGENVNKVLNFVS
-3185 LTDKIPL
+3185 
-3192 WVPNNAKK
+3192 NNAKK

-3243 VKQGKEYNRTLNTM
+3243 VKQGKEYNRILNTM

-3291 AYKKTKYIQQSAEDI
+3291 AYNKAKYIKQSAEDI

-3342 FNRRVADKFNE
+3342 FNRHVADKFNE

-3374 LFKTLYPFMNEPV
+3374 FFKTLYPFMNEPV

-3394 SAAENVRNGKSG
+3394 SAAENVRNGKAG

-3430 SLVGMWRHDSPKDPE
+3430 SLIGMWRHDSPKDPE

-3537 ADMIVSLAQILGIPG
+3537 ADMIASLAQILGIPG

-3739 ALPSNYK
+3739 YLPSNYK

-3803 NQAKNYSPKD
+3803 NQAENYSPKD

>member
-22 EEKNKSNSETQESET
+22 EEKNKSNGETRESET
-37 TSSNTKLHE
+37 ASSSTKIHE

-110 YQVNAKTTPLIHD
+110 YQVNSKTTPLIHD
-123 APDQYLHVSKA
+123 APNQYLHVSKA

-165 PVVTDINPVSDWLNY
+165 HVVTDINPVTDWLNY
-180 IFESEQNYGRGGIEN
+180 IFDSEQNYGRGGIEN
-195 LSYSGGAFGAGAL
+195 LAYSVDAFGAGAL
-208 EVIKNAAKAISGD
+208 EVIKNTAKAISGD
-221 KEAQNV
+221 KEAQDI
-227 IKNDAKNTKDKIVAA
+227 IKNDAKYTKDKIVAA
-242 FEKNRENPYGTPD
+242 FKKNRENPYGTPG

-277 SNVAKAA
+277 SNAAKAA

-295 FAEYKNTNTPEYQKD
+295 FAEYQNTHTPEYQKD
-310 VIQKEIERTHPVQ
+310 VIQKEIERTHPIQ
-323 SAKPQYSPTQIIK
+323 SAKPQYSPTQIVK
-336 NLLTNTA
+336 GLLTNTA
-343 YNMPAIAVSMATRGT
+343 YNMPAIAVSVASRGT
-358 DAARYANYISGATLG
+358 AAAPYANYISGATLG

-379 SYDES
+379 SYDEA

-431 SHIVRTPLAKT
+431 SHIVKTPLAKT
-442 MVETGFDMLE
+442 MVETGLDMLE

-468 RVTYNPDAEFDVED
+468 RVTYNPDAKFDID
-482 AVYEGVLGGLNSL
+482 GAVYEGVLGGLNSL

-501 AYSRYQVNKASY
+501 AYSRYQVNKSSY

-522 ANKVSS
+522 ASKVSS
-528 EQDAKVISDIADQ
+528 EQDAKIITDMADQ

-548 VIADSETET
+548 VIADSKTET

-656 MQDSQISED
+656 MQDGQISED
-665 AQTAAVQKQKA
+665 AQTVAIQKQKA

-737 SATAEAQQAKATTTE
+737 NATTEAQQTQTTTTE

-795 YIHDVYAKS
+795 YVHDVYAKS

-810 TATKEYI
+810 ASTKEYI

-912 SDILKAASESKV
+912 GDILKAARESKV

-931 ADGTTTTTIDNL
+931 ADGTTTTTVDNL

-1062 AADKIREILGS
+1062 AADKIREILGN

-1101 TSDGRKF
+1101 TPDGRKF

-1129 SFIKSYKL
+1129 SFMKSYEL

-1165 SDTINPANSDNKVYS
+1165 SDTINPANPDNKVYS

-1187 FPRIEY
+1187 FPKIEY

-1208 ELYRKFGHEKIS
+1208 ELYGKFGHEKIS

-1368 TVKSEVDIE
+1368 TVKSEVDTE

-1389 EDYLKWL
+1389 DDYLKWL

-1409 SNGKDPYTSNGN
+1409 PNGKEPYTRNGN

-1453 SIFVGSKTIRAESAT
+1453 SVFVGSKTIRAESAA

-1495 DEFDNRLSAIINRI
+1495 NEFDNRLSAIINRI
-1509 MDAKSGID
+1509 MDAESGID

-1577 PERVVGLDEV
+1577 PERVVALDEV

-1592 PSDVNSDVTTALNN
+1592 PSDINSDVTTALNN

-1630 DVRFAKQLDTGT
+1630 DVRFSKQLDKYDYSKSFSEQIEDYKNGVFPYNDTLIVRGTPKVFQDVGFNALPMTYTQTHLKDALANIDGAHLGEAQLKQLPSALEHPIAIINSATKPGRAVAIIEIPGNSANTIAAIEVDGTGIINGQKVDSNAIVSAYT
-1642 SSEITQADVEQLRSI
+1642 KKNAISKLLNDAIDSEMSGNISIYYIDKNKAMQLSSAIGVQFPGGFKNIDGYVHSIRDSGSPVNIKIENVTKTQQFKR
-1657 GRKSISEFTS
+1657 
-1667 EDIQKSEK
+1667 
-1675 WAKKFYSELG
+1675 
-1685 TKSPF
+1685 
-1690 FRAWFGDWR
+1690 WFGNW
-1699 ENDTGSVKVIADKS
+1699 
-1713 SERGTTK
+1713 
-1720 NNDTGWDI
+1720 
-1728 IVSKKVSKETEH
+1728 ETHPE
-1740 QSSAAV
+1740 
-1746 KNAVKYLPYI
+1746 
-1756 NDITQNSILL
+1756 T
-1766 SSEISNKDNSLSLM
+1766 
-1780 FHSMYSYT
+1780 
-1788 EAMGYPALL
+1788 
-1797 KLKVEELADEKSG
+1797 
-1810 QSVRRDYILQSIEEE
+1810 
-1825 PISESKRLSKAH
+1825 
-1837 QSDTGSSTV
+1837 
-1846 SISDLYALVKS
+1846 
-1857 YDKDFKS
+1857 
-1864 QPSSKVVNEDGS
+1864 SSKVVNTDGT
-1876 PKVMFHGTSNGGFNT
+1876 PKVVYHGTNADFWTFSLANRGKNGEKLGVGYYFVDNKSSAER
-1891 FNTYGSN
+1891 YGDRV
-1898 FGLFGIGSYFT
+1898 IE
-1909 DDSSVAEEYTHK
+1909 A
-1921 GKGTNPQVYSVY
+1921 Y
-1933 LDIKNPIDMDAV
+1933 LDIKKPASAEVMEISRKDWEKFLDFAIEHRDEYIDGE
-1945 ANADAWKNA
+1945 WK
-1954 AQEVFDEGYF
+1954 G
-1964 ENCKTNEDYFK
+1964 NEIN
-1975 ALKEYCA
+1975 KEYELTDFDYGSNDA
-1982 DEEMYRADA
+1982 ELIKGFLNGIAAGNKDVTEAYLEMLKDST
-1991 YEFIENAIEEMGYD
+1991 GYD
-2005 GITHIGGGRFNKDS
+2005 GIAYNTDNTDYY
-2019 ENRHRVYIAF
+2019 VAF
-2029 DPTQIKSVEN
+2029 TPEQIKSATDN
-2039 LGTFDKSKGDIRY
+2039 IGTFDKD
-2052 SKQLD
+2052 
-2057 TDGKE
+2057 
-2062 FVRVDDTTINEKNP
+2062 N
-2076 KDIVK
+2076 KDI
-2081 ALKQIAESKG
+2081 
-2091 FHDMKINGQSIGL
+2091 
-2104 SNKRGINEWVFSKS
+2104 
-2118 ATSLYKNNPQA
+2118 
-2129 FDDKM
+2129 
-2134 QSFQNADELLET
+2134 
-2146 AKSYIN
+2146 
-2152 EEAVHKKKFDNFARG
+2152 
-2167 DIRFKV
+2167 
-2173 GENGYVAD
+2173 
-2181 ILVGIKQNQNAELYD
+2181 
-2196 IVNITPTKITE
+2196 
-2207 VQHDSVVAKAT
+2207 
-2218 QIRDE
+2218 
-2223 TSVDSSVPQT
+2223 
-2233 NSNVN
+2233 
-2238 TNAENSSDSS
+2238 
-2248 PDTRYSKELD
+2248 
-2258 SKLSMEINRETSL
+2258 
-2271 DPEGT
+2271 
-2276 FQSRGII
+2276 
-2283 LNGKQVGTVGINI
+2283 
-2296 YDDFT
+2296 
-2301 LIERLDVDEEY
+2301 
-2312 RNKGIGSKI
+2312 
-2321 ITDIASEF
+2321 
-2329 DTTYIVPDNENAK
+2329 
-2342 RLYERLGDEVT
+2342 
-2353 DDDVVEYLDDGY
+2353 
-2365 GVYEINPYYYDES
+2365 
-2378 TKRYSKEL
+2378 RYSKEL

-2445 NEQLTKFFDVIEH
+2445 NEQLTKFFEVIEH

-2467 RDEVRQMANIT
+2467 RDEVRQMANVT

-2484 EFRVENTNPLY
+2484 EFRIENTNPLY

-2547 ELWGDLCNLYPY
+2547 ELWSDLCNLYPY
-2559 FFNENTTN
+2559 FFNESTTN

-2650 RGEAADAKTTLKVAM
+2650 RGEAADAKTTLKVTM

-2746 YLASLNNTKLLNGK
+2746 YLTSLNNTKLLNGK

-2825 PNSGVD
+2825 PNSGID

-2839 RAVTDLTRMANYLVK
+2839 RTVTDLTRMVNHLVK

-2951 DNYSTVAGSTQAK
+2951 DNYSTIAGSTQAK

-3048 ENCSEWGNE
+3048 ENCSDWGNE

-3172 KINGNEPKSTLAE
+3172 KINGNEPKRTTGENANKVLNFIS
-3185 LTDKIPL
+3185 
-3192 WVPNNAKK
+3192 NNAKK

-3228 TLAAYAQITPGVNNI
+3228 TLAAYAQIRPGVNNI
-3243 VKQGKEYNRTLNTM
+3243 VKQGKEYNRILNTM

-3291 AYKKTKYIQQSAEDI
+3291 AYNKAKYIKQSAEDI

-3342 FNRRVADKFNE
+3342 FNRHVADKFNE

-3374 LFKTLYPFMNEPV
+3374 FFKTLYPFMNEPV
-3387 KTAATLI
+3387 KTAAALI
-3394 SAAENVRNGKSG
+3394 SAAENVRNGKAG

-3457 IQADGETKWTDIF
+3457 IKADGETKWTDIF

-3525 DYENQKTKANYA
+3525 DYESQKTKVNYA
-3537 ADMIVSLAQILGIPG
+3537 TDMIASLAQILGIPG

-3577 ELNKVYYNLGNAN
+3577 ELNKVYYNLGNVT

-3628 AFGVPYSNIN
+3628 AFGVPYNNIN

-3690 DNYEN
+3690 ENYEN

-3719 LEEFDDYIRNTGDFA
+3719 LEEFDNYIRNTGDFA

-3746 WSSLSTAQQLY
+3746 WSSLNTAQQLY

-3770 KKKLKPEYSAKSN
+3770 KKKLKPEYSSKSN

-3803 NQAKNYSPKD
+3803 NQAEKYSPKD

>member
-95 RINQSIRDRIGAAAQ
+95 RINQSIRNRIGAAAQ
-110 YQVNAKTTPLIHD
+110 NQVNAKTTPLIHD
-123 APDQYLHVSKA
+123 AQNQYLHVSKA

-139 FAMSEKEEADKR
+139 FAMSEREEADKR

-165 PVVTDINPVSDWLNY
+165 PVVTDVNPVSDWLNY

-195 LSYSGGAFGAGAL
+195 LAYSSNAFGAGAL
-208 EVIKNAAKAISGD
+208 EAIKNAAKAISGD
-221 KEAQNV
+221 KEAQDV
-227 IKNDAKNTKDKIVAA
+227 IKNDAKYTKDKIVAA

-269 VWNKINPI
+269 LWNKINPI
-277 SNVAKAA
+277 SNAAKAA

-295 FAEYKNTNTPEYQKD
+295 FAEYKNTHTPEYQKD
-310 VIQKEIERTHPVQ
+310 VIQEEIERTHPVQ
-323 SAKPQYSPTQIIK
+323 SAKPQYSPTQITK

-343 YNMPAIAVSMATRGT
+343 YNMPAIAASVALRGT

-379 SYDES
+379 SYDEA

-431 SHIVRTPLAKT
+431 SHIARTPLAKT

-468 RVTYNPDAEFDVED
+468 RVTYNPNAEFDVEG

-501 AYSRYQVNKASY
+501 AYARYQVNKASY

-528 EQDAKVISDIADQ
+528 EQDAKTISNIADQ
-541 ISKGADE
+541 ISKSANE
-548 VIADSETET
+548 VIADSKAET

-576 LNENYANI
+576 LNENSANI

-590 VLEKTQEIIRTH
+590 VLEKTQEIIRMH

-641 TEQNQVAKTAESIAS
+641 IEQNQVAKTAESIAS
-656 MQDSQISED
+656 MQDGQISED

-690 KSISENLRSKRSEIN
+690 KSISENLRSQRSEIN

-715 TMTNQNVKQEV
+715 TAANQNIKQEA
-726 NTQTTATDTSA
+726 NTQTAAINTKANATT
-737 SATAEAQQAKATTTE
+737 EAQQTQTNTTE
-752 RVSNSAYHSETAENI
+752 RVSNSAYHSGTAENI

-795 YIHDVYAKS
+795 YVHDVYAKS

-931 ADGTTTTTIDNL
+931 ADGTITTTIDNL

-1062 AADKIREILGS
+1062 AADKIREILGN

-1208 ELYRKFGHEKIS
+1208 ELYRKFGQEKVS

-1270 ETKTTLPSEQVEQ
+1270 ETKTTLPAEQVEQ

-1316 EHGDAFKAAYADYLM
+1316 EHGDAFKAAYTDYLM
-1331 QSGLTSEE
+1331 QSGLTAEE

-1348 KAQLL
+1348 IAQLS
-1353 SQMVKARNYLANGAE
+1353 SQVIKARNYLANGAE
-1368 TVKSEVDIE
+1368 TVKSEVDTE

-1409 SNGKDPYTSNGN
+1409 PNGKDPYTRNGN

-1517 NRFIEQDR
+1517 NRLIEQGR

-1630 DVRFAKQLDTGT
+1630 DVRF
-1642 SSEITQADVEQLRSI
+1642 
-1657 GRKSISEFTS
+1657 
-1667 EDIQKSEK
+1667 
-1675 WAKKFYSELG
+1675 
-1685 TKSPF
+1685 
-1690 FRAWFGDWR
+1690 
-1699 ENDTGSVKVIADKS
+1699 
-1713 SERGTTK
+1713 
-1720 NNDTGWDI
+1720 
-1728 IVSKKVSKETEH
+1728 
-1740 QSSAAV
+1740 
-1746 KNAVKYLPYI
+1746 
-1756 NDITQNSILL
+1756 
-1766 SSEISNKDNSLSLM
+1766 
-1780 FHSMYSYT
+1780 
-1788 EAMGYPALL
+1788 
-1797 KLKVEELADEKSG
+1797 
-1810 QSVRRDYILQSIEEE
+1810 
-1825 PISESKRLSKAH
+1825 
-1837 QSDTGSSTV
+1837 
-1846 SISDLYALVKS
+1846 
-1857 YDKDFKS
+1857 
-1864 QPSSKVVNEDGS
+1864 
-1876 PKVMFHGTSNGGFNT
+1876 
-1891 FNTYGSN
+1891 
-1898 FGLFGIGSYFT
+1898 
-1909 DDSSVAEEYTHK
+1909 
-1921 GKGTNPQVYSVY
+1921 
-1933 LDIKNPIDMDAV
+1933 
-1945 ANADAWKNA
+1945 
-1954 AQEVFDEGYF
+1954 
-1964 ENCKTNEDYFK
+1964 
-1975 ALKEYCA
+1975 
-1982 DEEMYRADA
+1982 
-1991 YEFIENAIEEMGYD
+1991 
-2005 GITHIGGGRFNKDS
+2005 
-2019 ENRHRVYIAF
+2019 
-2029 DPTQIKSVEN
+2029 
-2039 LGTFDKSKGDIRY
+2039 

-2057 TDGKE
+2057 SNDFTYDALVSKPAMKII
-2062 FVRVDDTTINEKNP
+2062 DIKSSADTNATRA
-2076 KDIVK
+2076 DIIEK
-2081 ALKQIAESKG
+2081 ALENAEKHSVDSKSESG
-2091 FHDMKINGQSIGL
+2091 IYVKNTDSGTNILVGKNGLSHGLHRNYFKNAELTSHVGDFLENAILINRHNAREQNKEGSIYLGLLRDNENLYIGRAITNDSNVLEDVEVLYAL
-2104 SNKRGINEWVFSKS
+2104 SNKKESVAHNRLDSGDNLRLDTDSEISIADFLNIVKDKY
-2118 ATSLYKNNPQA
+2118 ADVLPKNVLDSLNVERPN
-2129 FDDKM
+2129 
-2134 QSFQNADELLET
+2134 S
-2146 AKSYIN
+2146 S
-2152 EEAVHKKKFDNFARG
+2152 VS
-2167 DIRFKV
+2167 
-2173 GENGYVAD
+2173 
-2181 ILVGIKQNQNAELYD
+2181 
-2196 IVNITPTKITE
+2196 
-2207 VQHDSVVAKAT
+2207 DSV
-2218 QIRDE
+2218 
-2223 TSVDSSVPQT
+2223 
-2233 NSNVN
+2233 
-2238 TNAENSSDSS
+2238 
-2248 PDTRYSKELD
+2248 
-2258 SKLSMEINRETSL
+2258 
-2271 DPEGT
+2271 
-2276 FQSRGII
+2276 
-2283 LNGKQVGTVGINI
+2283 
-2296 YDDFT
+2296 
-2301 LIERLDVDEEY
+2301 
-2312 RNKGIGSKI
+2312 
-2321 ITDIASEF
+2321 
-2329 DTTYIVPDNENAK
+2329 
-2342 RLYERLGDEVT
+2342 
-2353 DDDVVEYLDDGY
+2353 
-2365 GVYEINPYYYDES
+2365 
-2378 TKRYSKEL
+2378 RYSKEL

-2445 NEQLTKFFDVIEH
+2445 NEQLTRFFEVIEH

-2559 FFNENTTN
+2559 FFSESTTN

-2650 RGEAADAKTTLKVAM
+2650 RGEAADAKTTLKVTM

-2697 ERLTNKVERKN
+2697 ERLTSKLANTPGMKEVKRIN
-2708 VNMAQKTAL
+2708 VNMAQKVTL

-2746 YLASLNNTKLLNGK
+2746 YLTSLNNTMLLNGK

-2765 EITETLQSEQERIN
+2765 EITEILQSEREKIN
-2779 SAASKVINTLSGKFT
+2779 NEAAKVINTLSGKFT
-2794 TDSELYQGRST
+2794 TDSELFRGASS
-2805 RQIEALKFELDKL
+2805 RQIEALKFQLDRLIEVASNYQYSETFNEPGPTNDFIFNLHKEGANVNYDELNEAYNYIKSHNIKITDAVKKYFEGDTYQDFYKNAKGKL
-2818 TELANES
+2818 HLRVND
-2825 PNSGVD
+2825 GVD
-2831 SSNNADYI
+2831 IMTMWKDLSSSYPNIFDAELKNPSVMLEQMLEVVSSVRIVNASNNADYI
-2839 RAVTDLTRMANYLVK
+2839 RAVGDLTRMVNHIVK

-2951 DNYSTVAGSTQAK
+2951 DNYSTIAGSTQAK

-2984 MSLYLTWK
+2984 MSLYLTWN

-3009 ANNET
+3009 VNNET

-3172 KINGNEPKSTLAE
+3172 KINGNEPKRTLAE

-3243 VKQGKEYNRTLNTM
+3243 VKQGKEYNRILNTM

-3359 VVDSVLDTAPISTNR
+3359 VVDSVLDTAPISNNR

-3394 SAAENVRNGKSG
+3394 SAAENVRNGKAG

-3430 SLVGMWRHDSPKDPE
+3430 SLVGMWRHDSPKDPK

-3537 ADMIVSLAQILGIPG
+3537 ADMIASLAQILGIPG

-3661 EYDLNTFVPNMKV
+3661 EYDLKTFVPNMKV

-3783 WMDEL
+3783 WLDEL

-3803 NQAKNYSPKD
+3803 NQAEKYSPKD

>member
-7 NLSELGEIGSFLKSV
+7 KNSELGELGKYL
-22 EEKNKSNSETQESET
+22 EESSKKKETESNNASSALSNS
-37 TSSNTKLHE
+37 SSVQRYD
-46 NLGSD
+46 NLGESLNNYLQKSSGVISKND
-51 LVNFL
+51 YVN
-56 KDSEKKYGRITK
+56 
-68 KDYTTA
+68 A
-74 LENQRNEI
+74 LNAQRK
-82 QRAFEARHQQEQE
+82 A
-95 RINQSIRDRIGAAAQ
+95 IGAAVKSA
-110 YQVNAKTTPLIHD
+110 VNSAT
-123 APDQYLHVSKA
+123 SSR
-134 NLPKT
+134 LPSEINASERNAIAEATKIAR
-139 FAMSEKEEADKR
+139 FKESEKEEADKR
-151 AARQKSIENAKQNH
+151 AKLDWKRQTS
-165 PVVTDINPVSDWLNY
+165 PVVNDLNDVTDTIDYVYKSQHNAGIQGWEDMV
-180 IFESEQNYGRGGIEN
+180 GGIN
-195 LSYSGGAFGAGAL
+195 AIGAGVL
-208 EVIKNAAKAISGD
+208 GGVKQLTSAISGD
-221 KEAQNV
+221 ETARKAVLNDTAGAWSDAFKKSYADYVNKNSSKDASAAAQ
-227 IKNDAKNTKDKIVAA
+227 
-242 FEKNRENPYGTPD
+242 Y
-255 EQLQEGEHLENLKK
+255 
-269 VWNKINPI
+269 
-277 SNVAKAA
+277 
-284 SVFNSTPYNKG
+284 
-295 FAEYKNTNTPEYQKD
+295 
-310 VIQKEIERTHPVQ
+310 EIERTHPKQ
-323 SAKPQYSPTQIIK
+323 AEKGKYSVTQIAK
-336 NLLTNTA
+336 NVTSN
-343 YNMPAIAVSMATRGT
+343 
-358 DAARYANYISGATLG
+358 AARMAPQIAMSAATGKLAGDLAGRIVGATLLG
-373 IQSMSD
+373 AQSSVG
-379 SYDES
+379 SYREA
-384 KKEGATDEEAAQYAM
+384 KEEGASDRQAADFAG
-399 LEGVNQGVMD
+399 LEFLNQGFGDIVI
-409 TVLGGVSG
+409 GGIGG
-417 ATGGL
+417 ATFGL
-422 LDKPISNLA
+422 FDKPMSVLA
-431 SHIVRTPLAKT
+431 GAITKTPIAKT
-442 MVETGFDMLE
+442 IIQASGNIAGEGFEETG
-452 EGMQE
+452 
-457 SAQNYI
+457 QNYL
-463 TTINK
+463 TTLNK
-468 RVTYNPDAEFDVED
+468 RLTYQPDAEFDVD
-482 AVYEGVLGGLNSL
+482 SAVYEGVLGGINAAILGT
-495 VLSPGK
+495 PK
-501 AYSRYQVNKASY
+501 TYSQYKVNRAAY

-522 ANKVSS
+522 ASKVSS
-528 EQDAKVISDIADQ
+528 EQDAKVISDMADQ

-576 LNENYANI
+576 LNENSANI

-590 VLEKTQEIIRTH
+590 VLEKTQEIISMH

-641 TEQNQVAKTAESIAS
+641 IEQNKVAKTAESIAS
-656 MQDSQISED
+656 MQDGQISED

-690 KSISENLRSKRSEIN
+690 KSISENLRSKKSEIN
-705 ARLKLDENTE
+705 ARLRLDENTE
-715 TMTNQNVKQEV
+715 TAANQDVKQEV
-726 NTQTTATDTSA
+726 NTQATATDTSA
-737 SATAEAQQAKATTTE
+737 NATAEAQQTQTNATE

-795 YIHDVYAKS
+795 YVHDVYAKS

-810 TATKEYI
+810 ASTKEYI

-830 LLEKNIKRVETL
+830 LLEKNIKRIETL

-912 SDILKAASESKV
+912 GDILKAARESKV

-931 ADGTTTTTIDNL
+931 ADGTTTTTVDNL

-997 NSIVDEYVNEDTAAY
+997 NNIVNEYVNEDTAAY

-1062 AADKIREILGS
+1062 AADKIREILGN

-1129 SFIKSYKL
+1129 SFMKSYEL

-1165 SDTINPANSDNKVYS
+1165 SDTINPANPDNKVYS

-1187 FPRIEY
+1187 FPKIEY

-1208 ELYRKFGHEKIS
+1208 ELYGKFGHEKIS

-1247 DNPQMMQVYLADTQG
+1247 NNPQMMQVYLADTQG

-1270 ETKTTLPSEQVEQ
+1270 ETKTTLPPEQVEQ

-1316 EHGDAFKAAYADYLM
+1316 EHGDAFKAAYTDYLM

-1353 SQMVKARNYLANGAE
+1353 SQMIKARNYLANGAE
-1368 TVKSEVDIE
+1368 TVKSEVDTE

-1409 SNGKDPYTSNGN
+1409 PNGKEPYTRNGN

-1453 SIFVGSKTIRAESAT
+1453 SVFVGSKTIRAESAA

-1495 DEFDNRLSAIINRI
+1495 DEFDNRLSVIINRI
-1509 MDAKSGID
+1509 MDAESGID

-1630 DVRFAKQLDTGT
+1630 DVRFSKQLDTENNTPVAQSISSWKTSIKQVPALFRNPNVKFGETNIDIGGGRFDLATDFLRENGTKNMLFDPYNRSEEVNKATLDYLRDGNRADTATCANVLNVIKEADARANVILETAKSIKQDGTAYFMVYEGDGSGTGKET
-1642 SSEITQADVEQLRSI
+1642 SSGWQNNKKTADYVSEIEQYFNIVDRKGKLITATDPKENLPKAAWELSPGNAVRYSKNLTKYDYSKSFSEQIEDYKNGIIPKYDTLVVGKTPEVFTKIGLNPLPMTYGTGHLSDILKGNVQDHDFGEANLKQIPKALESPVAIFASSTRPDSSVVAILDLSYNNKPMFAAVEIDGTGKLNGENIDSNAITTLHTRQNAANMLNKALAKESNGDVAVYYLDKNKAIQCLRSS
-1657 GRKSISEFTS
+1657 GVQFPRVMSLVDGYVHSIRDSGSPVNIKIENV
-1667 EDIQKSEK
+1667 
-1675 WAKKFYSELG
+1675 
-1685 TKSPF
+1685 TKTQQF
-1690 FRAWFGDWR
+1690 KRWFGNW
-1699 ENDTGSVKVIADKS
+1699 
-1713 SERGTTK
+1713 
-1720 NNDTGWDI
+1720 
-1728 IVSKKVSKETEH
+1728 ETHPE
-1740 QSSAAV
+1740 
-1746 KNAVKYLPYI
+1746 
-1756 NDITQNSILL
+1756 T
-1766 SSEISNKDNSLSLM
+1766 
-1780 FHSMYSYT
+1780 
-1788 EAMGYPALL
+1788 
-1797 KLKVEELADEKSG
+1797 
-1810 QSVRRDYILQSIEEE
+1810 
-1825 PISESKRLSKAH
+1825 
-1837 QSDTGSSTV
+1837 
-1846 SISDLYALVKS
+1846 
-1857 YDKDFKS
+1857 
-1864 QPSSKVVNEDGS
+1864 SSKVVNTDGT
-1876 PKVMFHGTSNGGFNT
+1876 PKVVYHGTNADFWTFSLANRGKNGEKLGVGYYFVDNKSSAER
-1891 FNTYGSN
+1891 YG
-1898 FGLFGIGSYFT
+1898 
-1909 DDSSVAEEYTHK
+1909 DRVVEA
-1921 GKGTNPQVYSVY
+1921 Y
-1933 LDIKNPIDMDAV
+1933 LDIKKPASAEVMEISRKDWEKFLDFAIEHRDEYIDGE
-1945 ANADAWKNA
+1945 WKGN
-1954 AQEVFDEGYF
+1954 DI
-1964 ENCKTNEDYFK
+1964 N
-1975 ALKEYCA
+1975 KEYELA
-1982 DEEMYRADA
+1982 DFDYGSNDAELIKGFLNGIAAGNKDVTEAYLEMLKDST
-1991 YEFIENAIEEMGYD
+1991 GYD
-2005 GITHIGGGRFNKDS
+2005 GIAYNTDNTDYY
-2019 ENRHRVYIAF
+2019 VAF
-2029 DPTQIKSVEN
+2029 TPEQIKSATDN
-2039 LGTFDKSKGDIRY
+2039 IGTFDKD
-2052 SKQLD
+2052 
-2057 TDGKE
+2057 
-2062 FVRVDDTTINEKNP
+2062 N
-2076 KDIVK
+2076 KDI
-2081 ALKQIAESKG
+2081 
-2091 FHDMKINGQSIGL
+2091 
-2104 SNKRGINEWVFSKS
+2104 
-2118 ATSLYKNNPQA
+2118 
-2129 FDDKM
+2129 
-2134 QSFQNADELLET
+2134 
-2146 AKSYIN
+2146 
-2152 EEAVHKKKFDNFARG
+2152 
-2167 DIRFKV
+2167 
-2173 GENGYVAD
+2173 
-2181 ILVGIKQNQNAELYD
+2181 
-2196 IVNITPTKITE
+2196 
-2207 VQHDSVVAKAT
+2207 
-2218 QIRDE
+2218 
-2223 TSVDSSVPQT
+2223 
-2233 NSNVN
+2233 
-2238 TNAENSSDSS
+2238 
-2248 PDTRYSKELD
+2248 
-2258 SKLSMEINRETSL
+2258 
-2271 DPEGT
+2271 
-2276 FQSRGII
+2276 
-2283 LNGKQVGTVGINI
+2283 
-2296 YDDFT
+2296 
-2301 LIERLDVDEEY
+2301 
-2312 RNKGIGSKI
+2312 
-2321 ITDIASEF
+2321 
-2329 DTTYIVPDNENAK
+2329 
-2342 RLYERLGDEVT
+2342 
-2353 DDDVVEYLDDGY
+2353 
-2365 GVYEINPYYYDES
+2365 
-2378 TKRYSKEL
+2378 RYSKEL

-2445 NEQLTKFFDVIEH
+2445 NEQLTKFFEVIEH

-2467 RDEVRQMANIT
+2467 RDEVRQMANVT

-2484 EFRVENTNPLY
+2484 EFRIENTNPLY

-2506 SLKFKMTDAVKDDF
+2506 SLKFKMTDAVKEDF

-2547 ELWGDLCNLYPY
+2547 ELWSDLCNLYPY
-2559 FFNENTTN
+2559 FFNESTTN

-2650 RGEAADAKTTLKVAM
+2650 RGEAADAKTTLKVTM

-2765 EITETLQSEQERIN
+2765 EITEILQSEQERIN

-2825 PNSGVD
+2825 PNSGIV

-2839 RAVTDLTRMANYLVK
+2839 RTVTDLTRMVNYLVK

-2951 DNYSTVAGSTQAK
+2951 DNYSTISGSTQAK

-3172 KINGNEPKSTLAE
+3172 KINGNEPKRTLAE

-3243 VKQGKEYNRTLNTM
+3243 VKQGKEYNRILNTM

-3291 AYKKTKYIQQSAEDI
+3291 AYNKAKYIQQSAEDI

-3342 FNRRVADKFNE
+3342 FNRHVADKFNE

-3359 VVDSVLDTAPISTNR
+3359 VVDSVLDTAPISTDR
-3374 LFKTLYPFMNEPV
+3374 FFKTLFPFMNEPV

-3457 IQADGETKWTDIF
+3457 IKADGETKWTDIF

-3537 ADMIVSLAQILGIPG
+3537 TDMIASLAQILGIPG

-3577 ELNKVYYNLGNAN
+3577 ELNKVYYNLGNVT

-3628 AFGVPYSNIN
+3628 AFGVPYNNIN

-3690 DNYEN
+3690 DSYEN

-3719 LEEFDDYIRNTGDFA
+3719 LEEFDNYIRNTGDFA

-3746 WSSLSTAQQLY
+3746 WSSLNTAQQLY

-3770 KKKLKPEYSAKSN
+3770 KKKLKPEYSSKSN

-3788 CDNKVDFQT
+3788 CDNKVDFRT

-3803 NQAKNYSPKD
+3803 NQAEKYSPKD

>member
-139 FAMSEKEEADKR
+139 FTMSEKEEADKR

-165 PVVTDINPVSDWLNY
+165 PVVTDTGVKSTLDYIGKSGTNAFQGSLDDILTGSEAVLTGLGGDVVVNVIN
-180 IFESEQNYGRGGIEN
+180 
-195 LSYSGGAFGAGAL
+195 
-208 EVIKNAAKAISGD
+208 AISGD
-221 KEAQNV
+221 KQAQDKL
-227 IKNDAKNTKDKIVAA
+227 KNDLKADS
-242 FEKNRENPYGTPD
+242 
-255 EQLQEGEHLENLKK
+255 ENLKQDFK
-269 VWNKINPI
+269 SLLKGY
-277 SNVAKAA
+277 SNDENDEKTQTSKFTKAYVDYMNNIA
-284 SVFNSTPYNKG
+284 PESVT
-295 FAEYKNTNTPEYQKD
+295 EQ
-310 VIQKEIERTHPVQ
+310 VQQEIERTHPIQ
-323 SAKPQYSPTQIIK
+323 AAKDKYSPTQIVK
-336 NLLTNTA
+336 NIYTNTN
-343 YNMPAIAVSMATRGT
+343 NMLPQIVFAQSLGGIAGSVVG
-358 DAARYANYISGATLG
+358 GAMLG
-373 IQSMSD
+373 MQSMPGAYRD
-379 SYDES
+379 A
-384 KKEGATDEEAAQYAM
+384 KAEGATDEQAVQYAV
-399 LEGVNQGVMD
+399 LEGVNQGAGD
-409 TVLGGVSG
+409 TILGGIGG
-417 ATGGL
+417 ATVGL
-422 LDKPISNLA
+422 LDKPISKLA

-442 MVETGFDMLE
+442 MVETGLNMLE
-452 EGMQE
+452 EGGQE
-457 SAQNYI
+457 VAQNFI

-468 RVTYNPDAEFDVED
+468 RVTYNPDAEFDVEG

-501 AYSRYQVNKASY
+501 AYSRYQVNKSSY

-528 EQDAKVISDIADQ
+528 EQGAKVISDIADQ

-571 AVKKK
+571 TVKKK

-641 TEQNQVAKTAESIAS
+641 IEQNQVAKTAESIAS
-656 MQDSQISED
+656 MQDGQISED

-726 NTQTTATDTSA
+726 NTQATATDTSA
-737 SATAEAQQAKATTTE
+737 NATTDAQQTQTNTTE

-767 RSTYEGRNIKETA
+767 RSTYEGRSIKETA

-810 TATKEYI
+810 ASTKEYI

-865 SVWGMAHYNRGTGRI
+865 SVWGMAHYNRGTGKI

-931 ADGTTTTTIDNL
+931 ADGTTTTTVDNL

-1030 KDNRPLWKRILDK
+1030 KENRPLWKRILDK

-1062 AADKIREILGS
+1062 AADKIREILGN

-1114 DESNGLFAIHNLTAD
+1114 DESSGLFAIHNLTAD
-1129 SFIKSYKL
+1129 SFLKSYKL

-1198 VTDKLRDKYY
+1198 VADKLRDKYY
-1208 ELYRKFGHEKIS
+1208 ELYGKFGHEKVS

-1270 ETKTTLPSEQVEQ
+1270 ETKSTLPSEQVEQ

-1353 SQMVKARNYLANGAE
+1353 SQMVKVRNYLANGAE
-1368 TVKSEVDIE
+1368 TVKSEVDTE

-1509 MDAKSGID
+1509 MDAESGID

-1544 VLTQYKLTP
+1544 VLTKYKLTP

-1630 DVRFAKQLDTGT
+1630 DVRFSKQLDKYDYSKSFSEQIEDYKNGIIPKYDTLVVGKTPEVFTKIGLNPLPMTYGTGHLSDILKGNVQDHDFGEANLKQIPKALESPVAIFA
-1642 SSEITQADVEQLRSI
+1642 SSTRPDSSVVAILDLSYNNKPMFAAVEIDGTGKLNGENIDSNAITTLHTRQNAANMLNKALAKESNGDVSVYYLDKNKATRFLRSS
-1657 GRKSISEFTS
+1657 GVQFPGVMSITDGYVHSIRDSGSPVNIKIENV
-1667 EDIQKSEK
+1667 
-1675 WAKKFYSELG
+1675 
-1685 TKSPF
+1685 TKTQQF
-1690 FRAWFGDWR
+1690 KRWFGDW
-1699 ENDTGSVKVIADKS
+1699 ENHPK
-1713 SERGTTK
+1713 
-1720 NNDTGWDI
+1720 
-1728 IVSKKVSKETEH
+1728 
-1740 QSSAAV
+1740 AA
-1746 KNAVKYLPYI
+1746 
-1756 NDITQNSILL
+1756 
-1766 SSEISNKDNSLSLM
+1766 
-1780 FHSMYSYT
+1780 
-1788 EAMGYPALL
+1788 
-1797 KLKVEELADEKSG
+1797 
-1810 QSVRRDYILQSIEEE
+1810 
-1825 PISESKRLSKAH
+1825 
-1837 QSDTGSSTV
+1837 
-1846 SISDLYALVKS
+1846 
-1857 YDKDFKS
+1857 
-1864 QPSSKVVNEDGS
+1864 SKVVNADGT
-1876 PKVMFHGTSNGGFNT
+1876 PKVVYHGTNADFWTFSLANRGKNGEKLGVGYYFVDNKSSAER
-1891 FNTYGSN
+1891 YG
-1898 FGLFGIGSYFT
+1898 
-1909 DDSSVAEEYTHK
+1909 DRVVEA
-1921 GKGTNPQVYSVY
+1921 Y
-1933 LDIKNPIDMDAV
+1933 LDIKKPASAEVMEISRKDWEKFLDFAMEHRDEYIDGE
-1945 ANADAWKNA
+1945 WK
-1954 AQEVFDEGYF
+1954 G
-1964 ENCKTNEDYFK
+1964 NEIN
-1975 ALKEYCA
+1975 KEYELTNYDYGSNDA
-1982 DEEMYRADA
+1982 ALIKGFLNGIAAGNKDVTEAYLEMLKDST
-1991 YEFIENAIEEMGYD
+1991 GYD
-2005 GITHIGGGRFNKDS
+2005 GIAYNTDNTDYY
-2019 ENRHRVYIAF
+2019 VAF
-2029 DPTQIKSVEN
+2029 TPEQIKSATDN
-2039 LGTFDKSKGDIRY
+2039 IGTFDKD
-2052 SKQLD
+2052 
-2057 TDGKE
+2057 
-2062 FVRVDDTTINEKNP
+2062 N
-2076 KDIVK
+2076 KDI
-2081 ALKQIAESKG
+2081 
-2091 FHDMKINGQSIGL
+2091 
-2104 SNKRGINEWVFSKS
+2104 
-2118 ATSLYKNNPQA
+2118 
-2129 FDDKM
+2129 
-2134 QSFQNADELLET
+2134 
-2146 AKSYIN
+2146 
-2152 EEAVHKKKFDNFARG
+2152 
-2167 DIRFKV
+2167 
-2173 GENGYVAD
+2173 
-2181 ILVGIKQNQNAELYD
+2181 
-2196 IVNITPTKITE
+2196 
-2207 VQHDSVVAKAT
+2207 
-2218 QIRDE
+2218 
-2223 TSVDSSVPQT
+2223 
-2233 NSNVN
+2233 
-2238 TNAENSSDSS
+2238 
-2248 PDTRYSKELD
+2248 
-2258 SKLSMEINRETSL
+2258 
-2271 DPEGT
+2271 
-2276 FQSRGII
+2276 
-2283 LNGKQVGTVGINI
+2283 
-2296 YDDFT
+2296 
-2301 LIERLDVDEEY
+2301 
-2312 RNKGIGSKI
+2312 
-2321 ITDIASEF
+2321 
-2329 DTTYIVPDNENAK
+2329 
-2342 RLYERLGDEVT
+2342 
-2353 DDDVVEYLDDGY
+2353 
-2365 GVYEINPYYYDES
+2365 
-2378 TKRYSKEL
+2378 RYSKEL

-2445 NEQLTKFFDVIEH
+2445 NEQLTKFFEVIEH

-2559 FFNENTTN
+2559 FFSESTTN

-2633 KSLRNENKRLAE
+2633 KSLRSENKRLAE

-2650 RGEAADAKTTLKVAM
+2650 RGEAADAKTTLKVTM

-2839 RAVTDLTRMANYLVK
+2839 RAVTDLTRMVNYLVK

-2873 SWIDEL
+2873 SWIAEL

-2951 DNYSTVAGSTQAK
+2951 DNYSTIAGSTQAK

-3143 RAFNA
+3143 RAFNTD
-3148 NGLKRALSS
+3148 GLKRALSS

-3172 KINGNEPKSTLAE
+3172 RINGNEPKRTTGDNAN
-3185 LTDKIPL
+3185 KIL
-3192 WVPNNAKK
+3192 NFFSNSAKK

-3243 VKQGKEYNRTLNTM
+3243 VKQGKEYNRILDTM
-3257 NEYSGIAVIKSLGYS
+3257 NEYSGIAVIKSMGYS

-3291 AYKKTKYIQQSAEDI
+3291 AYKKAKYIQQSAEDI

-3342 FNRRVADKFNE
+3342 FNRHVADKFNE

-3374 LFKTLYPFMNEPV
+3374 GFRTAMPFMNEPV

-3394 SAAENVRNGKSG
+3394 SAAENVRNGKAG

-3482 YIAQIYDTIAN
+3482 FIAQAYDTIAN

-3503 DLQPVADL
+3503 DLQPLADL

-3516 YFFNSLSKE
+3516 YFFKSLGKE
-3525 DYENQKTKANYA
+3525 DYENQKTKLNYG
-3537 ADMIVSLAQILGIPG
+3537 ADMIASLAQALGIPG

-3746 WSSLSTAQQLY
+3746 WSSLNTAQQLY

>member
-7 NLSELGEIGSFLKSV
+7 KNSELGELGKYL
-22 EEKNKSNSETQESET
+22 EESSKKKETD
-37 TSSNTKLHE
+37 SSNASSALPNSSSVQRYD
-46 NLGSD
+46 NLGESLNNYLQKSSGVISKND
-51 LVNFL
+51 YVN
-56 KDSEKKYGRITK
+56 
-68 KDYTTA
+68 A
-74 LENQRNEI
+74 LNAQRK
-82 QRAFEARHQQEQE
+82 A
-95 RINQSIRDRIGAAAQ
+95 IGAAVKSA
-110 YQVNAKTTPLIHD
+110 VNSAT
-123 APDQYLHVSKA
+123 SSR
-134 NLPKT
+134 LPSEINDSERNAIAEATKIAR
-139 FAMSEKEEADKR
+139 FKESEKEEADKR
-151 AARQKSIENAKQNH
+151 AARQKSIEYAKQNH
-165 PVVTDINPVSDWLNY
+165 TVVTDINPVSDWLNY
-180 IFESEQNYGRGGIEN
+180 IFDSEQNYGRGGIEN
-195 LSYSGGAFGAGAL
+195 LAYSSNAFGAGAL
-208 EVIKNAAKAISGD
+208 EVIKTAAKAISGD
-221 KEAQNV
+221 KEAQDV
-227 IKNDAKNTKDKIVAA
+227 IKNDAKSTKDKIVAA
-242 FEKNRENPYGTPD
+242 FEKNREYPYGTPD

-269 VWNKINPI
+269 LWNKINPI
-277 SNVAKAA
+277 SNAAKAA

-295 FAEYKNTNTPEYQKD
+295 FAEYKNTHTPEYQKD
-310 VIQKEIERTHPVQ
+310 VIQEEIERTHPVQ
-323 SAKPQYSPTQIIK
+323 SAKPQYSPTQITK

-343 YNMPAIAVSMATRGT
+343 YNMPAIAVSVASRGT
-358 DAARYANYISGATLG
+358 AAAPYANYISGATLG

-379 SYDES
+379 SYDEA

-468 RVTYNPDAEFDVED
+468 RVTYNPDAEFDVEG

-528 EQDAKVISDIADQ
+528 EQDAKTISNIADQ
-541 ISKGADE
+541 ISKSADE
-548 VIADSETET
+548 VIADSKTET

-571 AVKKK
+571 AVK
-576 LNENYANI
+576 NI
-584 VKNNQS
+584 LSKNSPNIIKNNKAVS
-590 VLEKTQEIIRTH
+590 EKTLEIIRLQ
-602 KTSDAESLSELVNA
+602 KSNDIESLTELVKA
-616 VKESGYGGNSN
+616 VKNSGYSEKNK

-641 TEQNQVAKTAESIAS
+641 RDWNKAVKEANKTIKTKESKISKDQKVAST
-656 MQDSQISED
+656 
-665 AQTAAVQKQKA
+665 QKQKA
-676 NEALEYTNTVIPQL
+676 QQTLELANSMIPRL
-690 KSISENLRSKRSEIN
+690 KSISENLRSQRAEID
-705 ARLKLDENTE
+705 ARLKIDENIVSNIA
-715 TMTNQNVKQEV
+715 TNQTEKIETAKTPESDISSNSQAQAPTFESVSDAIINGNEEEAIAKITSYVEEQAKQTNDSPKIIADSLMNSLVSKYDELSSSGNAETAAEFTAKSGELFNKISDNISQIV
-726 NTQTTATDTSA
+726 ENARQTANTSQNAEQISRETS
-737 SATAEAQQAKATTTE
+737 SKAETQQAKTTTTE

-795 YIHDVYAKS
+795 YVHDVYAKS

-912 SDILKAASESKV
+912 NDILKAARESKV

-931 ADGTTTTTIDNL
+931 ADGTTTTTVDNL

-1062 AADKIREILGS
+1062 AADKIREILGN

-1165 SDTINPANSDNKVYS
+1165 SDTVNPANSNNKVYS

-1208 ELYRKFGHEKIS
+1208 ELYRKFGQEKVS

-1270 ETKTTLPSEQVEQ
+1270 ETKTTLPAEQVEQ

-1316 EHGDAFKAAYADYLM
+1316 EHGDAFKAAYTDYLM
-1331 QSGLTSEE
+1331 QSGLTAEE

-1348 KAQLL
+1348 IAQLS
-1353 SQMVKARNYLANGAE
+1353 SQVIKARNYLANGAE
-1368 TVKSEVDIE
+1368 TVKSEVDTE

-1409 SNGKDPYTSNGN
+1409 PNGKDPYTRNGN

-1517 NRFIEQDR
+1517 NRLIEQGR
-1525 IGSVLAEASR
+1525 IGSVLVEASR

-1553 AVAADFKALVDDIK
+1553 AVAADFKVLVDDIK

-1630 DVRFAKQLDTGT
+1630 DVRFSKQLDKYDYSKSFSEQIEDYKNGIIPKYDTLVVGKTPEVFTKIGLNPLPMTYGTGHLSDILKGNVQDHDFGEANLKQIPKALESPVAIFA
-1642 SSEITQADVEQLRSI
+1642 SSTRPDSSVVAILDLSYNNKPMFAAVEIDGTGKLNGENIDSNAITTLHTRQNAANMLNKALAKESNGDVSVYYLDKNKAIQCLRSS
-1657 GRKSISEFTS
+1657 GVQFPRVMSLVDGYVHSIRDSGSPVNIKIENV
-1667 EDIQKSEK
+1667 
-1675 WAKKFYSELG
+1675 
-1685 TKSPF
+1685 TKTQQF
-1690 FRAWFGDWR
+1690 KRWFGNW
-1699 ENDTGSVKVIADKS
+1699 
-1713 SERGTTK
+1713 
-1720 NNDTGWDI
+1720 
-1728 IVSKKVSKETEH
+1728 ETHPE
-1740 QSSAAV
+1740 
-1746 KNAVKYLPYI
+1746 
-1756 NDITQNSILL
+1756 T
-1766 SSEISNKDNSLSLM
+1766 
-1780 FHSMYSYT
+1780 
-1788 EAMGYPALL
+1788 
-1797 KLKVEELADEKSG
+1797 
-1810 QSVRRDYILQSIEEE
+1810 
-1825 PISESKRLSKAH
+1825 
-1837 QSDTGSSTV
+1837 
-1846 SISDLYALVKS
+1846 
-1857 YDKDFKS
+1857 
-1864 QPSSKVVNEDGS
+1864 SSKVVNADGT
-1876 PKVMFHGTSNGGFNT
+1876 PKVVYHGTNADFWTFSLANRGKNGEKLGVGYYFVDNKPSAER
-1891 FNTYGSN
+1891 YGDRV
-1898 FGLFGIGSYFT
+1898 IE
-1909 DDSSVAEEYTHK
+1909 A
-1921 GKGTNPQVYSVY
+1921 Y
-1933 LDIKNPIDMDAV
+1933 LDIKKPASAEVMEISRKDWEKFLDFAMEHRDEYIDGE
-1945 ANADAWKNA
+1945 WK
-1954 AQEVFDEGYF
+1954 G
-1964 ENCKTNEDYFK
+1964 NEIN
-1975 ALKEYCA
+1975 KEYELIDFDYGSNDA
-1982 DEEMYRADA
+1982 ELIKGFLNGIAAGNKDVTEAYLEMLKDST
-1991 YEFIENAIEEMGYD
+1991 GYD
-2005 GITHIGGGRFNKDS
+2005 GI
-2019 ENRHRVYIAF
+2019 VYNTDNTDYYVAF
-2029 DPTQIKSVEN
+2029 TPEQIKSATDN
-2039 LGTFDKSKGDIRY
+2039 IGTFDKD
-2052 SKQLD
+2052 
-2057 TDGKE
+2057 
-2062 FVRVDDTTINEKNP
+2062 N
-2076 KDIVK
+2076 KDI
-2081 ALKQIAESKG
+2081 
-2091 FHDMKINGQSIGL
+2091 
-2104 SNKRGINEWVFSKS
+2104 
-2118 ATSLYKNNPQA
+2118 
-2129 FDDKM
+2129 
-2134 QSFQNADELLET
+2134 
-2146 AKSYIN
+2146 
-2152 EEAVHKKKFDNFARG
+2152 
-2167 DIRFKV
+2167 
-2173 GENGYVAD
+2173 
-2181 ILVGIKQNQNAELYD
+2181 
-2196 IVNITPTKITE
+2196 
-2207 VQHDSVVAKAT
+2207 
-2218 QIRDE
+2218 
-2223 TSVDSSVPQT
+2223 
-2233 NSNVN
+2233 
-2238 TNAENSSDSS
+2238 
-2248 PDTRYSKELD
+2248 
-2258 SKLSMEINRETSL
+2258 
-2271 DPEGT
+2271 
-2276 FQSRGII
+2276 
-2283 LNGKQVGTVGINI
+2283 
-2296 YDDFT
+2296 
-2301 LIERLDVDEEY
+2301 
-2312 RNKGIGSKI
+2312 
-2321 ITDIASEF
+2321 
-2329 DTTYIVPDNENAK
+2329 
-2342 RLYERLGDEVT
+2342 
-2353 DDDVVEYLDDGY
+2353 
-2365 GVYEINPYYYDES
+2365 
-2378 TKRYSKEL
+2378 RYSKEL

-2445 NEQLTKFFDVIEH
+2445 NEQLTKFFEVIEH

-2559 FFNENTTN
+2559 FFSESTTN

-2650 RGEAADAKTTLKVAM
+2650 RGEAADAKTTLKVTM

-2839 RAVTDLTRMANYLVK
+2839 RAVTDLTRMVNYLVK

-2861 GTRKVEAETFAK
+2861 GTREVEAETFAK
-2873 SWIDEL
+2873 GWIDEL

-2951 DNYSTVAGSTQAK
+2951 DNYSTIAGSTQAK

-3172 KINGNEPKSTLAE
+3172 KINGNEPKRTTGENANKVLNFIS
-3185 LTDKIPL
+3185 
-3192 WVPNNAKK
+3192 NNAKK

-3243 VKQGKEYNRTLNTM
+3243 VKQGKEYNRILNTM

-3359 VVDSVLDTAPISTNR
+3359 VVDSVLDTAPISNNR
-3374 LFKTLYPFMNEPV
+3374 FFKTLYPFMNEPV

-3394 SAAENVRNGKSG
+3394 SAAENVRNGKAG

-3537 ADMIVSLAQILGIPG
+3537 ADMIASLAQILGIPG

-3679 SVYQKA
+3679 SIYQKA

-3719 LEEFDDYIRNTGDFA
+3719 LEEFDDYIRNSGDFA

-3803 NQAKNYSPKD
+3803 NQAEKYSPKD

>member
-1 MATKKY
+1 MAKKKY
-7 NLSELGEIGSFLKSV
+7 KLSELGELGELVKNYK
-22 EEKNKSNSETQESET
+22 EKNSKKKETESNNALDTLSNS
-37 TSSNTKLHE
+37 SSVQRYH
-46 NLGSD
+46 NLGESLNNYLQNLQKSSGIISKND
-51 LVNFL
+51 YVN
-56 KDSEKKYGRITK
+56 
-68 KDYTTA
+68 A
-74 LENQRNEI
+74 LNAQRK
-82 QRAFEARHQQEQE
+82 A
-95 RINQSIRDRIGAAAQ
+95 IGAAVKSA
-110 YQVNAKTTPLIHD
+110 VNSATSSRLPLEIND
-123 APDQYLHVSKA
+123 
-134 NLPKT
+134 
-139 FAMSEKEEADKR
+139 SERNAIAEATKIARFMESEREEADKR
-151 AARQKSIENAKQNH
+151 AARQKSIEYAKQNH
-165 PVVTDINPVSDWLNY
+165 PVVTDVNPVSDWLNY

-195 LSYSGGAFGAGAL
+195 LSYSGNAFGAGAL
-208 EVIKNAAKAISGD
+208 EVIKTAAKAVSGD
-221 KEAQNV
+221 KEAQDV

-242 FEKNRENPYGTPD
+242 FEKNREFPYGTPD

-269 VWNKINPI
+269 LWNKINPI
-277 SNVAKAA
+277 SNAAKAA

-310 VIQKEIERTHPVQ
+310 VIQEEIERTHPVQ
-323 SAKPQYSPTQIIK
+323 SAKPQYSPTQITK

-343 YNMPAIAVSMATRGT
+343 YNMPAIAVSVATRGT
-358 DAARYANYISGATLG
+358 SAAPYANYISGATLG
-373 IQSMSD
+373 VQSMSD
-379 SYDES
+379 SYDEA

-468 RVTYNPDAEFDVED
+468 RVTYNPDAEFDVEG

-528 EQDAKVISDIADQ
+528 EQDAKVISDIAAQ

-548 VIADSETET
+548 VIADSKTET

-571 AVKKK
+571 AVK
-576 LNENYANI
+576 NI
-584 VKNNQS
+584 LSKSSPNIIKNNMAVS
-590 VLEKTQEIIRTH
+590 EKTLEIIRLQ
-602 KTSDAESLSELVNA
+602 KSNDIESLTELVKA
-616 VKESGYGGNSN
+616 VKNSGYSEKNK

-641 TEQNQVAKTAESIAS
+641 RDWNKVVKEANKTVKAK
-656 MQDSQISED
+656 DSKISKD
-665 AQTAAVQKQKA
+665 QQTAKIQKQKA
-676 NEALEYTNTVIPQL
+676 QGTLELANSMIPQL
-690 KSISENLRSKRSEIN
+690 KSISENLRSQRAEID
-705 ARLKLDENTE
+705 ARLKIDENIVSNTAA
-715 TMTNQNVKQEV
+715 NQTAKAE
-726 NTQTTATDTSA
+726 TATVPESNTSPNSQPQAPTFESVSDAIINGNEEEAISKMTSYVEEQAKQTSDSSETIADSLMNSLVSKYDELSSSGNAETAAEFTAKSGELFNKISDNIGQIVENARQTA
-737 SATAEAQQAKATTTE
+737 SSSAKTEQANETSSKAEAQQAKTTTTE

-795 YIHDVYAKS
+795 YVHDVYAKS

-931 ADGTTTTTIDNL
+931 ADGTTTTTVDNL

-1062 AADKIREILGS
+1062 AADKIREILGN

-1129 SFIKSYKL
+1129 SFMKSYKL

-1165 SDTINPANSDNKVYS
+1165 SDTVNPANSDNKVYS

-1187 FPRIEY
+1187 FPKIEY

-1198 VTDKLRDKYY
+1198 VTDKLRNKYY
-1208 ELYRKFGHEKIS
+1208 ELYRKFGQEKVS

-1316 EHGDAFKAAYADYLM
+1316 EHGDAFKAAYTDYLM
-1331 QSGLTSEE
+1331 QSGLTAEE

-1348 KAQLL
+1348 IAQLS
-1353 SQMVKARNYLANGAE
+1353 SQVIKARNYLANGAE
-1368 TVKSEVDIE
+1368 TVKSEVDTK
-1377 ATNNAIKEAVNQ
+1377 ATDNAIKEAVNQ

-1409 SNGKDPYTSNGN
+1409 PNGKDPYTRNGN

-1630 DVRFAKQLDTGT
+1630 DVRFSKQLDKYDYSKSFSEQIEDYKNGIIPKYDTLVVGKTPEVFTKIGLNPLPMTYGTGHLSDILKGNVQDHDFGEANLKQIPKALESPVAIFA
-1642 SSEITQADVEQLRSI
+1642 SSTRPDSSVVAILDLSYNNKPMFAAVEIDGTGKLNGENIDSNAITTLHTRQNAANMLNKALAKESNGDVSVYYLDKNKAIQCLRSS
-1657 GRKSISEFTS
+1657 GVQFPRVMSLVDGYVHSIRDSGSPVNIKIENV
-1667 EDIQKSEK
+1667 
-1675 WAKKFYSELG
+1675 
-1685 TKSPF
+1685 TKTQQF
-1690 FRAWFGDWR
+1690 KRWFGNW
-1699 ENDTGSVKVIADKS
+1699 
-1713 SERGTTK
+1713 
-1720 NNDTGWDI
+1720 
-1728 IVSKKVSKETEH
+1728 ETH
-1740 QSSAAV
+1740 P
-1746 KNAVKYLPYI
+1746 K
-1756 NDITQNSILL
+1756 T
-1766 SSEISNKDNSLSLM
+1766 
-1780 FHSMYSYT
+1780 
-1788 EAMGYPALL
+1788 
-1797 KLKVEELADEKSG
+1797 
-1810 QSVRRDYILQSIEEE
+1810 
-1825 PISESKRLSKAH
+1825 
-1837 QSDTGSSTV
+1837 
-1846 SISDLYALVKS
+1846 
-1857 YDKDFKS
+1857 
-1864 QPSSKVVNEDGS
+1864 SSKVVNADGT
-1876 PKVMFHGTSNGGFNT
+1876 PKVVYHGTNADFWTFSLANRGKNGEKLGVGYYFVDNKSSAER
-1891 FNTYGSN
+1891 YGDRV
-1898 FGLFGIGSYFT
+1898 IE
-1909 DDSSVAEEYTHK
+1909 A
-1921 GKGTNPQVYSVY
+1921 Y
-1933 LDIKNPIDMDAV
+1933 LDIKKPASAEVMEISRKDWEKFLDFAMEHRDEYIDGE
-1945 ANADAWKNA
+1945 WK
-1954 AQEVFDEGYF
+1954 G
-1964 ENCKTNEDYFK
+1964 NEIN
-1975 ALKEYCA
+1975 KEYELIDFDYGSNDA
-1982 DEEMYRADA
+1982 ELIKGFLNGIAAGNKDVTEAYLEMLKDST
-1991 YEFIENAIEEMGYD
+1991 GYD
-2005 GITHIGGGRFNKDS
+2005 GI
-2019 ENRHRVYIAF
+2019 VYNTDNTDYYVAF
-2029 DPTQIKSVEN
+2029 TPEQIKSATDN
-2039 LGTFDKSKGDIRY
+2039 IGTFDKD
-2052 SKQLD
+2052 
-2057 TDGKE
+2057 
-2062 FVRVDDTTINEKNP
+2062 N
-2076 KDIVK
+2076 KDI
-2081 ALKQIAESKG
+2081 
-2091 FHDMKINGQSIGL
+2091 
-2104 SNKRGINEWVFSKS
+2104 
-2118 ATSLYKNNPQA
+2118 
-2129 FDDKM
+2129 
-2134 QSFQNADELLET
+2134 
-2146 AKSYIN
+2146 
-2152 EEAVHKKKFDNFARG
+2152 
-2167 DIRFKV
+2167 
-2173 GENGYVAD
+2173 
-2181 ILVGIKQNQNAELYD
+2181 
-2196 IVNITPTKITE
+2196 
-2207 VQHDSVVAKAT
+2207 
-2218 QIRDE
+2218 
-2223 TSVDSSVPQT
+2223 
-2233 NSNVN
+2233 
-2238 TNAENSSDSS
+2238 
-2248 PDTRYSKELD
+2248 
-2258 SKLSMEINRETSL
+2258 
-2271 DPEGT
+2271 
-2276 FQSRGII
+2276 
-2283 LNGKQVGTVGINI
+2283 
-2296 YDDFT
+2296 
-2301 LIERLDVDEEY
+2301 
-2312 RNKGIGSKI
+2312 
-2321 ITDIASEF
+2321 
-2329 DTTYIVPDNENAK
+2329 
-2342 RLYERLGDEVT
+2342 
-2353 DDDVVEYLDDGY
+2353 
-2365 GVYEINPYYYDES
+2365 
-2378 TKRYSKEL
+2378 RYSKEL

-2410 TAPLGGKAKAVSPTA
+2410 TAPIGGKAKAVSPTA

-2445 NEQLTKFFDVIEH
+2445 NEQLTKFFEVIEH

-2559 FFNENTTN
+2559 FFSESTTN

-2650 RGEAADAKTTLKVAM
+2650 RGEAADAKTTLKVTM

-2839 RAVTDLTRMANYLVK
+2839 RAVTDLTRMVNYLVK

-2951 DNYSTVAGSTQAK
+2951 DNYSTIAGSTQAK

-3172 KINGNEPKSTLAE
+3172 KINGNEPKRTLAE

-3243 VKQGKEYNRTLNTM
+3243 VKQGKEYNRILNTM

-3291 AYKKTKYIQQSAEDI
+3291 AYKKAKYIQQSAEDI

-3359 VVDSVLDTAPISTNR
+3359 VVDSVLDTAPISTDR
-3374 LFKTLYPFMNEPV
+3374 FFKTLFPFMNEPV

-3537 ADMIVSLAQILGIPG
+3537 ADMIASLAQILGIPG

-3643 HGAKIVEGTDMWY
+3643 HGAKLVEGTDMWY

-3746 WSSLSTAQQLY
+3746 WSSLNTAQQLY

-3803 NQAKNYSPKD
+3803 NQAEKYSPKD

>member
-22 EEKNKSNSETQESET
+22 EEKSKSNGATQESET
-37 TSSNTKLHE
+37 APSSTKIHE

-82 QRAFEARHQQEQE
+82 QRAFEARYQQEQE

-123 APDQYLHVSKA
+123 APNQYLHVSKA

-180 IFESEQNYGRGGIEN
+180 IFDSEQNYGRGGIEN
-195 LSYSGGAFGAGAL
+195 AAYSLNAFGAGTL
-208 EVIKNAAKAISGD
+208 EAIKNAAKAISGD
-221 KEAQNV
+221 KEAQYT
-227 IKNDAKNTKDKIVAA
+227 IKNDAKYTKDKIVAA

-277 SNVAKAA
+277 SNAAKAA

-295 FAEYKNTNTPEYQKD
+295 FAEYKHTHTPEYQKD
-310 VIQKEIERTHPVQ
+310 VIQKEIERTHAIQ

-336 NLLTNTA
+336 GLLTNTA
-343 YNMPAIAVSMATRGT
+343 YNMPAIAVSVASRGT
-358 DAARYANYISGATLG
+358 AAAPYANYISGATLG

-379 SYDES
+379 SYDEA
-384 KKEGATDEEAAQYAM
+384 KKEGATDEEAVQYAM

-417 ATGGL
+417 ATGGF

-431 SHIVRTPLAKT
+431 SHIVKTPLAKT
-442 MVETGFDMLE
+442 MVETGLDMLE

-468 RVTYNPDAEFDVED
+468 RVTYNPDAKFDID
-482 AVYEGVLGGLNSL
+482 GAVYEGVLGGLNSL

-501 AYSRYQVNKASY
+501 AYSRYQVNKSSY

-522 ANKVSS
+522 ASKVSS
-528 EQDAKVISDIADQ
+528 EQDAKIITDIADQ

-584 VKNNQS
+584 AKNNQS

-641 TEQNQVAKTAESIAS
+641 IEQSQVAKTAESIAA
-656 MQDSQISED
+656 MQDGQISGD
-665 AQTAAVQKQKA
+665 AQRAAVQKQKA

-690 KSISENLRSKRSEIN
+690 KSISENLRSQRSEIN

-715 TMTNQNVKQEV
+715 TAANQNIKQEV
-726 NTQTTATDTSA
+726 NTQTATINKKA
-737 SATAEAQQAKATTTE
+737 NATAEAQQTITNATE

-795 YIHDVYAKS
+795 YVHDVYAKS

-810 TATKEYI
+810 ASTKEYI

-830 LLEKNIKRVETL
+830 LLEKNIKRIETL

-852 IDESITPLTDDGK
+852 IDESITPLTNDGK

-912 SDILKAASESKV
+912 GDILKAARESKV

-931 ADGTTTTTIDNL
+931 ADGTTTTTVDNL

-975 KSEADAARIVAD
+975 KSEADAAKIVAD

-997 NSIVDEYVNEDTAAY
+997 NNIVNEYVNEDTAAY

-1062 AADKIREILGS
+1062 AADKIREILGN

-1101 TSDGRKF
+1101 TPDGRKF

-1129 SFIKSYKL
+1129 SFMKSYEL

-1165 SDTINPANSDNKVYS
+1165 SDTINPANPDNKVYS

-1239 DGIISKQS
+1239 DSIISKQS
-1247 DNPQMMQVYLADTQG
+1247 NNPQMMQVYLADTQG

-1316 EHGDAFKAAYADYLM
+1316 EHGDAFKAAYTDYLM

-1353 SQMVKARNYLANGAE
+1353 SQMIKARNYLANGAE
-1368 TVKSEVDIE
+1368 TVKSEVDTE

-1409 SNGKDPYTSNGN
+1409 SNGKDLYTRNGN

-1443 QGDGNTKNAT
+1443 QGDGNAKNAT
-1453 SIFVGSKTIRAESAT
+1453 SIFVGSKTIRAESAA

-1509 MDAKSGID
+1509 MDAESGID

-1592 PSDVNSDVTTALNN
+1592 PSDINSDVTTALNN

-1630 DVRFAKQLDTGT
+1630 DVRFSKQLDTDT
-1642 SSEITQADVEQLRSI
+1642 SSKITQADVEQLRSI
-1657 GRKSISEFTS
+1657 GRKSIFEFTS

-1699 ENDTGSVKVIADKS
+1699 ENDTGSVKVITDKS
-1713 SERGTTK
+1713 SERGTIK

-1728 IVSKKVSKETEH
+1728 IVSKKISKETEH

-1756 NDITQNSILL
+1756 NDITQNSVLL

-1837 QSDTGSSTV
+1837 QSNTGSSTI
-1846 SISDLYALVKS
+1846 SISDLYALVKG

-1864 QPSSKVVNEDGS
+1864 QPSSKVVNTDGT
-1876 PKVMFHGTSNGGFNT
+1876 PKVVYHGTTANFTEFKPSNGALGK
-1891 FNTYGSN
+1891 
-1898 FGLFGIGSYFT
+1898 GIYFT
-1909 DDSSVAEEYTHK
+1909 DSKDFAKGYTYQNGVAVGNVMEC
-1921 GKGTNPQVYSVY
+1921 Y
-1933 LDIKNPIDMDAV
+1933 LDIKNPYIVKYADNYDTDALRE
-1945 ANADAWKNA
+1945 K
-1954 AQEVFDEGYF
+1954 
-1964 ENCKTNEDYFK
+1964 
-1975 ALKEYCA
+1975 
-1982 DEEMYRADA
+1982 
-1991 YEFIENAIEEMGYD
+1991 GYD
-2005 GITHIGGGRFNKDS
+2005 GILHEATGMY
-2019 ENRHRVYIAF
+2019 VAF
-2029 DPTQIKSVEN
+2029 DPTQIKSVDN
-2039 LGTFDKSKGDIRY
+2039 LGTFDKGKGDI
-2052 SKQLD
+2052 
-2057 TDGKE
+2057 
-2062 FVRVDDTTINEKNP
+2062 
-2076 KDIVK
+2076 
-2081 ALKQIAESKG
+2081 
-2091 FHDMKINGQSIGL
+2091 
-2104 SNKRGINEWVFSKS
+2104 
-2118 ATSLYKNNPQA
+2118 
-2129 FDDKM
+2129 
-2134 QSFQNADELLET
+2134 
-2146 AKSYIN
+2146 
-2152 EEAVHKKKFDNFARG
+2152 
-2167 DIRFKV
+2167 
-2173 GENGYVAD
+2173 
-2181 ILVGIKQNQNAELYD
+2181 
-2196 IVNITPTKITE
+2196 
-2207 VQHDSVVAKAT
+2207 
-2218 QIRDE
+2218 
-2223 TSVDSSVPQT
+2223 
-2233 NSNVN
+2233 
-2238 TNAENSSDSS
+2238 
-2248 PDTRYSKELD
+2248 
-2258 SKLSMEINRETSL
+2258 
-2271 DPEGT
+2271 
-2276 FQSRGII
+2276 
-2283 LNGKQVGTVGINI
+2283 
-2296 YDDFT
+2296 
-2301 LIERLDVDEEY
+2301 
-2312 RNKGIGSKI
+2312 
-2321 ITDIASEF
+2321 
-2329 DTTYIVPDNENAK
+2329 
-2342 RLYERLGDEVT
+2342 
-2353 DDDVVEYLDDGY
+2353 
-2365 GVYEINPYYYDES
+2365 
-2378 TKRYSKEL
+2378 RYSKEL

-2445 NEQLTKFFDVIEH
+2445 NEQLTKFFEVIEH

-2467 RDEVRQMANIT
+2467 RDEVRQMANVT

-2484 EFRVENTNPLY
+2484 EFRIENTNPLY

-2506 SLKFKMTDAVKDDF
+2506 SLKFKMTDAVKEDF

-2547 ELWGDLCNLYPY
+2547 ELWGELCNLYPY
-2559 FFNENTTN
+2559 FFNESTTN

-2650 RGEAADAKTTLKVAM
+2650 RGEAADAKTTLKVTM

-2825 PNSGVD
+2825 PNSGID

-2839 RAVTDLTRMANYLVK
+2839 RTVTDLTRMVNYLVK

-2951 DNYSTVAGSTQAK
+2951 DSYSTISGSTQAK

-2998 HLENGGAAFTN
+2998 HLENGGAAFAN

-3172 KINGNEPKSTLAE
+3172 KINGNEPKRTTGENANKVLNFIS
-3185 LTDKIPL
+3185 
-3192 WVPNNAKK
+3192 NNAKK

-3243 VKQGKEYNRTLNTM
+3243 VKQGKEYNRILNTM

-3291 AYKKTKYIQQSAEDI
+3291 AYNKAKYIKQSAEDI

-3342 FNRRVADKFNE
+3342 FNRHVADKFNE

-3374 LFKTLYPFMNEPV
+3374 FFKTLYPFMNEPV

-3394 SAAENVRNGKSG
+3394 SAAENVRNGKAG

-3430 SLVGMWRHDSPKDPE
+3430 SLIGMWRHDSPKDPE

-3457 IQADGETKWTDIF
+3457 IKADGETKWTDIF

-3482 YIAQIYDTIAN
+3482 SIAQIYDTIAN

-3537 ADMIVSLAQILGIPG
+3537 TDMIASLAQILGIPG

-3577 ELNKVYYNLGNAN
+3577 ELNKVYYNLGNVT

-3628 AFGVPYSNIN
+3628 AFGVPYNNIN

-3719 LEEFDDYIRNTGDFA
+3719 LEEFDNYIRNTGDFA

-3746 WSSLSTAQQLY
+3746 WSSLNTAQQLY

-3770 KKKLKPEYSAKSN
+3770 KKKLKPEYSSKSN

-3803 NQAKNYSPKD
+3803 NQAEKYSPKD

>member
-22 EEKNKSNSETQESET
+22 EEKNKSNGETRESET
-37 TSSNTKLHE
+37 ASSSTKIHE

-123 APDQYLHVSKA
+123 APNQYLHVSKA

-180 IFESEQNYGRGGIEN
+180 IFDSEQNYGRGGIEN
-195 LSYSGGAFGAGAL
+195 AAYSVNAFGAGTL
-208 EVIKNAAKAISGD
+208 EAIKNAAKAISGD
-221 KEAQNV
+221 KEAQDI
-227 IKNDAKNTKDKIVAA
+227 IKNDAKYTKDKIVAA

-277 SNVAKAA
+277 SNAAKAA

-295 FAEYKNTNTPEYQKD
+295 FAEYKNTHTPEYQKD
-310 VIQKEIERTHPVQ
+310 VIQKEIERTHAIQ

-336 NLLTNTA
+336 GLLTNTA
-343 YNMPAIAVSMATRGT
+343 YNMPAIAVSVASRGT
-358 DAARYANYISGATLG
+358 AAAPYANYISGATLG

-379 SYDES
+379 SYDEA
-384 KKEGATDEEAAQYAM
+384 KKEGATDEEAVQYAM

-417 ATGGL
+417 ATGGF

-468 RVTYNPDAEFDVED
+468 RVTYNPDAEFDVEG

-501 AYSRYQVNKASY
+501 AYSRYQVNKSSY

-528 EQDAKVISDIADQ
+528 EQDAKIITDIADQ

-576 LNENYANI
+576 LNENSANI

-641 TEQNQVAKTAESIAS
+641 IEQNQVAKTAESIAS
-656 MQDSQISED
+656 MQDGQISED

-715 TMTNQNVKQEV
+715 TAATQDVKQEV

-737 SATAEAQQAKATTTE
+737 NATAEAQQTQTNTTE

-795 YIHDVYAKS
+795 YVHDVYAKS

-810 TATKEYI
+810 ASTKEYI

-1062 AADKIREILGS
+1062 AADKIREILGN

-1208 ELYRKFGHEKIS
+1208 ELYRKFGQEKVS

-1270 ETKTTLPSEQVEQ
+1270 ETKTTLPAEQVEQ

-1293 DTVNEMRPQ
+1293 DTINEMRPQ

-1368 TVKSEVDIE
+1368 TVKSEVDTE

-1409 SNGKDPYTSNGN
+1409 SNGKEPYTRNGN

-1443 QGDGNTKNAT
+1443 QGDGNAKNAT

-1630 DVRFAKQLDTGT
+1630 DVRFSKQLDTDT

-1699 ENDTGSVKVIADKS
+1699 ENDTGKTNVVTVPTIDIRDAVLEYGDYHIKDTDWDVYAGRTLKDDTTHHSGGERINVKSLNSI
-1713 SERGTTK
+1713 
-1720 NNDTGWDI
+1720 
-1728 IVSKKVSKETEH
+1728 
-1740 QSSAAV
+1740 
-1746 KNAVKYLPYI
+1746 
-1756 NDITQNSILL
+1756 NSILENAVL
-1766 SSEISNKDNSLSLM
+1766 LDTVVSENNTNKKAKYTAFLHKLYTPIIYNSKEYLAV
-1780 FHSMYSYT
+1780 T
-1788 EAMGYPALL
+1788 T
-1797 KLKVEELADEKSG
+1797 VEEYYD
-1810 QSVRRDYILQSIEEE
+1810 
-1825 PISESKRLSKAH
+1825 ESKNGVSRRAYNLKNIKIESADGRLEKISTSPM
-1837 QSDTGSSTV
+1837 SDADSTI
-1846 SISDLYALVKS
+1846 SISDLYALVKG

-1864 QPSSKVVNEDGS
+1864 QPSSKVVNTDGT
-1876 PKVMFHGTSNGGFNT
+1876 PKVVYHGTTANFTEFKSSNGALGK
-1891 FNTYGSN
+1891 
-1898 FGLFGIGSYFT
+1898 GIYFT
-1909 DDSSVAEEYTHK
+1909 DSKDFAKGYTYQNGVAVGNVMEC
-1921 GKGTNPQVYSVY
+1921 Y
-1933 LDIKNPIDMDAV
+1933 LDIKNPYIVKYADNYDTDALRE
-1945 ANADAWKNA
+1945 K
-1954 AQEVFDEGYF
+1954 
-1964 ENCKTNEDYFK
+1964 
-1975 ALKEYCA
+1975 
-1982 DEEMYRADA
+1982 
-1991 YEFIENAIEEMGYD
+1991 GYD
-2005 GITHIGGGRFNKDS
+2005 GILHEATGMY
-2019 ENRHRVYIAF
+2019 VAF

-2039 LGTFDKSKGDIRY
+2039 LGTFDKSKGDI
-2052 SKQLD
+2052 
-2057 TDGKE
+2057 
-2062 FVRVDDTTINEKNP
+2062 
-2076 KDIVK
+2076 
-2081 ALKQIAESKG
+2081 
-2091 FHDMKINGQSIGL
+2091 
-2104 SNKRGINEWVFSKS
+2104 
-2118 ATSLYKNNPQA
+2118 
-2129 FDDKM
+2129 
-2134 QSFQNADELLET
+2134 
-2146 AKSYIN
+2146 
-2152 EEAVHKKKFDNFARG
+2152 
-2167 DIRFKV
+2167 
-2173 GENGYVAD
+2173 
-2181 ILVGIKQNQNAELYD
+2181 
-2196 IVNITPTKITE
+2196 
-2207 VQHDSVVAKAT
+2207 
-2218 QIRDE
+2218 
-2223 TSVDSSVPQT
+2223 
-2233 NSNVN
+2233 
-2238 TNAENSSDSS
+2238 
-2248 PDTRYSKELD
+2248 
-2258 SKLSMEINRETSL
+2258 
-2271 DPEGT
+2271 
-2276 FQSRGII
+2276 
-2283 LNGKQVGTVGINI
+2283 
-2296 YDDFT
+2296 
-2301 LIERLDVDEEY
+2301 
-2312 RNKGIGSKI
+2312 
-2321 ITDIASEF
+2321 
-2329 DTTYIVPDNENAK
+2329 
-2342 RLYERLGDEVT
+2342 
-2353 DDDVVEYLDDGY
+2353 
-2365 GVYEINPYYYDES
+2365 
-2378 TKRYSKEL
+2378 RYSKEL

-2445 NEQLTKFFDVIEH
+2445 NEQLTKFFEVIEH

-2467 RDEVRQMANIT
+2467 RDEVRQMANVT

-2484 EFRVENTNPLY
+2484 EFRIENTNPLY

-2547 ELWGDLCNLYPY
+2547 ELWSDLCNLYPY
-2559 FFNENTTN
+2559 FFNESTTN

-2650 RGEAADAKTTLKVAM
+2650 RGEAADAKTTLKVTM

-2697 ERLTNKVERKN
+2697 ERLTSKVERKN

-2839 RAVTDLTRMANYLVK
+2839 RAVTDLTRMVNYLVK

-2951 DNYSTVAGSTQAK
+2951 DNYSTIAGSTQAK

-3172 KINGNEPKSTLAE
+3172 KINGNEPKRTLAE

-3243 VKQGKEYNRTLNTM
+3243 VKQGKEYNRILNTM

-3359 VVDSVLDTAPISTNR
+3359 VVDSVLDTAPISTDR
-3374 LFKTLYPFMNEPV
+3374 FFKTLFPFMNEPV

-3394 SAAENVRNGKSG
+3394 SAAENVRNGKAG

-3430 SLVGMWRHDSPKDPE
+3430 SLIGMWRHDSPKDPE

-3537 ADMIVSLAQILGIPG
+3537 ADMIASLAQILGIPG

-3719 LEEFDDYIRNTGDFA
+3719 LEEFDDYIKNTGDFA

-3803 NQAKNYSPKD
+3803 NQAENYSPKD